1 MKKIK
6 QFLVM
11 LLVISL
17 NITSLGSTVFA
28 AGDFSSETQDEQ
40 ITDSSQN
47 LNVEGTD
54 SVGDML
60 ASVISEEN
68 NNSEERKQSANN
80 ITGLEIEDDT
90 AVVEFQTQ
98 TDAEVVVAVYDE
110 QRVQMLASGNEMVSQ
125 DENMATVTISGDMP
139 QYFAA
144 TAYLLDAD
152 SHEPLCEAY
161 NTELYTKDVQ
171 DLKNSTA
178 DDYDSDKVLQLDED
192 DKKTN
197 FAVFNEETTVA
208 DEGADKNQ
216 LNDNGDGT
224 YTITNADSSF
234 TDLKVGDTFSY
245 NYEDGTVLLVKV
257 ADISVKG
264 TTVTVRKD
272 TDTDLTDYFDYVKI
286 ETDEVQEDWNV
297 DNSDLEEG
305 VTAAD
310 SEAYTQASRIGGSGS
325 SKYSTSWNI
334 YKNLDKNV
342 KITGSFKYSFSF
354 TIDVYITA
362 GYQYLSVKNEYSA
375 GIEVDITG
383 KSKLID
389 IPLGRISTQPI
400 ICVKVE
406 LIPAFLVETS
416 GSVTWSGEIKG
427 SSGGAY
433 DSNSGFKNLSSSPSC
448 QSSLK
453 VEGKIFMGVKV
464 SPSVSIVD
472 SDLANASLGFSG
484 GAEIAASYSV
494 YDTSKDQIHEC
505 KKCLKGE
512 VKSKLSMEL
521 TVKLIKGKVYRK
533 RSYDLGTVKT
543 GDFYYSIDYD
553 EFGWTTCPH
562 VCYPVKISVTDK
574 DGKAIKGISTVRVA
588 DSKTGEVVEI
598 RDKTSSMESVELTD
612 SKETKVYLPNGSYI
626 VRAVKDK
633 LEGEAKLTV
642 HDRGTQVVVK
652 LKSES
657 GAGDDSS
664 AEEDSGKDG
673 NITWRL
679 TKDGTLYISGQGDM
693 PDYDYYDEDVPEAP
707 WRHKTVKK
715 VKIERGVTS
724 IGQQAFAGCDSL
736 KNIEIPEGMS
746 SIWAE
751 AFVGCS
757 SLKNIEIP
765 DEVTNIEGGAFSGCS
780 SLESIKMPAGVTSIG
795 CEAFSGCSSLK
806 SIEIPDGVTDI
817 EWETFAGCISLES
830 VKLSAEMTD
839 IGEDA
844 FSGCSNLKNI
854 KIPDGVTSIEGGVFK
869 NCSSLESIEIP
880 DGVTDIG
887 VEAFSGCSSLK
898 SIEIP
903 DGVTGIADEAF
914 SGCSSLKNIEIP
926 DGVTSIGFHAFKDC
940 SSLESIEIPD
950 GVTDIGAEAFSGCS
964 SLKSIEIPDGVTGIA
979 GGAFSGCSS
988 LKNIEIPDGVTSI
1001 EWGAFKDCSS
1011 LESIEIPDGVTSIKD
1026 GTFSECSSLKN
1037 IEIPDGVTSIES
1049 SAFQGCS
1056 SLKSIKIPDGVTSIE
1071 DGAFSWCSN
1080 LESIEIP
1087 DGVTSISDSLFYKCS
1102 RLKSIKIPEKVTS
1115 IGEEAFG
1122 YCSNLNIYFT
1132 GNRPKKLGYFSLLY
1146 STITIYYPQNNTTWD
1161 GIESESFSNGIIKWV
1176 PYDPASLAA
1185 ESVEAEPESLSSE
1198 PQTEA
1203 EEFTDDVNA
1212 PEPDDIGDELFIEK
1226 DEAVPSP
1233 EPSEIPAQ
1241 DEMVIEEGDTSIE
1254 ESTEE
1259 NSATGNEEITNEMPP
1274 MVSNTQEEQTSGSS
1288 MMFTDLIPY
1297 SNYLFVMVKDEDAAN
1312 LLDASNLLYISQKA
1326 ADETGSVSFRYMLRE
1341 SYESPV
1347 PKVFGEQLKDIAN
1360 TKVTLSKTSY
1370 AYDGKAKTPVVTVMD
1385 DDYLLQENEDYTIA
1399 YSNNIKVGTATVMI
1413 TGMGR
1418 YTGTVSVSFT
1428 ILQVKKNNVIKS
1440 SNITKTVSAKEQK
1453 VKIQATVNDKAKLT
1467 YSSNNKSVKVNSSG
1481 EITIAKNFTGTAV
1494 ITITAAETAR
1504 YKKTSCQITVTVR
1517 PTGTSLSGVTNT
1529 GSGKAN
1535 VAWTRNKSVTG
1546 YRIQYSTDS
1555 QFKKNVI
1562 TVNISKNQTTKTTLS
1577 KLKEGSTYYV
1587 RIATYKNAGS
1597 KIYSSWSK
1605 AKKVTIRPT
1614 GTSLSGV
1621 TNAGNGKAKVTWLR
1635 NKSATGYRI
1644 QYSTD
1649 SKFKKNVATVNIS
1662 KNQTTKVTL
1671 SKLKKGKTYYV
1682 RIATYKNVRNKVYSS
1697 WSKVK
1702 KITIKK

>member
-17 NITSLGSTVFA
+17 SITSLGSTVFA

-178 DDYDSDKVLQLDED
+178 DDYDLDKVLQLDED

-342 KITGSFKYSFSF
+342 TIIGSFKYSFSF

-362 GYQYLSVKNEYSA
+362 GYQYLSVKDEYSA

-574 DGKAIKGISTVRVA
+574 DGKAIKGTSTVRVA

-652 LKSES
+652 L
-657 GAGDDSS
+657 DDPS

-693 PDYDYYDEDVPEAP
+693 PDYDWNKIP
-707 WRHKTVKK
+707 WRDFSINK
-715 VKIERGVTS
+715 VVVQKGITSIGSFAFAYCRNLSSIKIPEGVTS
-724 IGQQAFAGCDSL
+724 IGSFAF
-736 KNIEIPEGMS
+736 
-746 SIWAE
+746 E
-751 AFVGCS
+751 ACS
-757 SLKNIEIP
+757 SLN
-765 DEVTNIEGGAFSGCS
+765 
-780 SLESIKMPAGVTSIG
+780 
-795 CEAFSGCSSLK
+795 
-806 SIEIPDGVTDI
+806 
-817 EWETFAGCISLES
+817 
-830 VKLSAEMTD
+830 
-839 IGEDA
+839 
-844 FSGCSNLKNI
+844 
-854 KIPDGVTSIEGGVFK
+854 
-869 NCSSLESIEIP
+869 
-880 DGVTDIG
+880 
-887 VEAFSGCSSLK
+887 
-898 SIEIP
+898 
-903 DGVTGIADEAF
+903 
-914 SGCSSLKNIEIP
+914 
-926 DGVTSIGFHAFKDC
+926 
-940 SSLESIEIPD
+940 
-950 GVTDIGAEAFSGCS
+950 
-964 SLKSIEIPDGVTGIA
+964 
-979 GGAFSGCSS
+979 
-988 LKNIEIPDGVTSI
+988 
-1001 EWGAFKDCSS
+1001 
-1011 LESIEIPDGVTSIKD
+1011 
-1026 GTFSECSSLKN
+1026 
-1037 IEIPDGVTSIES
+1037 
-1049 SAFQGCS
+1049 
-1056 SLKSIKIPDGVTSIE
+1056 SIKIPKNVS
-1071 DGAFSWCSN
+1071 
-1080 LESIEIP
+1080 EI
-1087 DGVTSISDSLFYKCS
+1087 GISVFDECYELVS
-1102 RLKSIKIPEKVTS
+1102 
-1115 IGEEAFG
+1115 
-1122 YCSNLNIYFT
+1122 IYFK
-1132 GNRPKKLGYFSLLY
+1132 GNKPKIIYEDSNDYDLFSGLY
-1146 STITIYYPQNNTTWD
+1146 DTTVYYPKNNKTWE
-1161 GIESESFSNGIIKWV
+1161 GIESESFGGTNIKWV
-1176 PYDPASLAA
+1176 AYDPASLKAA
-1185 ESVEAEPESLSSE
+1185 ATGEEVQSSE
-1198 PQTEA
+1198 SPDEGV
-1203 EEFTDDVNA
+1203 EFTDNPEENLSLETDNA
-1212 PEPDDIGDELFIEK
+1212 NEDLSPETDDPEEDPSIEPEE
-1226 DEAVPSP
+1226 DAEEVP
-1233 EPSEIPAQ
+1233 EPSSSPDQEKA
-1241 DEMVIEEGDTSIE
+1241 DTNEKIEDDFGADDV
-1254 ESTEE
+1254 
-1259 NSATGNEEITNEMPP
+1259 EITELDPTISNE
-1274 MVSNTQEEQTSGSS
+1274 QEETKAGDSVTFSR
-1288 MMFTDLIPY
+1288 LIPH
-1297 SNYLFVMVKDEDAAN
+1297 SRYLFVMVRDEDADD
-1312 LLDASNLLYISQKA
+1312 LLEASNLLYIGQKT
-1326 ADETGSVSFRYMLRE
+1326 ADESGTVSFRYMLKE
-1341 SYESPV
+1341 SFGSPV
-1347 PKVFGEQLKDIAN
+1347 SKIFGKQLKDIKNMTITLAK
-1360 TKVTLSKTSY
+1360 TKYV
-1370 AYDGKAKTPVVTVMD
+1370 YDGTSKKPSVTVKD
-1385 DDYLLQENEDYTIA
+1385 GTKLLRNGQDYTVT
-1399 YSNNIKVGTATVMI
+1399 YSKNVDVGTATVTV
-1413 TGMGR
+1413 TGKGD
-1418 YTGTVSVSFT
+1418 YTGTSAVKFVIVKANNT
-1428 ILQVKKNNVIKS
+1428 IKA
-1440 SNITKTVSAKEQK
+1440 SNIIKDTSKKTQT
-1453 VKIQATVNDKAKLT
+1453 VKIKASVKYKAKLT
-1467 YSSNNKSVKVNSSG
+1467 YSSNSKSVKVDSSG
-1481 EITIAKNFTGTAV
+1481 KVTIAKNFTGKAV
-1494 ITITAAETAR
+1494 ISITSAA
-1504 YKKTSCQITVTVR
+1504 TSKYNKAVVKITVTVR
-1517 PTGTSLSGVTNT
+1517 PSGTVLYKLTNNTKGRMKVTWKKN
-1529 GSGKAN
+1529 S
-1535 VAWTRNKSVTG
+1535 SVSG
-1546 YRIQYSTDS
+1546 YRIQYSIDKN
-1555 QFKKNVI
+1555 FKKGVG
-1562 TVNISKNQTTKTTLS
+1562 TVTIGKNKTT
-1577 KLKEGSTYYV
+1577 
-1587 RIATYKNAGS
+1587 
-1597 KIYSSWSK
+1597 
-1605 AKKVTIRPT
+1605 
-1614 GTSLSGV
+1614 SG
-1621 TNAGNGKAKVTWLR
+1621 
-1635 NKSATGYRI
+1635 
-1644 QYSTD
+1644 
-1649 SKFKKNVATVNIS
+1649 
-1662 KNQTTKVTL
+1662 TL

>member
-17 NITSLGSTVFA
+17 SITSLGSTVFA
-28 AGDFSSETQDEQ
+28 ASDFSSETQDEQ

-90 AVVEFQTQ
+90 AVVEFQTL

-178 DDYDSDKVLQLDED
+178 DDYDPDKVLQLDED

-216 LNDNGDGT
+216 LTDNGDGT

-310 SEAYTQASRIGGSGS
+310 SEEYTQASRIGGSGS

-334 YKNLDKNV
+334 YKNLDENV
-342 KITGSFKYSFSF
+342 TITGSFKYSFSF

-362 GYQYLSVKNEYSA
+362 GYQYLSVKDEYSA
-375 GIEVDITG
+375 GIEVNITG
-383 KSKLID
+383 TSKLID

-652 LKSES
+652 L
-657 GAGDDSS
+657 DDPSS
-664 AEEDSGKDG
+664 EEDSGKDG

-693 PDYDYYDEDVPEAP
+693 LDYYTKGAP
-707 WRHKTVKK
+707 WVNKTIKK
-715 VKIERGVTS
+715 VIIERGVTS
-724 IGQQAFAGCDSL
+724 IGECAFHYCRSL
-736 KNIEIPEGMS
+736 ES
-746 SIWAE
+746 
-751 AFVGCS
+751 
-757 SLKNIEIP
+757 IEIP
-765 DEVTNIEGGAFSGCS
+765 DGMTSIGESAFNECE
-780 SLESIKMPAGVTSIG
+780 SLENIKIPAGVTSIG
-795 CEAFSGCSSLK
+795 ANAFDWCQSLK
-806 SIEIPDGVTDI
+806 SIEIPDGVTSI
-817 EWETFAGCISLES
+817 EDSTFGRCINLES
-830 VKLSAEMTD
+830 
-839 IGEDA
+839 
-844 FSGCSNLKNI
+844 I
-854 KIPDGVTSIEGGVFK
+854 KIPAGVTSIGAYAFYGCESLKSIEIPAGVTSIGASAFY
-869 NCSSLESIEIP
+869 CCRSLESIEIP
-880 DGVTDIG
+880 VDVTRIG
-887 VEAFSGCSSLK
+887 PWAFGYCYSLE
-898 SIEIP
+898 SIKIP
-903 DGVTGIADEAF
+903 
-914 SGCSSLKNIEIP
+914 SK
-926 DGVTSIGFHAFKDC
+926 VTSIEEYAFYYC
-940 SSLESIEIPD
+940 RSLESIEIPAD
-950 GVTDIGAEAFSGCS
+950 
-964 SLKSIEIPDGVTGIA
+964 
-979 GGAFSGCSS
+979 
-988 LKNIEIPDGVTSI
+988 
-1001 EWGAFKDCSS
+1001 
-1011 LESIEIPDGVTSIKD
+1011 
-1026 GTFSECSSLKN
+1026 
-1037 IEIPDGVTSIES
+1037 
-1049 SAFQGCS
+1049 
-1056 SLKSIKIPDGVTSIE
+1056 
-1071 DGAFSWCSN
+1071 
-1080 LESIEIP
+1080 
-1087 DGVTSISDSLFYKCS
+1087 
-1102 RLKSIKIPEKVTS
+1102 VTS
-1115 IGEEAFG
+1115 IGEESFG
-1122 YCSNLNIYFT
+1122 YCSDLDIYFT
-1132 GNRPKKLGYFSLLY
+1132 GNHPEEMANDWLSE
-1146 STITIYYPQNNTTWD
+1146 SSNVTIYYPQNDSTWK
-1161 GIESESFSNGIIKWV
+1161 GIESESFGGTDIKWV

-1241 DEMVIEEGDTSIE
+1241 DEMVIEEGDTSTE
-1254 ESTEE
+1254 ESTDE
-1259 NSATGNEEITNEMPP
+1259 NSVTGNEEITNEMPP

-1288 MMFTDLIPY
+1288 MMFTNLIPY
-1297 SNYLFVMVKDEDAAN
+1297 SNYLFVMVKDEDAED
-1312 LLDASNLLYISQKA
+1312 LMDASNLLYISQKA
-1326 ADETGSVSFRYMLRE
+1326 ADETGCVSFRYMLRE

-1385 DDYLLQENEDYTIA
+1385 DDYLLQENEDYTIT
-1399 YSNNIKVGTATVMI
+1399 YSDNIKVGTATVMI
-1413 TGMGR
+1413 TGIGR
-1418 YTGTVSVSFT
+1418 YTGTVSASFT
-1428 ILQVKKNNVIKS
+1428 IQQVKKNNVIKV
-1440 SNITKTVSAKEQK
+1440 SNITKTVSAKVQK
-1453 VKIQATVNDKAKLT
+1453 AKIQATVNDKAKLT

-1562 TVNISKNQTTKTTLS
+1562 TVNISKNQTTKTILS

-1587 RIATYKNAGS
+1587 RIATYKNTGS

-1621 TNAGNGKAKVTWLR
+1621 TNAGNGKVKVTWLR

-1649 SKFKKNVATVNIS
+1649 SKFKKNVTTVNIS

>member
-17 NITSLGSTVFA
+17 SITSLGSTVFA
-28 AGDFSSETQDEQ
+28 ASDFSSETQDEQ

-144 TAYLLDAD
+144 TAYLLDTD

-178 DDYDSDKVLQLDED
+178 DDYDPDKVLQLDED

-216 LNDNGDGT
+216 LTDNGDGT

-334 YKNLDKNV
+334 YKNLDENV
-342 KITGSFKYSFSF
+342 TITGSFKYSFSF

-362 GYQYLSVKNEYSA
+362 GYQYLSVKDEYSA

-574 DGKAIKGISTVRVA
+574 DGKAIKGTSTVRVA

-652 LKSES
+652 L
-657 GAGDDSS
+657 DDPSS
-664 AEEDSGKDG
+664 EEDSGKDG

-693 PDYDYYDEDVPEAP
+693 LDHYTKEAP
-707 WRHKTVKK
+707 WVNKTIKK
-715 VKIERGVTS
+715 VIIERGVTS
-724 IGQQAFAGCDSL
+724 IGEYAFAMCG
-736 KNIEIPEGMS
+736 
-746 SIWAE
+746 
-751 AFVGCS
+751 
-757 SLKNIEIP
+757 
-765 DEVTNIEGGAFSGCS
+765 
-780 SLESIKMPAGVTSIG
+780 
-795 CEAFSGCSSLK
+795 
-806 SIEIPDGVTDI
+806 
-817 EWETFAGCISLES
+817 
-830 VKLSAEMTD
+830 
-839 IGEDA
+839 
-844 FSGCSNLKNI
+844 
-854 KIPDGVTSIEGGVFK
+854 
-869 NCSSLESIEIP
+869 SLESIEIP
-880 DGVTDIG
+880 DGMTSIG
-887 VEAFSGCSSLK
+887 KYAFNGCESLENIK
-898 SIEIP
+898 IP
-903 DGVTGIADEAF
+903 A
-914 SGCSSLKNIEIP
+914 
-926 DGVTSIGFHAFKDC
+926 GVTSIGA
-940 SSLESIEIPD
+940 
-950 GVTDIGAEAFSGCS
+950 
-964 SLKSIEIPDGVTGIA
+964 
-979 GGAFSGCSS
+979 
-988 LKNIEIPDGVTSI
+988 
-1001 EWGAFKDCSS
+1001 
-1011 LESIEIPDGVTSIKD
+1011 
-1026 GTFSECSSLKN
+1026 
-1037 IEIPDGVTSIES
+1037 
-1049 SAFQGCS
+1049 
-1056 SLKSIKIPDGVTSIE
+1056 
-1071 DGAFSWCSN
+1071 
-1080 LESIEIP
+1080 
-1087 DGVTSISDSLFYKCS
+1087 
-1102 RLKSIKIPEKVTS
+1102 
-1115 IGEEAFG
+1115 
-1122 YCSNLNIYFT
+1122 
-1132 GNRPKKLGYFSLLY
+1132 
-1146 STITIYYPQNNTTWD
+1146 
-1161 GIESESFSNGIIKWV
+1161 
-1176 PYDPASLAA
+1176 
-1185 ESVEAEPESLSSE
+1185 
-1198 PQTEA
+1198 
-1203 EEFTDDVNA
+1203 
-1212 PEPDDIGDELFIEK
+1212 
-1226 DEAVPSP
+1226 
-1233 EPSEIPAQ
+1233 
-1241 DEMVIEEGDTSIE
+1241 
-1254 ESTEE
+1254 
-1259 NSATGNEEITNEMPP
+1259 
-1274 MVSNTQEEQTSGSS
+1274 
-1288 MMFTDLIPY
+1288 
-1297 SNYLFVMVKDEDAAN
+1297 
-1312 LLDASNLLYISQKA
+1312 
-1326 ADETGSVSFRYMLRE
+1326 
-1341 SYESPV
+1341 
-1347 PKVFGEQLKDIAN
+1347 
-1360 TKVTLSKTSY
+1360 
-1370 AYDGKAKTPVVTVMD
+1370 
-1385 DDYLLQENEDYTIA
+1385 
-1399 YSNNIKVGTATVMI
+1399 
-1413 TGMGR
+1413 
-1418 YTGTVSVSFT
+1418 
-1428 ILQVKKNNVIKS
+1428 
-1440 SNITKTVSAKEQK
+1440 
-1453 VKIQATVNDKAKLT
+1453 
-1467 YSSNNKSVKVNSSG
+1467 
-1481 EITIAKNFTGTAV
+1481 
-1494 ITITAAETAR
+1494 
-1504 YKKTSCQITVTVR
+1504 
-1517 PTGTSLSGVTNT
+1517 
-1529 GSGKAN
+1529 
-1535 VAWTRNKSVTG
+1535 
-1546 YRIQYSTDS
+1546 
-1555 QFKKNVI
+1555 
-1562 TVNISKNQTTKTTLS
+1562 
-1577 KLKEGSTYYV
+1577 
-1587 RIATYKNAGS
+1587 
-1597 KIYSSWSK
+1597 
-1605 AKKVTIRPT
+1605 
-1614 GTSLSGV
+1614 
-1621 TNAGNGKAKVTWLR
+1621 
-1635 NKSATGYRI
+1635 
-1644 QYSTD
+1644 
-1649 SKFKKNVATVNIS
+1649 
-1662 KNQTTKVTL
+1662 
-1671 SKLKKGKTYYV
+1671 
-1682 RIATYKNVRNKVYSS
+1682 
-1697 WSKVK
+1697 
-1702 KITIKK
+1702 

>member
-17 NITSLGSTVFA
+17 SITSLGSTVFA
-28 AGDFSSETQDEQ
+28 ASDFSSETQDEQ

-90 AVVEFQTQ
+90 AVVEFQTL

-178 DDYDSDKVLQLDED
+178 DDYDPDKVLQLDED

-334 YKNLDKNV
+334 YKNLDENV
-342 KITGSFKYSFSF
+342 TITGSFKYSFSF

-362 GYQYLSVKNEYSA
+362 GYQYLSVKDEYSA

-574 DGKAIKGISTVRVA
+574 DGKAIKGTSTVRVA

-652 LKSES
+652 L
-657 GAGDDSS
+657 DDPS

-693 PDYDYYDEDVPEAP
+693 LDYYTKGAP
-707 WRHKTVKK
+707 WVNVNKTIKK
-715 VKIERGVTS
+715 VIIERGVTS
-724 IGQQAFAGCDSL
+724 IGECAFHYCRSL
-736 KNIEIPEGMS
+736 ES
-746 SIWAE
+746 
-751 AFVGCS
+751 
-757 SLKNIEIP
+757 IEIP
-765 DEVTNIEGGAFSGCS
+765 DGMTSIGESAFNGCE
-780 SLESIKMPAGVTSIG
+780 SLENIKIPAGVTSIG
-795 CEAFSGCSSLK
+795 ANAFGGCESLK
-806 SIEIPDGVTDI
+806 SIEIPDGVTSI
-817 EWETFAGCISLES
+817 EDSTFGRCINLES
-830 VKLSAEMTD
+830 
-839 IGEDA
+839 
-844 FSGCSNLKNI
+844 I
-854 KIPDGVTSIEGGVFK
+854 KIPAGVTSIGAY
-869 NCSSLESIEIP
+869 
-880 DGVTDIG
+880 
-887 VEAFSGCSSLK
+887 AFYGCESLK

-903 DGVTGIADEAF
+903 A
-914 SGCSSLKNIEIP
+914 
-926 DGVTSIGFHAFKDC
+926 GVTSIGASAFDECK
-940 SSLESIEIPD
+940 
-950 GVTDIGAEAFSGCS
+950 
-964 SLKSIEIPDGVTGIA
+964 SLKSIEIPAGVTSI
-979 GGAFSGCSS
+979 GASAFYYCRS
-988 LKNIEIPDGVTSI
+988 LENIEIPVDVTRIGPWAFGYCYSLESIKIPSKVTSI
-1001 EWGAFKDCSS
+1001 EEYAFYYCRSR
-1011 LESIEIPDGVTSIKD
+1011 ESIEIPAD
-1026 GTFSECSSLKN
+1026 
-1037 IEIPDGVTSIES
+1037 
-1049 SAFQGCS
+1049 
-1056 SLKSIKIPDGVTSIE
+1056 
-1071 DGAFSWCSN
+1071 
-1080 LESIEIP
+1080 
-1087 DGVTSISDSLFYKCS
+1087 
-1102 RLKSIKIPEKVTS
+1102 VTS
-1115 IGEEAFG
+1115 IGEESFG
-1122 YCSNLNIYFT
+1122 YCSDLDIYFT
-1132 GNRPKKLGYFSLLY
+1132 GNHPEEMANDWLSE
-1146 STITIYYPQNNTTWD
+1146 SSNVTIYYPQNDSTWK
-1161 GIESESFSNGIIKWV
+1161 GIESESFGGTDIKWV

-1185 ESVEAEPESLSSE
+1185 ESVEAESESLSSE
-1198 PQTEA
+1198 LQTEA

-1241 DEMVIEEGDTSIE
+1241 DEMVIEEGDTSTE
-1254 ESTEE
+1254 ESTDE
-1259 NSATGNEEITNEMPP
+1259 NSATGNEEITNEIPP
-1274 MVSNTQEEQTSGSS
+1274 LVSNTQEEQTSDSS

-1297 SNYLFVMVKDEDAAN
+1297 SNYLFVMVKDEDAEN

-1370 AYDGKAKTPVVTVMD
+1370 TYDGKAKTPVVTVMD
-1385 DDYLLQENEDYTIA
+1385 DDYLLQENEDYTIT
-1399 YSNNIKVGTATVMI
+1399 YSDNIKVGTATVMI
-1413 TGMGR
+1413 TGIGR

-1529 GSGKAN
+1529 GCGIAN

-1562 TVNISKNQTTKTTLS
+1562 TVNISKNQTTKTILS

-1587 RIATYKNAGS
+1587 RIATYKNTGS

-1621 TNAGNGKAKVTWLR
+1621 TNTGSGKVKVTWLR

-1649 SKFKKNVATVNIS
+1649 SKFKKNVTTVNIS

>member
-17 NITSLGSTVFA
+17 SITSLGSTVFA
-28 AGDFSSETQDEQ
+28 ASDFSSETQDEQ

-90 AVVEFQTQ
+90 AVVEFQTL

-178 DDYDSDKVLQLDED
+178 DDYDPDKVLQLDED
-192 DKKTN
+192 DTKTN

-216 LNDNGDGT
+216 LTDNGDGT

-257 ADISVKG
+257 ADISIKG

-310 SEAYTQASRIGGSGS
+310 SEEYTQASRIGGSGS

-334 YKNLDKNV
+334 YKNLDENV
-342 KITGSFKYSFSF
+342 TITGSFKYSFSF

-362 GYQYLSVKNEYSA
+362 GYQYLSVKDEYSA
-375 GIEVDITG
+375 GIEVNITG
-383 KSKLID
+383 TSKLID

-521 TVKLIKGKVYRK
+521 TVKLIKGKVYRR

-574 DGKAIKGISTVRVA
+574 DGKAIKGTSTVRVA

-652 LKSES
+652 L
-657 GAGDDSS
+657 DDPS

-693 PDYDYYDEDVPEAP
+693 PDYDHYDEDEPEAP
-707 WRHKTVKK
+707 WKYKNIKK
-715 VKIERGVTS
+715 VNIEHGVTS
-724 IGQQAFAGCDSL
+724 IGSYAFDNC
-736 KNIEIPEGMS
+736 
-746 SIWAE
+746 
-751 AFVGCS
+751 F
-757 SLKNIEIP
+757 
-765 DEVTNIEGGAFSGCS
+765 
-780 SLESIKMPAGVTSIG
+780 SLESIKIPAGVTSIG
-795 CEAFSGCSSLK
+795 RGAFSGCESLESIEIPDEITSIEEEIFAGCWSLENIKIPAGVTSIGEQAFENCENLK
-806 SIEIPDGVTDI
+806 SIEIPDGVTSI
-817 EWETFAGCISLES
+817 ECGTFAGCESLEN
-830 VKLSAEMTD
+830 V
-839 IGEDA
+839 
-844 FSGCSNLKNI
+844 
-854 KIPDGVTSIEGGVFK
+854 KIPT
-869 NCSSLESIEIP
+869 
-880 DGVTDIG
+880 
-887 VEAFSGCSSLK
+887 
-898 SIEIP
+898 
-903 DGVTGIADEAF
+903 
-914 SGCSSLKNIEIP
+914 
-926 DGVTSIGFHAFKDC
+926 GVTSIG
-940 SSLESIEIPD
+940 EY
-950 GVTDIGAEAFSGCS
+950 AFSGC
-964 SLKSIEIPDGVTGIA
+964 E
-979 GGAFSGCSS
+979 
-988 LKNIEIPDGVTSI
+988 
-1001 EWGAFKDCSS
+1001 
-1011 LESIEIPDGVTSIKD
+1011 
-1026 GTFSECSSLKN
+1026 
-1037 IEIPDGVTSIES
+1037 
-1049 SAFQGCS
+1049 
-1056 SLKSIKIPDGVTSIE
+1056 SLKSIKIPDGVTSIKFE
-1071 DGAFSWCSN
+1071 TFSSCFS

-1087 DGVTSISDSLFYKCS
+1087 TG
-1102 RLKSIKIPEKVTS
+1102 VTS
-1115 IGEEAFG
+1115 IGESAFALCRSLESIEIPADVTSIEDYAFDG
-1122 YCSNLNIYFT
+1122 CESLESIEIPAGVTSIGEHAFRDCRDLDIYFT
-1132 GNRPKKLGYFSLLY
+1132 GNHPEEMANDWLSE
-1146 STITIYYPQNNTTWD
+1146 SSNVTIYYPQNDSTWK
-1161 GIESESFSNGIIKWV
+1161 GIESESFGGTDIKWV

-1185 ESVEAEPESLSSE
+1185 ESVEAESESLSSE
-1198 PQTEA
+1198 LQTEA

-1241 DEMVIEEGDTSIE
+1241 DEMVIEEGDTSTE
-1254 ESTEE
+1254 ESTDE
-1259 NSATGNEEITNEMPP
+1259 NSATGNEEITNEIPP
-1274 MVSNTQEEQTSGSS
+1274 LVSNTQEEQTSDSS

-1297 SNYLFVMVKDEDAAN
+1297 SNYLFVMVKDEDAEN

-1385 DDYLLQENEDYTIA
+1385 DDYLLQENEDYTIT
-1399 YSNNIKVGTATVMI
+1399 YSDNIKVGTATVMI
-1413 TGMGR
+1413 TGIGR
-1418 YTGTVSVSFT
+1418 YTGTVSASFT
-1428 ILQVKKNNVIKS
+1428 IQQVKKNNVIKS

-1467 YSSNNKSVKVNSSG
+1467 YSSNSKSVKVNSRG

-1504 YKKTSCQITVTVR
+1504 YKKTSCRITVTVR

-1535 VAWTRNKSVTG
+1535 VAWVRNKSVTG

-1555 QFKKNVI
+1555 KFKKNAT

-1621 TNAGNGKAKVTWLR
+1621 TNAGNGKVKVTWLR

-1649 SKFKKNVATVNIS
+1649 SKFKKNVTTVNIS

>member
-17 NITSLGSTVFA
+17 SITSLGSTVFA
-28 AGDFSSETQDEQ
+28 ASDFSSETQDEQ

-90 AVVEFQTQ
+90 AVVEFQTL

-178 DDYDSDKVLQLDED
+178 DDYDLDKVLQLDED

-334 YKNLDKNV
+334 YKNLDNNV
-342 KITGSFKYSFSF
+342 TITGSFKYSFSF

-362 GYQYLSVKNEYSA
+362 GYQYLSVKDEYSA

-574 DGKAIKGISTVRVA
+574 DGKAIKGTSTVRVA

-652 LKSES
+652 L
-657 GAGDDSS
+657 DDPS

-693 PDYDYYDEDVPEAP
+693 PDYYTKGAP
-707 WRHKTVKK
+707 WVNKTIKK
-715 VKIERGVTS
+715 VIIERGVTS
-724 IGQQAFAGCDSL
+724 IGECAFGDCSSL
-736 KNIEIPEGMS
+736 SSIEIPEGVT
-746 SIWAE
+746 SIGSR
-751 AFVGCS
+751 AFEGCS
-757 SLKNIEIP
+757 SLSSIEIP
-765 DEVTNIEGGAFSGCS
+765 EGVTSIGSSAFEYCSSLSSIKIPEGVTSIGFLAFGDCSSLSSIKIPKGVTSIEGSAFEDCSSLSSIEIPKGVTSIGSGAFAYCSSLSSIKIPEGVTSIESRVFENCSSLSSIEIPKGVTSIEPRVFEKCSSLSSIKIPEGVTSIGSSAFEGCSSLSSIEMPEGVTSIEYSAFENCSSLSSIKIPKGVTSIEGNAFAGCSSLSSIEMPEGVTSIEYGAFEYCSSLSSIKIPKGVTSIEGSAFAYCSSLSSIKIPEGVTSIENGAFRGCSNLSSIKIPEGVTSIGSGAFENCSSLSSIKIPEGVTSIENGAFSGCS
-780 SLESIKMPAGVTSIG
+780 SLSSIKMPEGVTSIG
-795 CEAFSGCSSLK
+795 SGAFENCSSL
-806 SIEIPDGVTDI
+806 S
-817 EWETFAGCISLES
+817 S
-830 VKLSAEMTD
+830 
-839 IGEDA
+839 
-844 FSGCSNLKNI
+844 I
-854 KIPDGVTSIEGGVFK
+854 KIPEGVTSIECNAFEA
-869 NCSSLESIEIP
+869 CSSL
-880 DGVTDIG
+880 
-887 VEAFSGCSSLK
+887 
-898 SIEIP
+898 
-903 DGVTGIADEAF
+903 
-914 SGCSSLKNIEIP
+914 N
-926 DGVTSIGFHAFKDC
+926 
-940 SSLESIEIPD
+940 
-950 GVTDIGAEAFSGCS
+950 
-964 SLKSIEIPDGVTGIA
+964 
-979 GGAFSGCSS
+979 
-988 LKNIEIPDGVTSI
+988 
-1001 EWGAFKDCSS
+1001 
-1011 LESIEIPDGVTSIKD
+1011 
-1026 GTFSECSSLKN
+1026 
-1037 IEIPDGVTSIES
+1037 
-1049 SAFQGCS
+1049 
-1056 SLKSIKIPDGVTSIE
+1056 SIKIPKNVS
-1071 DGAFSWCSN
+1071 
-1080 LESIEIP
+1080 EIGILVF
-1087 DGVTSISDSLFYKCS
+1087 DECYELVS
-1102 RLKSIKIPEKVTS
+1102 
-1115 IGEEAFG
+1115 
-1122 YCSNLNIYFT
+1122 IYFK
-1132 GNRPKKLGYFSLLY
+1132 GNKPKIIYEDYNDYDLFSGLY
-1146 STITIYYPQNNTTWD
+1146 DTTVYYPKNNKTWE
-1161 GIESESFSNGIIKWV
+1161 GIESESFGGTNIKWV
-1176 PYDPASLAA
+1176 AYDPASLKAA
-1185 ESVEAEPESLSSE
+1185 ATGEEVQSSE
-1198 PQTEA
+1198 SPDEGV
-1203 EEFTDDVNA
+1203 EFTDNPEENLSLETDNA
-1212 PEPDDIGDELFIEK
+1212 NEDLSPETDDPEEDPSIEPEE
-1226 DEAVPSP
+1226 DAEEVP
-1233 EPSEIPAQ
+1233 EPSSSPDQEKA
-1241 DEMVIEEGDTSIE
+1241 DTNEKIEDDFGADDV
-1254 ESTEE
+1254 
-1259 NSATGNEEITNEMPP
+1259 EITELDPTISNE
-1274 MVSNTQEEQTSGSS
+1274 QEETKAGDSVTFSR
-1288 MMFTDLIPY
+1288 LIPH
-1297 SNYLFVMVKDEDAAN
+1297 SRYLFVMVRDEDADD
-1312 LLDASNLLYISQKA
+1312 LLEASNLLYIGQKT
-1326 ADETGSVSFRYMLRE
+1326 ADESGTVSFRYMLKE
-1341 SYESPV
+1341 SFDSPV
-1347 PKVFGEQLKDIAN
+1347 SKIFGKQLKDIKNMTITLAK
-1360 TKVTLSKTSY
+1360 TKYV
-1370 AYDGKAKTPVVTVMD
+1370 YDGTSKKPSVTVKD
-1385 DDYLLQENEDYTIA
+1385 GTKLLRNGQDYTVT
-1399 YSNNIKVGTATVMI
+1399 YSKNVDVGTATVTV
-1413 TGMGR
+1413 TGKGD
-1418 YTGTVSVSFT
+1418 YTGTSAVKFVIVKANNT
-1428 ILQVKKNNVIKS
+1428 IKA
-1440 SNITKTVSAKEQK
+1440 SNIIKDTSKKTQT
-1453 VKIQATVNDKAKLT
+1453 VKIKASVKYKAKLT
-1467 YSSNNKSVKVNSSG
+1467 YSSNSKSVKVDSSG
-1481 EITIAKNFTGTAV
+1481 KVTIAKNFTGKAV
-1494 ITITAAETAR
+1494 ITITSAA
-1504 YKKTSCQITVTVR
+1504 TSKYNKSVVKITVTVR
-1517 PTGTSLSGVTNT
+1517 PSGTVLYKLTNNEKGRVKVTWKKN
-1529 GSGKAN
+1529 S
-1535 VAWTRNKSVTG
+1535 SVSG
-1546 YRIQYSTDS
+1546 YRIQYSIDKN
-1555 QFKKNVI
+1555 FKKGVG
-1562 TVNISKNQTTKTTLS
+1562 TVTIGKNKTT
-1577 KLKEGSTYYV
+1577 
-1587 RIATYKNAGS
+1587 
-1597 KIYSSWSK
+1597 
-1605 AKKVTIRPT
+1605 
-1614 GTSLSGV
+1614 SG
-1621 TNAGNGKAKVTWLR
+1621 
-1635 NKSATGYRI
+1635 
-1644 QYSTD
+1644 
-1649 SKFKKNVATVNIS
+1649 
-1662 KNQTTKVTL
+1662 TL

>member
-17 NITSLGSTVFA
+17 SITSLGSTVFA
-28 AGDFSSETQDEQ
+28 ASDFSSETQDEQ

-90 AVVEFQTQ
+90 AVVEFQTL

-178 DDYDSDKVLQLDED
+178 DDYDLDKVLQLDED

-334 YKNLDKNV
+334 YKNLDENV
-342 KITGSFKYSFSF
+342 TITGSFKYSFSF
-354 TIDVYITA
+354 TMDVYITA

-375 GIEVDITG
+375 GIEVNITG
-383 KSKLID
+383 TSKLID

-533 RSYDLGTVKT
+533 RSYDLGTIKT

-652 LKSES
+652 L
-657 GAGDDSS
+657 DDPS

-693 PDYDYYDEDVPEAP
+693 PDYDYYHDEDEPEAP
-707 WRHKTVKK
+707 WKYKNIKK
-715 VKIERGVTS
+715 VNIEHGVTS
-724 IGQQAFAGCDSL
+724 IGSYAFDNC
-736 KNIEIPEGMS
+736 
-746 SIWAE
+746 
-751 AFVGCS
+751 F
-757 SLKNIEIP
+757 
-765 DEVTNIEGGAFSGCS
+765 
-780 SLESIKMPAGVTSIG
+780 SLESIKIPAGVTSIG
-795 CEAFSGCSSLK
+795 RGAFSGCESLESIEIPDEITSIEEEIFAGCWSLENIKIPAGVTSIGEQAFENCENLK
-806 SIEIPDGVTDI
+806 SIEIPDGVTSI
-817 EWETFAGCISLES
+817 ECGTFAGCESLEN
-830 VKLSAEMTD
+830 V
-839 IGEDA
+839 
-844 FSGCSNLKNI
+844 
-854 KIPDGVTSIEGGVFK
+854 KIPT
-869 NCSSLESIEIP
+869 
-880 DGVTDIG
+880 
-887 VEAFSGCSSLK
+887 
-898 SIEIP
+898 
-903 DGVTGIADEAF
+903 
-914 SGCSSLKNIEIP
+914 
-926 DGVTSIGFHAFKDC
+926 GVTSIG
-940 SSLESIEIPD
+940 EY
-950 GVTDIGAEAFSGCS
+950 AFSGC
-964 SLKSIEIPDGVTGIA
+964 E
-979 GGAFSGCSS
+979 
-988 LKNIEIPDGVTSI
+988 
-1001 EWGAFKDCSS
+1001 
-1011 LESIEIPDGVTSIKD
+1011 
-1026 GTFSECSSLKN
+1026 
-1037 IEIPDGVTSIES
+1037 
-1049 SAFQGCS
+1049 
-1056 SLKSIKIPDGVTSIE
+1056 SLKSIKIPDGVTSIKFE
-1071 DGAFSWCSN
+1071 TFSSCFS

-1087 DGVTSISDSLFYKCS
+1087 TG
-1102 RLKSIKIPEKVTS
+1102 VTS
-1115 IGEEAFG
+1115 IGESAFALCRSLESIEIPADVTSIEDYAFDDCESLESIEIPAG
-1122 YCSNLNIYFT
+1122 VTSIGEHAFRDCRDLDIYFT
-1132 GNRPKKLGYFSLLY
+1132 GNHPEEMANDWLSE
-1146 STITIYYPQNNTTWD
+1146 SSNVTIYYPQNDSTWK
-1161 GIESESFSNGIIKWV
+1161 GIESESFGGTDIKWV

-1185 ESVEAEPESLSSE
+1185 ESVEAESESLSSE
-1198 PQTEA
+1198 LQTEA

-1241 DEMVIEEGDTSIE
+1241 DEMVIEEGDTSTE
-1254 ESTEE
+1254 ESTDE

-1274 MVSNTQEEQTSGSS
+1274 MVSNTQEEQTSDSS

-1297 SNYLFVMVKDEDAAN
+1297 SNYLFVMVKDEDDEN

-1385 DDYLLQENEDYTIA
+1385 DDYLLQENEDYTIT
-1399 YSNNIKVGTATVMI
+1399 YSDNIKVGTATVMI
-1413 TGMGR
+1413 TGIGR
-1418 YTGTVSVSFT
+1418 YTGTVSASFT
-1428 ILQVKKNNVIKS
+1428 ILQVKKNNVIKV
-1440 SNITKTVSAKEQK
+1440 SNITKTVSAKVQK
-1453 VKIQATVNDKAKLT
+1453 AKIQATVNDKAKLT

-1562 TVNISKNQTTKTTLS
+1562 TVNISKNQTTKTILS

-1587 RIATYKNAGS
+1587 RIATYKNTGS

-1621 TNAGNGKAKVTWLR
+1621 TNTGSGKVKVTWLR

-1649 SKFKKNVATVNIS
+1649 SKFKKNVTTVNIS

>member
-17 NITSLGSTVFA
+17 SITSLGSTVFA

-90 AVVEFQTQ
+90 AVVEFQTL

-178 DDYDSDKVLQLDED
+178 DDYDLDKVLQLDED

-334 YKNLDKNV
+334 YKNLDENV
-342 KITGSFKYSFSF
+342 TITGSFKYSFSF

-362 GYQYLSVKNEYSA
+362 GYQYLSVKDEYSA

-484 GAEIAASYSV
+484 GEEIAASYSV

-664 AEEDSGKDG
+664 AEEDSGKDE

-693 PDYDYYDEDVPEAP
+693 PDYDWYNEHEPEAP
-707 WRHKTVKK
+707 WKNKTIKK
-715 VKIERGVTS
+715 VIIERGVTS
-724 IGQQAFAGCDSL
+724 IGEYAFAD
-736 KNIEIPEGMS
+736 
-746 SIWAE
+746 
-751 AFVGCS
+751 
-757 SLKNIEIP
+757 
-765 DEVTNIEGGAFSGCS
+765 
-780 SLESIKMPAGVTSIG
+780 
-795 CEAFSGCSSLK
+795 CSSLK
-806 SIEIPDGVTDI
+806 SIEIPDGMTSI
-817 EWETFAGCISLES
+817 GERAFNGCESLE
-830 VKLSAEMTD
+830 
-839 IGEDA
+839 
-844 FSGCSNLKNI
+844 NI
-854 KIPDGVTSIEGGVFK
+854 KIPAGVTSIGA
-869 NCSSLESIEIP
+869 N
-880 DGVTDIG
+880 
-887 VEAFSGCSSLK
+887 AFDWCQSLK

-903 DGVTGIADEAF
+903 DGVTSIEDSTF
-914 SGCSSLKNIEIP
+914 SGCINLESIKIP
-926 DGVTSIGFHAFKDC
+926 AGVTSIGANAFNWC
-940 SSLESIEIPD
+940 ESLKSIEIPA
-950 GVTDIGAEAFSGCS
+950 GVTSIGASAFYWCQ
-964 SLKSIEIPDGVTGIA
+964 SLKSIEIPDG
-979 GGAFSGCSS
+979 
-988 LKNIEIPDGVTSI
+988 LTSI
-1001 EWGAFKDCSS
+1001 EEETFYYCRS
-1011 LESIEIPDGVTSIKD
+1011 LESIEIPVDVTRIGPWAFGYCKSLESIK
-1026 GTFSECSSLKN
+1026 
-1037 IEIPDGVTSIES
+1037 IPSKVTSIEEY
-1049 SAFQGCS
+1049 AFYYCRS
-1056 SLKSIKIPDGVTSIE
+1056 
-1071 DGAFSWCSN
+1071 

-1087 DGVTSISDSLFYKCS
+1087 AD
-1102 RLKSIKIPEKVTS
+1102 VTS
-1115 IGEEAFG
+1115 IGEESFG
-1122 YCSNLNIYFT
+1122 YCSDLDIYFT
-1132 GNRPKKLGYFSLLY
+1132 GNHPEEMANDWLSE
-1146 STITIYYPQNNTTWD
+1146 SSNVTIYYPQNDSTWK
-1161 GIESESFSNGIIKWV
+1161 GIESESFGGTDIEWV

-1212 PEPDDIGDELFIEK
+1212 PEMDDIEDEKIS
-1226 DEAVPSP
+1226 SP

-1241 DEMVIEEGDTSIE
+1241 DEMVIEEGDTSTE
-1254 ESTEE
+1254 ESTDE

-1297 SNYLFVMVKDEDAAN
+1297 SNYLFVMVKDEDAED
-1312 LLDASNLLYISQKA
+1312 LMDASNLLYINQKA

-1360 TKVTLSKTSY
+1360 TKITLSKTSY

-1385 DDYLLQENEDYTIA
+1385 DDYLLQENEDYTIT
-1399 YSNNIKVGTATVMI
+1399 YSDNIKVGTATVMI
-1413 TGMGR
+1413 TGIGR
-1418 YTGTVSVSFT
+1418 YTGTVSASFT
-1428 ILQVKKNNVIKS
+1428 IQQVKKNNVIKS

-1555 QFKKNVI
+1555 KFKKNAT

-1577 KLKEGSTYYV
+1577 KLKEGNTYYV

-1621 TNAGNGKAKVTWLR
+1621 TNAGNGKVKVTWLR

-1649 SKFKKNVATVNIS
+1649 SKFKKNVTTVNIS

>member
-17 NITSLGSTVFA
+17 SITSLGSTVFA

-144 TAYLLDAD
+144 TAYLLDTD

-334 YKNLDKNV
+334 YKNLDENV
-342 KITGSFKYSFSF
+342 TITGSFKYSFSF

-362 GYQYLSVKNEYSA
+362 GYQYLSVKDEYSA

-574 DGKAIKGISTVRVA
+574 DGKAIKGTSTVRVA

-657 GAGDDSS
+657 GAGDDKDNEGDKNDKPS
-664 AEEDSGKDG
+664 AVIDSGEDG

-679 TKDGTLYISGQGDM
+679 TEDGTLYISGQGDM
-693 PDYDYYDEDVPEAP
+693 LDYGDSDENEPEAP
-707 WRHKTVKK
+707 WKYKTIKK
-715 VKIERGVTS
+715 VNIERGVTS
-724 IGQQAFAGCDSL
+724 IGNRAF
-736 KNIEIPEGMS
+736 E
-746 SIWAE
+746 
-751 AFVGCS
+751 
-757 SLKNIEIP
+757 
-765 DEVTNIEGGAFSGCS
+765 
-780 SLESIKMPAGVTSIG
+780 
-795 CEAFSGCSSLK
+795 GCSSLK
-806 SIEIPDGVTDI
+806 SIEIPDGVTSI
-817 EWETFAGCISLES
+817 GSCTFVE
-830 VKLSAEMTD
+830 
-839 IGEDA
+839 
-844 FSGCSNLKNI
+844 CSNLESI
-854 KIPDGVTSIEGGVFK
+854 KIPAGVRGIGSSTFIRCSSLQTIEIPNTVTSIGQCTFEE
-869 NCSSLESIEIP
+869 CSSLESIKIP
-880 DGVTDIG
+880 AEVSWIG
-887 VEAFSGCSSLK
+887 EWAFYKCSSLQT
-898 SIEIP
+898 IEIP
-903 DGVTGIADEAF
+903 D
-914 SGCSSLKNIEIP
+914 N
-926 DGVTSIGFHAFKDC
+926 VTSISQSTF
-940 SSLESIEIPD
+940 E
-950 GVTDIGAEAFSGCS
+950 
-964 SLKSIEIPDGVTGIA
+964 
-979 GGAFSGCSS
+979 
-988 LKNIEIPDGVTSI
+988 
-1001 EWGAFKDCSS
+1001 DCSS
-1011 LESIEIPDGVTSIKD
+1011 LESIEIPDGVTSIEEHAFA
-1026 GTFSECSSLKN
+1026 GCSSLKN
-1037 IEIPDGVTSIES
+1037 
-1049 SAFQGCS
+1049 
-1056 SLKSIKIPDGVTSIE
+1056 IKIPDGVTSIE
-1071 DGAFSWCSN
+1071 EHAFEDCSS

-1087 DGVTSISDSLFYKCS
+1087 DGVTSIEDNVFGGCSSLESIKIPDGVTNIGWFAFSGCS
-1102 RLKSIKIPEKVTS
+1102 SLESIKIPEGVASIAWGMFNVCSNLKSIKIPDGVTNIGHQAFRGCSSLKRIEVPDKVIW
-1115 IGEEAFG
+1115 IGAEVFSECMAD
-1122 YCSNLNIYFT
+1122 IYFK
-1132 GNRPKKLGYFSLLY
+1132 GNRPEMDKDCLLEC
-1146 STITIYYPQNNTTWD
+1146 SNVTIYYPQNNTTWK
-1161 GIESESFSNGIIKWV
+1161 GIESESFGGTDIKWV
-1176 PYDPASLAA
+1176 PYDPTSLTA

-1198 PQTEA
+1198 LQTEA

-1241 DEMVIEEGDTSIE
+1241 DEMVIEEGDTSTE

-1297 SNYLFVMVKDEDAAN
+1297 SNYLFVMVKDEDDEN

-1360 TKVTLSKTSY
+1360 TKITLSKTSY

-1385 DDYLLQENEDYTIA
+1385 DDYLLQENEDYTIT
-1399 YSNNIKVGTATVMI
+1399 YSDNIKVGTATVMI
-1413 TGMGR
+1413 TGIGR
-1418 YTGTVSVSFT
+1418 YTGTVSASFT
-1428 ILQVKKNNVIKS
+1428 IQQVKKNNVIKV
-1440 SNITKTVSAKEQK
+1440 SNITKTVSAKVQK
-1453 VKIQATVNDKAKLT
+1453 AKIQATVNDKAKLT

-1535 VAWTRNKSVTG
+1535 VAWVRNKSVTG

-1555 QFKKNVI
+1555 KFKKNAT

-1577 KLKEGSTYYV
+1577 KLKEGNTYYV

-1621 TNAGNGKAKVTWLR
+1621 TNAGNGKVKVTWLR

-1649 SKFKKNVATVNIS
+1649 SKFKKNVTTVNIS

>member
-17 NITSLGSTVFA
+17 SITSLGSTVFT

-90 AVVEFQTQ
+90 AVVEFQTL

-178 DDYDSDKVLQLDED
+178 DDYDPDKVLQLDED

-216 LNDNGDGT
+216 LTDNGDGT

-334 YKNLDKNV
+334 YKNLDENV
-342 KITGSFKYSFSF
+342 TITGSFKYSFSF

-362 GYQYLSVKNEYSA
+362 GYQYLSVKDEYSA

-574 DGKAIKGISTVRVA
+574 DGKAIKGTSTVRVA

-652 LKSES
+652 L
-657 GAGDDSS
+657 DDPS

-693 PDYDYYDEDVPEAP
+693 PDYGWDKIP
-707 WRHKTVKK
+707 WRDFSINK
-715 VKIERGVTS
+715 VVVQKGITSIASCAFAYCSSLSSIEIPEGVTS
-724 IGQQAFAGCDSL
+724 IGNS
-736 KNIEIPEGMS
+736 
-746 SIWAE
+746 
-751 AFVGCS
+751 
-757 SLKNIEIP
+757 
-765 DEVTNIEGGAFSGCS
+765 AFSGCS
-780 SLESIKMPAGVTSIG
+780 SLSSIKIPEGVTSIG
-795 CEAFSGCSSLK
+795 SHAFEGCSSLSSIKIPKGVTSIEGNAFEGCSSLSSIEIPKGVTSIGSGAFAYCSSLSSIKIPEGVTSIESRVFENCSSLSSIEIPKGVTSIEPRVFEKCSSLSSIKMPEGVTSIEVYAFAYCSSLSSIKIPEGVTSIEGNAFEGCSSLSSIEMPEGVTSIESGAFRGCSSLSSIKIPEGVTSIGSGAFEDCSSLSSIKIPEGVTSIGNSAFSGCSSL
-806 SIEIPDGVTDI
+806 S
-817 EWETFAGCISLES
+817 S
-830 VKLSAEMTD
+830 
-839 IGEDA
+839 
-844 FSGCSNLKNI
+844 I
-854 KIPDGVTSIEGGVFK
+854 KIPEGVTSIEGNAFGA
-869 NCSSLESIEIP
+869 CSSL
-880 DGVTDIG
+880 
-887 VEAFSGCSSLK
+887 
-898 SIEIP
+898 
-903 DGVTGIADEAF
+903 
-914 SGCSSLKNIEIP
+914 N
-926 DGVTSIGFHAFKDC
+926 
-940 SSLESIEIPD
+940 
-950 GVTDIGAEAFSGCS
+950 
-964 SLKSIEIPDGVTGIA
+964 
-979 GGAFSGCSS
+979 
-988 LKNIEIPDGVTSI
+988 
-1001 EWGAFKDCSS
+1001 
-1011 LESIEIPDGVTSIKD
+1011 
-1026 GTFSECSSLKN
+1026 
-1037 IEIPDGVTSIES
+1037 
-1049 SAFQGCS
+1049 
-1056 SLKSIKIPDGVTSIE
+1056 SIKIPKNVS
-1071 DGAFSWCSN
+1071 
-1080 LESIEIP
+1080 EIGILVF
-1087 DGVTSISDSLFYKCS
+1087 DECYELVS
-1102 RLKSIKIPEKVTS
+1102 
-1115 IGEEAFG
+1115 
-1122 YCSNLNIYFT
+1122 IYFK
-1132 GNRPKKLGYFSLLY
+1132 GNKPKIIYEDYNDYDLFSGLY
-1146 STITIYYPQNNTTWD
+1146 DTTVYYPKNNKTWE
-1161 GIESESFSNGIIKWV
+1161 GIESESFGGTNIKWV
-1176 PYDPASLAA
+1176 AYDPASLKAA
-1185 ESVEAEPESLSSE
+1185 ATGEEVQSSE
-1198 PQTEA
+1198 SPDEGV
-1203 EEFTDDVNA
+1203 EFTDNPEENLSLETDNA
-1212 PEPDDIGDELFIEK
+1212 NEDLSPETDDPEEDPSIEPEE
-1226 DEAVPSP
+1226 DAEEVP
-1233 EPSEIPAQ
+1233 EPSSSPEQEKA
-1241 DEMVIEEGDTSIE
+1241 DTNEKIEDDFGADDV
-1254 ESTEE
+1254 
-1259 NSATGNEEITNEMPP
+1259 EITELDPTISNE
-1274 MVSNTQEEQTSGSS
+1274 QEETKAGDSVTFSR
-1288 MMFTDLIPY
+1288 LIPH
-1297 SNYLFVMVKDEDAAN
+1297 SRYLFVMVRDEDADD
-1312 LLDASNLLYISQKA
+1312 LLEASNLLYIGQKT
-1326 ADETGSVSFRYMLRE
+1326 ADESGTVSFRYMLKE
-1341 SYESPV
+1341 SFDSPV
-1347 PKVFGEQLKDIAN
+1347 SKIFGKQLKDIKNMTITLAK
-1360 TKVTLSKTSY
+1360 TKYV
-1370 AYDGKAKTPVVTVMD
+1370 YDGTSKKPSVTVKD
-1385 DDYLLQENEDYTIA
+1385 GTKLLRNGQDYTVT
-1399 YSNNIKVGTATVMI
+1399 YSKNVDVGTATVTV
-1413 TGMGR
+1413 TGKGD
-1418 YTGTVSVSFT
+1418 YTGTSAVKFVIVKANNT
-1428 ILQVKKNNVIKS
+1428 IKA
-1440 SNITKTVSAKEQK
+1440 SNIIKDTSKKTQT
-1453 VKIQATVNDKAKLT
+1453 VKIKASVKYKAKLT
-1467 YSSNNKSVKVNSSG
+1467 YSSNSKSVKVDSSG
-1481 EITIAKNFTGTAV
+1481 KVTIAKNFTGKAV
-1494 ITITAAETAR
+1494 ITITSAA
-1504 YKKTSCQITVTVR
+1504 TSKYNKSVVKITVTVR
-1517 PTGTSLSGVTNT
+1517 PSGTVLYKLTNNEKGRVKVTWKKN
-1529 GSGKAN
+1529 S
-1535 VAWTRNKSVTG
+1535 SVSG
-1546 YRIQYSTDS
+1546 YRIQYSIDKN
-1555 QFKKNVI
+1555 FKKGVG
-1562 TVNISKNQTTKTTLS
+1562 TVTIGKNKTT
-1577 KLKEGSTYYV
+1577 
-1587 RIATYKNAGS
+1587 
-1597 KIYSSWSK
+1597 
-1605 AKKVTIRPT
+1605 
-1614 GTSLSGV
+1614 SG
-1621 TNAGNGKAKVTWLR
+1621 
-1635 NKSATGYRI
+1635 
-1644 QYSTD
+1644 
-1649 SKFKKNVATVNIS
+1649 
-1662 KNQTTKVTL
+1662 TL

>member
-17 NITSLGSTVFA
+17 SITSLGSTVFA

-90 AVVEFQTQ
+90 AVVEFQTL

-178 DDYDSDKVLQLDED
+178 DDYDPDKVLQLDED

-216 LNDNGDGT
+216 LTDNGDGT

-334 YKNLDKNV
+334 YKNLDENV
-342 KITGSFKYSFSF
+342 TITGSFKYSFSF

-362 GYQYLSVKNEYSA
+362 GYQYLSVKDEYSA

-574 DGKAIKGISTVRVA
+574 DGKAIKGTSTVRVA

-652 LKSES
+652 L
-657 GAGDDSS
+657 DDPS

-693 PDYDYYDEDVPEAP
+693 PDYGWDKIP
-707 WRHKTVKK
+707 WRDFSINK
-715 VKIERGVTS
+715 VVVQKGITSIASCAFAYCSSLSSIEIPEGVTS
-724 IGQQAFAGCDSL
+724 IGNS
-736 KNIEIPEGMS
+736 
-746 SIWAE
+746 
-751 AFVGCS
+751 
-757 SLKNIEIP
+757 
-765 DEVTNIEGGAFSGCS
+765 AFSGCS
-780 SLESIKMPAGVTSIG
+780 SLSSIKIPEGVTSIG
-795 CEAFSGCSSLK
+795 SHAFEGCSSL
-806 SIEIPDGVTDI
+806 S
-817 EWETFAGCISLES
+817 S
-830 VKLSAEMTD
+830 
-839 IGEDA
+839 
-844 FSGCSNLKNI
+844 I
-854 KIPDGVTSIEGGVFK
+854 KIPKGVTSIEGNAFEG
-869 NCSSLESIEIP
+869 CSSLSSIEIP
-880 DGVTDIG
+880 
-887 VEAFSGCSSLK
+887 K
-898 SIEIP
+898 
-903 DGVTGIADEAF
+903 
-914 SGCSSLKNIEIP
+914 
-926 DGVTSIGFHAFKDC
+926 GVTSIGSGAFAYC
-940 SSLESIEIPD
+940 SSLS
-950 GVTDIGAEAFSGCS
+950 
-964 SLKSIEIPDGVTGIA
+964 
-979 GGAFSGCSS
+979 
-988 LKNIEIPDGVTSI
+988 
-1001 EWGAFKDCSS
+1001 
-1011 LESIEIPDGVTSIKD
+1011 SIK
-1026 GTFSECSSLKN
+1026 
-1037 IEIPDGVTSIES
+1037 IPEGVTSIES
-1049 SAFQGCS
+1049 RVFENCS
-1056 SLKSIKIPDGVTSIE
+1056 SLSSIEIPKGVTSIE
-1071 DGAFSWCSN
+1071 PRVFEKCSS
-1080 LESIEIP
+1080 LSSIKMPE
-1087 DGVTSISDSLFYKCS
+1087 GVTSIEVYAFAYCSSLS
-1102 RLKSIKIPEKVTS
+1102 SIKIPEGVTS
-1115 IGEEAFG
+1115 IEGNAFEGCSSLSSIEMPEGVTSIESGAFRGCSSLSSIKIPEGVTSIEGNAFG
-1122 YCSNLNIYFT
+1122 ACSSLNSIKIPKNVSEIGILVFDECYELVSIYFK
-1132 GNRPKKLGYFSLLY
+1132 GNKPKIIYEDYNDYDLFSGLY
-1146 STITIYYPQNNTTWD
+1146 DTTVYYPKNNKTWE
-1161 GIESESFSNGIIKWV
+1161 GIESESFGGTNIKWV
-1176 PYDPASLAA
+1176 AYDPASLKAA
-1185 ESVEAEPESLSSE
+1185 ATGEEVQSSE
-1198 PQTEA
+1198 SPDEGV
-1203 EEFTDDVNA
+1203 EFTDNPEENLSLETDNA
-1212 PEPDDIGDELFIEK
+1212 NEDLSPETDDPEEDPSIEPEE
-1226 DEAVPSP
+1226 DAEEVP
-1233 EPSEIPAQ
+1233 EPSSSPEQEKA
-1241 DEMVIEEGDTSIE
+1241 DTNEKIEDDFGADDV
-1254 ESTEE
+1254 
-1259 NSATGNEEITNEMPP
+1259 EITELDPTISNE
-1274 MVSNTQEEQTSGSS
+1274 QEETKAGDSVTFSR
-1288 MMFTDLIPY
+1288 LIPH
-1297 SNYLFVMVKDEDAAN
+1297 SRYLFVMVRDEDADD
-1312 LLDASNLLYISQKA
+1312 LLEASNLLYIGQKT
-1326 ADETGSVSFRYMLRE
+1326 ADESGTVSFRYMLKE
-1341 SYESPV
+1341 SFDSPV
-1347 PKVFGEQLKDIAN
+1347 SKIFGKQLKDIKNMTITLAK
-1360 TKVTLSKTSY
+1360 TKYV
-1370 AYDGKAKTPVVTVMD
+1370 YDGTSKKPSVTVKD
-1385 DDYLLQENEDYTIA
+1385 GTKLLRNGQDYTVT
-1399 YSNNIKVGTATVMI
+1399 YSKNVDVGTATVTV
-1413 TGMGR
+1413 TGKGD
-1418 YTGTVSVSFT
+1418 YTGTSAVKFVIVKANNT
-1428 ILQVKKNNVIKS
+1428 IKA
-1440 SNITKTVSAKEQK
+1440 SNIIKDTSKKTQT
-1453 VKIQATVNDKAKLT
+1453 VKIKASVKYKAKLT
-1467 YSSNNKSVKVNSSG
+1467 YSSNSKSVKVDSSG
-1481 EITIAKNFTGTAV
+1481 KVTIAKNFTGKAV
-1494 ITITAAETAR
+1494 ITITSAA
-1504 YKKTSCQITVTVR
+1504 TSKYNKSVVKITVTVR
-1517 PTGTSLSGVTNT
+1517 PSGTVLYKLTNNEKGRVKVTWKKN
-1529 GSGKAN
+1529 S
-1535 VAWTRNKSVTG
+1535 SVSG
-1546 YRIQYSTDS
+1546 YRIQYSIDKN
-1555 QFKKNVI
+1555 FKKGVG
-1562 TVNISKNQTTKTTLS
+1562 TVTIGKNKTT
-1577 KLKEGSTYYV
+1577 
-1587 RIATYKNAGS
+1587 
-1597 KIYSSWSK
+1597 
-1605 AKKVTIRPT
+1605 
-1614 GTSLSGV
+1614 SG
-1621 TNAGNGKAKVTWLR
+1621 
-1635 NKSATGYRI
+1635 
-1644 QYSTD
+1644 
-1649 SKFKKNVATVNIS
+1649 
-1662 KNQTTKVTL
+1662 TL

>member
-17 NITSLGSTVFA
+17 SITSLGSTVFA

-178 DDYDSDKVLQLDED
+178 DDYDLDKVLQLDED

-334 YKNLDKNV
+334 YKNLDENV
-342 KITGSFKYSFSF
+342 TITGSFKYSFSF

-362 GYQYLSVKNEYSA
+362 GYQYLSVKDEYSA

-574 DGKAIKGISTVRVA
+574 DGKAIKGTSTVRVA

-652 LKSES
+652 L
-657 GAGDDSS
+657 DDPS

-693 PDYDYYDEDVPEAP
+693 LDYYTKGAP
-707 WRHKTVKK
+707 WVNINKTIKK
-715 VKIERGVTS
+715 VIIERGVTS
-724 IGQQAFAGCDSL
+724 IGECAFNYCRSL
-736 KNIEIPEGMS
+736 ES
-746 SIWAE
+746 
-751 AFVGCS
+751 
-757 SLKNIEIP
+757 IEIP
-765 DEVTNIEGGAFSGCS
+765 DGMTSIGESAFNGCE
-780 SLESIKMPAGVTSIG
+780 SLENIKIPAGVTSIG
-795 CEAFSGCSSLK
+795 AFAFGGCESLK
-806 SIEIPDGVTDI
+806 SIEIPDGVTSI
-817 EWETFAGCISLES
+817 EDSTFGGCINLES
-830 VKLSAEMTD
+830 
-839 IGEDA
+839 
-844 FSGCSNLKNI
+844 I
-854 KIPDGVTSIEGGVFK
+854 KIPAGVTSIGAYAFDGCESLKSIEIPAGVTSIGASAFDECK
-869 NCSSLESIEIP
+869 SLKSIEIPAGVTSIGASAFYYCRSLENIEIPVDVTRIGPWAFGYCYSLESIKIPSKVTSIEEYAFYHCRSLESIEIP
-880 DGVTDIG
+880 
-887 VEAFSGCSSLK
+887 
-898 SIEIP
+898 
-903 DGVTGIADEAF
+903 AD
-914 SGCSSLKNIEIP
+914 
-926 DGVTSIGFHAFKDC
+926 
-940 SSLESIEIPD
+940 
-950 GVTDIGAEAFSGCS
+950 
-964 SLKSIEIPDGVTGIA
+964 
-979 GGAFSGCSS
+979 
-988 LKNIEIPDGVTSI
+988 
-1001 EWGAFKDCSS
+1001 
-1011 LESIEIPDGVTSIKD
+1011 
-1026 GTFSECSSLKN
+1026 
-1037 IEIPDGVTSIES
+1037 
-1049 SAFQGCS
+1049 
-1056 SLKSIKIPDGVTSIE
+1056 
-1071 DGAFSWCSN
+1071 
-1080 LESIEIP
+1080 
-1087 DGVTSISDSLFYKCS
+1087 
-1102 RLKSIKIPEKVTS
+1102 VTS
-1115 IGEEAFG
+1115 IGEESFG
-1122 YCSNLNIYFT
+1122 YCSDLDIYFT
-1132 GNRPKKLGYFSLLY
+1132 GNHPEEMANDWLSE
-1146 STITIYYPQNNTTWD
+1146 SSNVTIYYPQNNPTWK
-1161 GIESESFSNGIIKWV
+1161 GIESESFGGIDIKWV

-1185 ESVEAEPESLSSE
+1185 ESVEAESESLSSE
-1198 PQTEA
+1198 LQTEA

-1241 DEMVIEEGDTSIE
+1241 DEMVIEEGDTSTE
-1254 ESTEE
+1254 ESTDE
-1259 NSATGNEEITNEMPP
+1259 NSATGNEEITNEIPP
-1274 MVSNTQEEQTSGSS
+1274 LVSNTQEEQTSDSS

-1297 SNYLFVMVKDEDAAN
+1297 SNYLFVMVKDEDAED
-1312 LLDASNLLYISQKA
+1312 LMDASNLLYINQKT

-1370 AYDGKAKTPVVTVMD
+1370 AYDGKAKTPVVTVID
-1385 DDYLLQENEDYTIA
+1385 DDYLLQENEDYTIT
-1399 YSNNIKVGTATVMI
+1399 YSDNIKVGTATVMI
-1413 TGMGR
+1413 TGIGR
-1418 YTGTVSVSFT
+1418 YTGTVSASFT
-1428 ILQVKKNNVIKS
+1428 IQQVKKNNVIKS

-1467 YSSNNKSVKVNSSG
+1467 YSSNSKSVKVNSRG

-1504 YKKTSCQITVTVR
+1504 YKKTSCRITVTVR

-1535 VAWTRNKSVTG
+1535 VAWVRNKSVTG

-1555 QFKKNVI
+1555 KFKKNAT

-1621 TNAGNGKAKVTWLR
+1621 TNAGNGKVKVTWLR

-1644 QYSTD
+1644 QYATD
-1649 SKFKKNVATVNIS
+1649 SKFKKNVTTVNIS

>member
-1 MKKIK
+1 
-6 QFLVM
+6 
-11 LLVISL
+11 
-17 NITSLGSTVFA
+17 
-28 AGDFSSETQDEQ
+28 
-40 ITDSSQN
+40 
-47 LNVEGTD
+47 
-54 SVGDML
+54 ML

-144 TAYLLDAD
+144 TAYLLDAG

-178 DDYDSDKVLQLDED
+178 DDYDLDKVLQLDED

-334 YKNLDKNV
+334 YKNLDENV
-342 KITGSFKYSFSF
+342 TITGSFKYSFSF

-362 GYQYLSVKNEYSA
+362 GYQYLSVKDEYSA

-574 DGKAIKGISTVRVA
+574 DGKAIKGTSTVRVA

-652 LKSES
+652 L
-657 GAGDDSS
+657 DDPSS
-664 AEEDSGKDG
+664 EEDSGKDG

-693 PDYDYYDEDVPEAP
+693 LDYYTKGAP
-707 WRHKTVKK
+707 WVNKTIKK
-715 VKIERGVTS
+715 VIIERGVTS
-724 IGQQAFAGCDSL
+724 IGECAFHYCRSL
-736 KNIEIPEGMS
+736 ES
-746 SIWAE
+746 
-751 AFVGCS
+751 
-757 SLKNIEIP
+757 IEIP
-765 DEVTNIEGGAFSGCS
+765 DGMTSIGEDAFYYCRSLKSIE
-780 SLESIKMPAGVTSIG
+780 IPAGVTSIG
-795 CEAFSGCSSLK
+795 AKAFDWCQSLK
-806 SIEIPDGVTDI
+806 SIEIPDGVTSI
-817 EWETFAGCISLES
+817 EDNTFGECINLES
-830 VKLSAEMTD
+830 IKIPAGVTSIGAYAFGGCESLKSIEIPAGVTS

-844 FSGCSNLKNI
+844 FYYCRSLKSI
-854 KIPDGVTSIEGGVFK
+854 EIPAGVTSIGANAFYY
-869 NCSSLESIEIP
+869 CRSLESIEIP
-880 DGVTDIG
+880 VD
-887 VEAFSGCSSLK
+887 
-898 SIEIP
+898 
-903 DGVTGIADEAF
+903 
-914 SGCSSLKNIEIP
+914 
-926 DGVTSIGFHAFKDC
+926 
-940 SSLESIEIPD
+940 
-950 GVTDIGAEAFSGCS
+950 
-964 SLKSIEIPDGVTGIA
+964 
-979 GGAFSGCSS
+979 
-988 LKNIEIPDGVTSI
+988 
-1001 EWGAFKDCSS
+1001 
-1011 LESIEIPDGVTSIKD
+1011 
-1026 GTFSECSSLKN
+1026 
-1037 IEIPDGVTSIES
+1037 
-1049 SAFQGCS
+1049 
-1056 SLKSIKIPDGVTSIE
+1056 
-1071 DGAFSWCSN
+1071 
-1080 LESIEIP
+1080 
-1087 DGVTSISDSLFYKCS
+1087 
-1102 RLKSIKIPEKVTS
+1102 VTS
-1115 IGEEAFG
+1115 IGEESFG
-1122 YCSNLNIYFT
+1122 YCSDLDIYFT
-1132 GNRPKKLGYFSLLY
+1132 GNHPEEMANDWLSE
-1146 STITIYYPQNNTTWD
+1146 SSNVTIYYPQNDSTWK
-1161 GIESESFSNGIIKWV
+1161 GIESESFGGTDIKWV

-1241 DEMVIEEGDTSIE
+1241 DEMVIEEGDTSTE

-1297 SNYLFVMVKDEDAAN
+1297 SNYLFVMVKDEDDEN

-1347 PKVFGEQLKDIAN
+1347 TKVFGEQLKDIAN

-1385 DDYLLQENEDYTIA
+1385 DDYLLQENEDYTIT
-1399 YSNNIKVGTATVMI
+1399 YSDNIKVGTATVMI
-1413 TGMGR
+1413 TGIGR
-1418 YTGTVSVSFT
+1418 YTGTVSASFT
-1428 ILQVKKNNVIKS
+1428 IQQVKKNNVIKV
-1440 SNITKTVSAKEQK
+1440 SNITKTVSAKVQK
-1453 VKIQATVNDKAKLT
+1453 AKIQATVNDKAKLT

-1562 TVNISKNQTTKTTLS
+1562 TVNISKNQTTKTILS

-1587 RIATYKNAGS
+1587 RIATYKNTGS

-1621 TNAGNGKAKVTWLR
+1621 TNTGSGKVKVTWLR

-1649 SKFKKNVATVNIS
+1649 SKFKKNVTTVNIS

>member
-17 NITSLGSTVFA
+17 SITSLGSTVFA

-178 DDYDSDKVLQLDED
+178 DDYDLDKVLQLDED

-342 KITGSFKYSFSF
+342 TITGSFKYSFSF

-362 GYQYLSVKNEYSA
+362 GYQYLSVKDEYSA

-574 DGKAIKGISTVRVA
+574 DGKAIKGTSTVRVA

-652 LKSES
+652 L
-657 GAGDDSS
+657 DDPS

-693 PDYDYYDEDVPEAP
+693 PDYDWNKIP
-707 WRHKTVKK
+707 WRDFSINK
-715 VKIERGVTS
+715 VVVQKGITSIGSFAFAYCRNLSSIKIPEGVTS
-724 IGQQAFAGCDSL
+724 IGSGAFEDCSSL
-736 KNIEIPEGMS
+736 SSIEIPEGVTSIGSIAFAYCRSLS
-746 SIWAE
+746 SI
-751 AFVGCS
+751 
-757 SLKNIEIP
+757 KIP
-765 DEVTNIEGGAFSGCS
+765 E
-780 SLESIKMPAGVTSIG
+780 GVTSIG
-795 CEAFSGCSSLK
+795 SQAFEGCSSL
-806 SIEIPDGVTDI
+806 S
-817 EWETFAGCISLES
+817 S
-830 VKLSAEMTD
+830 
-839 IGEDA
+839 
-844 FSGCSNLKNI
+844 I
-854 KIPDGVTSIEGGVFK
+854 KIPKGVTSIEGSAFED
-869 NCSSLESIEIP
+869 CSSLSSIEIP
-880 DGVTDIG
+880 
-887 VEAFSGCSSLK
+887 K
-898 SIEIP
+898 
-903 DGVTGIADEAF
+903 
-914 SGCSSLKNIEIP
+914 
-926 DGVTSIGFHAFKDC
+926 GVTSIGSCAFAYC
-940 SSLESIEIPD
+940 SSLS
-950 GVTDIGAEAFSGCS
+950 
-964 SLKSIEIPDGVTGIA
+964 
-979 GGAFSGCSS
+979 
-988 LKNIEIPDGVTSI
+988 
-1001 EWGAFKDCSS
+1001 
-1011 LESIEIPDGVTSIKD
+1011 SIK
-1026 GTFSECSSLKN
+1026 
-1037 IEIPDGVTSIES
+1037 IPEGVTSIES
-1049 SAFQGCS
+1049 RVFENCS
-1056 SLKSIKIPDGVTSIE
+1056 SLSSIEIPKGVTSIE
-1071 DGAFSWCSN
+1071 PSVFEKCSS
-1080 LESIEIP
+1080 LSSIKIP
-1087 DGVTSISDSLFYKCS
+1087 KGVTSIEFYAFEGCSSLSSIEMPEGVTSIEYSAFENCS
-1102 RLKSIKIPEKVTS
+1102 SLSSIKIPEGVTRIGFGAFAGCSSLSSIEMPEGVTSIEYGAFEYCSSLSSIKIPKGVTSIEGNAFGDCSSLSSIEIPEGVTS
-1115 IGEEAFG
+1115 IGSFAFEA
-1122 YCSNLNIYFT
+1122 CSSLNSIKIPKNVSEIGISVFDECYELVSIYFK
-1132 GNRPKKLGYFSLLY
+1132 GNKPKIIYEDSNDYDLFSGLY
-1146 STITIYYPQNNTTWD
+1146 DTTVYYPKNNKTWE
-1161 GIESESFSNGIIKWV
+1161 GIESESFGGTNIKWV
-1176 PYDPASLAA
+1176 AYDPASLKAA
-1185 ESVEAEPESLSSE
+1185 ATGEEVQSSE
-1198 PQTEA
+1198 SPDEGV
-1203 EEFTDDVNA
+1203 EFTDNPEENLSLETDNA
-1212 PEPDDIGDELFIEK
+1212 NEDLSPETDDPEEDPSIEPEE
-1226 DEAVPSP
+1226 DAEEVP
-1233 EPSEIPAQ
+1233 EPSSSPDQEKA
-1241 DEMVIEEGDTSIE
+1241 DTNEKIEDDFGADDV
-1254 ESTEE
+1254 
-1259 NSATGNEEITNEMPP
+1259 EITELDPTISNE
-1274 MVSNTQEEQTSGSS
+1274 QEETKAGDSVTFSR
-1288 MMFTDLIPY
+1288 LIPH
-1297 SNYLFVMVKDEDAAN
+1297 SRYLFVMVRDEDADD
-1312 LLDASNLLYISQKA
+1312 LLEASNLLYIGQKT
-1326 ADETGSVSFRYMLRE
+1326 ADESGTVSFRYMLKE
-1341 SYESPV
+1341 SFGSPV
-1347 PKVFGEQLKDIAN
+1347 SKIFGKQLKDIKNMTITLAK
-1360 TKVTLSKTSY
+1360 TKYV
-1370 AYDGKAKTPVVTVMD
+1370 YDGTSKKPSVTVKD
-1385 DDYLLQENEDYTIA
+1385 
-1399 YSNNIKVGTATVMI
+1399 GT
-1413 TGMGR
+1413 
-1418 YTGTVSVSFT
+1418 
-1428 ILQVKKNNVIKS
+1428 
-1440 SNITKTVSAKEQK
+1440 
-1453 VKIQATVNDKAKLT
+1453 KL
-1467 YSSNNKSVKVNSSG
+1467 
-1481 EITIAKNFTGTAV
+1481 
-1494 ITITAAETAR
+1494 
-1504 YKKTSCQITVTVR
+1504 
-1517 PTGTSLSGVTNT
+1517 
-1529 GSGKAN
+1529 
-1535 VAWTRNKSVTG
+1535 
-1546 YRIQYSTDS
+1546 
-1555 QFKKNVI
+1555 
-1562 TVNISKNQTTKTTLS
+1562 
-1577 KLKEGSTYYV
+1577 
-1587 RIATYKNAGS
+1587 
-1597 KIYSSWSK
+1597 
-1605 AKKVTIRPT
+1605 
-1614 GTSLSGV
+1614 
-1621 TNAGNGKAKVTWLR
+1621 LR
-1635 NKSATGYRI
+1635 NG
-1644 QYSTD
+1644 QD
-1649 SKFKKNVATVNIS
+1649 
-1662 KNQTTKVTL
+1662 
-1671 SKLKKGKTYYV
+1671 
-1682 RIATYKNVRNKVYSS
+1682 
-1697 WSKVK
+1697 
-1702 KITIKK
+1702 

>member
-17 NITSLGSTVFA
+17 SITSLGSTVFA

-90 AVVEFQTQ
+90 AVVEFQTL

-178 DDYDSDKVLQLDED
+178 DDYDPDKVLQLDED

-216 LNDNGDGT
+216 LTDNGDGT

-334 YKNLDKNV
+334 YKNLDENV
-342 KITGSFKYSFSF
+342 TITGSFKYSFSF

-362 GYQYLSVKNEYSA
+362 GYQYLSVKDEYSA

-574 DGKAIKGISTVRVA
+574 DGKAIKGTSTVRVA

-652 LKSES
+652 L
-657 GAGDDSS
+657 DDPS

-693 PDYDYYDEDVPEAP
+693 PDYGWDKIP
-707 WRHKTVKK
+707 WRDFSINK
-715 VKIERGVTS
+715 VVVQKGITSIASCAFAYCSSLSSIEIPEGVTS
-724 IGQQAFAGCDSL
+724 IGNS
-736 KNIEIPEGMS
+736 
-746 SIWAE
+746 
-751 AFVGCS
+751 
-757 SLKNIEIP
+757 
-765 DEVTNIEGGAFSGCS
+765 AFSGCS
-780 SLESIKMPAGVTSIG
+780 SLSSIKIPEGVTSIG
-795 CEAFSGCSSLK
+795 SHAFEGCSSLSSIKIPKGVTSIEGNAFEGCSSLSSIEIPKGVTSIGSGAFAYCSSLSSIKIPEGVTSIEGNAFEGCSSLSSIKIPKGVTSIEPRVFEKCSSLSSIKIPEGVTSIEGNAFEGCSSLSSIKIPKGVTSIEPRVFEKCSSLSSIKMPEGVTSIEVYAFAYCSSLSSIKIPEGVTSIEGNAFEGCSSLSSIEMPEGVTSIESGAFRGCSSLSSIKIPEGVTSIGSGAFEDCSSLSSIKIPEGVTSIGNSAFSGCSSL
-806 SIEIPDGVTDI
+806 S
-817 EWETFAGCISLES
+817 S
-830 VKLSAEMTD
+830 
-839 IGEDA
+839 
-844 FSGCSNLKNI
+844 I
-854 KIPDGVTSIEGGVFK
+854 KIPEGVTSIG
-869 NCSSLESIEIP
+869 NS
-880 DGVTDIG
+880 
-887 VEAFSGCSSLK
+887 AFSGCSSLS
-898 SIEIP
+898 SIKIP
-903 DGVTGIADEAF
+903 E
-914 SGCSSLKNIEIP
+914 
-926 DGVTSIGFHAFKDC
+926 
-940 SSLESIEIPD
+940 
-950 GVTDIGAEAFSGCS
+950 
-964 SLKSIEIPDGVTGIA
+964 
-979 GGAFSGCSS
+979 
-988 LKNIEIPDGVTSI
+988 GVTSI
-1001 EWGAFKDCSS
+1001 EGNAFGACSS
-1011 LESIEIPDGVTSIKD
+1011 L
-1026 GTFSECSSLKN
+1026 N
-1037 IEIPDGVTSIES
+1037 
-1049 SAFQGCS
+1049 
-1056 SLKSIKIPDGVTSIE
+1056 SIKIPKNVS
-1071 DGAFSWCSN
+1071 
-1080 LESIEIP
+1080 EIGILVF
-1087 DGVTSISDSLFYKCS
+1087 DECYELVS
-1102 RLKSIKIPEKVTS
+1102 
-1115 IGEEAFG
+1115 
-1122 YCSNLNIYFT
+1122 IYFK
-1132 GNRPKKLGYFSLLY
+1132 GNKPKIIYEDYNDYDLFSGLY
-1146 STITIYYPQNNTTWD
+1146 DTTVYYPKNNKTWE
-1161 GIESESFSNGIIKWV
+1161 GIESESFGGTNIKWV
-1176 PYDPASLAA
+1176 AYDPASLKAA
-1185 ESVEAEPESLSSE
+1185 ATGEEVQSSE
-1198 PQTEA
+1198 SPDEGV
-1203 EEFTDDVNA
+1203 EFTDNPEENLSLETDNA
-1212 PEPDDIGDELFIEK
+1212 NEDLSPETDDPEEDPSIEPEE
-1226 DEAVPSP
+1226 DAEEVP
-1233 EPSEIPAQ
+1233 EPSSSPEQEKA
-1241 DEMVIEEGDTSIE
+1241 DTNEKIEDDFGADDV
-1254 ESTEE
+1254 
-1259 NSATGNEEITNEMPP
+1259 EITELDPTISNE
-1274 MVSNTQEEQTSGSS
+1274 QEETKAGDSVTFSR
-1288 MMFTDLIPY
+1288 LIPH
-1297 SNYLFVMVKDEDAAN
+1297 SRYLFVMVRDEDADD
-1312 LLDASNLLYISQKA
+1312 LLEASNLLYIGQKT
-1326 ADETGSVSFRYMLRE
+1326 ADESGTVSFRYMLKE
-1341 SYESPV
+1341 SFDSPV
-1347 PKVFGEQLKDIAN
+1347 SKIFGKQLKDIKNMTITLAK
-1360 TKVTLSKTSY
+1360 TKYV
-1370 AYDGKAKTPVVTVMD
+1370 YDGTSKKPSVTVKD
-1385 DDYLLQENEDYTIA
+1385 GTKLLRNGQDYTVT
-1399 YSNNIKVGTATVMI
+1399 YSKNVDVGTATVTV
-1413 TGMGR
+1413 TGKGD
-1418 YTGTVSVSFT
+1418 YTGTSAVKFVIVKANNT
-1428 ILQVKKNNVIKS
+1428 IKA
-1440 SNITKTVSAKEQK
+1440 SNIIKDTSKKTQT
-1453 VKIQATVNDKAKLT
+1453 VKIKASVKYKAKLT
-1467 YSSNNKSVKVNSSG
+1467 YSSNSKSVKVDSSG
-1481 EITIAKNFTGTAV
+1481 KVTIAKNFTGKAV
-1494 ITITAAETAR
+1494 ITITSAA
-1504 YKKTSCQITVTVR
+1504 TSKYNKSVVKITVTVR
-1517 PTGTSLSGVTNT
+1517 PSGTVLYKLTNNEKGRVKVTWKKN
-1529 GSGKAN
+1529 S
-1535 VAWTRNKSVTG
+1535 SVSG
-1546 YRIQYSTDS
+1546 YRIQYSIDKN
-1555 QFKKNVI
+1555 FKKGVG
-1562 TVNISKNQTTKTTLS
+1562 TVTIGKNKTT
-1577 KLKEGSTYYV
+1577 
-1587 RIATYKNAGS
+1587 
-1597 KIYSSWSK
+1597 
-1605 AKKVTIRPT
+1605 
-1614 GTSLSGV
+1614 SG
-1621 TNAGNGKAKVTWLR
+1621 
-1635 NKSATGYRI
+1635 
-1644 QYSTD
+1644 
-1649 SKFKKNVATVNIS
+1649 
-1662 KNQTTKVTL
+1662 TL

>member
-17 NITSLGSTVFA
+17 SITSLGSTVFA

-178 DDYDSDKVLQLDED
+178 DDYDLDKVLQLDED

-574 DGKAIKGISTVRVA
+574 DGKAIKGTSTVRVA

-652 LKSES
+652 L
-657 GAGDDSS
+657 DDPSS
-664 AEEDSGKDG
+664 EEDSGKDG

-693 PDYDYYDEDVPEAP
+693 PDYDYYDEDEPEAP

-724 IGQQAFAGCDSL
+724 IGEYAFAGC
-736 KNIEIPEGMS
+736 
-746 SIWAE
+746 A
-751 AFVGCS
+751 
-757 SLKNIEIP
+757 
-765 DEVTNIEGGAFSGCS
+765 
-780 SLESIKMPAGVTSIG
+780 
-795 CEAFSGCSSLK
+795 
-806 SIEIPDGVTDI
+806 
-817 EWETFAGCISLES
+817 
-830 VKLSAEMTD
+830 
-839 IGEDA
+839 
-844 FSGCSNLKNI
+844 
-854 KIPDGVTSIEGGVFK
+854 
-869 NCSSLESIEIP
+869 
-880 DGVTDIG
+880 
-887 VEAFSGCSSLK
+887 
-898 SIEIP
+898 
-903 DGVTGIADEAF
+903 
-914 SGCSSLKNIEIP
+914 
-926 DGVTSIGFHAFKDC
+926 
-940 SSLESIEIPD
+940 
-950 GVTDIGAEAFSGCS
+950 
-964 SLKSIEIPDGVTGIA
+964 
-979 GGAFSGCSS
+979 
-988 LKNIEIPDGVTSI
+988 
-1001 EWGAFKDCSS
+1001 S
-1011 LESIEIPDGVTSIKD
+1011 LESIEIPDGVTSIGEYAFSVCSSLQSIEIPDEITSIED
-1026 GTFSECSSLKN
+1026 GTFNYCSSLENIKIPAGVTSIGALAFDECESLKS
-1037 IEIPDGVTSIES
+1037 IEIPDGVTSIEFQTFAGCRS
-1049 SAFQGCS
+1049 LESIEIPAGVTSIEENAFSGCW
-1056 SLKSIKIPDGVTSIE
+1056 SLESIKIPDGVTSIE
-1071 DGAFSWCSN
+1071 DGTFNECWS

-1087 DGVTSISDSLFYKCS
+1087 VDVTRIGPWAFALCDSLE
-1102 RLKSIKIPEKVTS
+1102 SIKIPSKVMSIEEYAFSRCRSLESIEIPADVTSIEECAFEDCESLESIEIPAGVTS
-1115 IGEEAFG
+1115 IGEKAFG
-1122 YCSNLNIYFT
+1122 DCSDLDIYFT
-1132 GNRPKKLGYFSLLY
+1132 GNHPEEMANDWLSDC
-1146 STITIYYPQNNTTWD
+1146 SNVTIYYQQNNTTWK
-1161 GIESESFSNGIIKWV
+1161 GIESESFGGTDIKWV

-1241 DEMVIEEGDTSIE
+1241 DEMVIEEGDTSTE

-1274 MVSNTQEEQTSGSS
+1274 LVSNTQEEQTSGSS

-1297 SNYLFVMVKDEDAAN
+1297 SNYLFVMVKDEDDEN

-1385 DDYLLQENEDYTIA
+1385 DDYLLQENEDYTIT
-1399 YSNNIKVGTATVMI
+1399 YSDNIKVGTATVMI
-1413 TGMGR
+1413 TGIGR
-1418 YTGTVSVSFT
+1418 YTGTVSASFT
-1428 ILQVKKNNVIKS
+1428 IQQVKKNNVIKV

-1467 YSSNNKSVKVNSSG
+1467 YSLNNKSVKVNSSG

-1562 TVNISKNQTTKTTLS
+1562 TVNISKNQTTKTTLL

-1587 RIATYKNAGS
+1587 RIATYKNTGS

-1621 TNAGNGKAKVTWLR
+1621 TNAGNGKVKVTWLR

-1649 SKFKKNVATVNIS
+1649 SKFKKNVTTVNIS

>member
-1 MKKIK
+1 MKQYNKNSKIERNHIATEGGEARMKKIK

-17 NITSLGSTVFA
+17 SITSLGSTVFA

-90 AVVEFQTQ
+90 AVVEFQTL

-178 DDYDSDKVLQLDED
+178 DDYDPDKVLQLDED

-216 LNDNGDGT
+216 LTDNGDGT

-334 YKNLDKNV
+334 YKNLDENV
-342 KITGSFKYSFSF
+342 TITGSFKYSFSF

-362 GYQYLSVKNEYSA
+362 GYQYLSVKDEYSA

-574 DGKAIKGISTVRVA
+574 DGKAIKGTSTVRVA

-652 LKSES
+652 L
-657 GAGDDSS
+657 DDPS

-693 PDYDYYDEDVPEAP
+693 PDYGWDKIP
-707 WRHKTVKK
+707 WRDFSINK
-715 VKIERGVTS
+715 VVVQKGITSIASCAFAYCSSLSSIEIPEGVTS
-724 IGQQAFAGCDSL
+724 IGNS
-736 KNIEIPEGMS
+736 
-746 SIWAE
+746 
-751 AFVGCS
+751 
-757 SLKNIEIP
+757 
-765 DEVTNIEGGAFSGCS
+765 AFSGCS
-780 SLESIKMPAGVTSIG
+780 SLSSIKIPEGVTSIG
-795 CEAFSGCSSLK
+795 SHAFEGCSSL
-806 SIEIPDGVTDI
+806 S
-817 EWETFAGCISLES
+817 S
-830 VKLSAEMTD
+830 
-839 IGEDA
+839 
-844 FSGCSNLKNI
+844 I
-854 KIPDGVTSIEGGVFK
+854 KIPKGVTSIEGNAFGA
-869 NCSSLESIEIP
+869 CSSL
-880 DGVTDIG
+880 
-887 VEAFSGCSSLK
+887 
-898 SIEIP
+898 
-903 DGVTGIADEAF
+903 
-914 SGCSSLKNIEIP
+914 N
-926 DGVTSIGFHAFKDC
+926 
-940 SSLESIEIPD
+940 
-950 GVTDIGAEAFSGCS
+950 
-964 SLKSIEIPDGVTGIA
+964 
-979 GGAFSGCSS
+979 
-988 LKNIEIPDGVTSI
+988 
-1001 EWGAFKDCSS
+1001 
-1011 LESIEIPDGVTSIKD
+1011 
-1026 GTFSECSSLKN
+1026 
-1037 IEIPDGVTSIES
+1037 
-1049 SAFQGCS
+1049 
-1056 SLKSIKIPDGVTSIE
+1056 SIKIPKNVS
-1071 DGAFSWCSN
+1071 
-1080 LESIEIP
+1080 EIGILVF
-1087 DGVTSISDSLFYKCS
+1087 DECYELVS
-1102 RLKSIKIPEKVTS
+1102 
-1115 IGEEAFG
+1115 
-1122 YCSNLNIYFT
+1122 IYFK
-1132 GNRPKKLGYFSLLY
+1132 GNKPKIIYEDYNDYDLFSGLY
-1146 STITIYYPQNNTTWD
+1146 DTTVYYPKNNKTWE
-1161 GIESESFSNGIIKWV
+1161 GIESESFGGTNIKWV
-1176 PYDPASLAA
+1176 AYDPASLKAA
-1185 ESVEAEPESLSSE
+1185 ATGEEVQSSE
-1198 PQTEA
+1198 SPDEGV
-1203 EEFTDDVNA
+1203 EFTDNPEENLSLETDNA
-1212 PEPDDIGDELFIEK
+1212 NEDLSPETDDPEEDPSIEPEE
-1226 DEAVPSP
+1226 DAEEVP
-1233 EPSEIPAQ
+1233 EPSSSPEQEKA
-1241 DEMVIEEGDTSIE
+1241 DTNEKIEDDFGADDV
-1254 ESTEE
+1254 
-1259 NSATGNEEITNEMPP
+1259 EITELDPTISNE
-1274 MVSNTQEEQTSGSS
+1274 QEETKAGDSVTFSR
-1288 MMFTDLIPY
+1288 LIPH
-1297 SNYLFVMVKDEDAAN
+1297 SRYLFVMVRDEDADD
-1312 LLDASNLLYISQKA
+1312 LLEASNLLYIGQKT
-1326 ADETGSVSFRYMLRE
+1326 ADESGTVSFRYMLKE
-1341 SYESPV
+1341 SFDSPV
-1347 PKVFGEQLKDIAN
+1347 SKIFGKQLKDIKNMTITLAK
-1360 TKVTLSKTSY
+1360 TKYV
-1370 AYDGKAKTPVVTVMD
+1370 YDGTSKKPSVTVKD
-1385 DDYLLQENEDYTIA
+1385 GTKLLRNGQDYTVT
-1399 YSNNIKVGTATVMI
+1399 YSKNVDVGTATVTV
-1413 TGMGR
+1413 TGKGD
-1418 YTGTVSVSFT
+1418 YTGTSAVKFVIVKANNT
-1428 ILQVKKNNVIKS
+1428 IKA
-1440 SNITKTVSAKEQK
+1440 SNIIKDTSKKTQT
-1453 VKIQATVNDKAKLT
+1453 VKIKASVKYKAKLT
-1467 YSSNNKSVKVNSSG
+1467 YSSNSKSVKVDSSG
-1481 EITIAKNFTGTAV
+1481 KVTIAKNFTGKAV
-1494 ITITAAETAR
+1494 ITITSAA
-1504 YKKTSCQITVTVR
+1504 TSKYNKSVVKITVTVR
-1517 PTGTSLSGVTNT
+1517 PSGTVLYKLTNNEKGRVKVTWKKN
-1529 GSGKAN
+1529 S
-1535 VAWTRNKSVTG
+1535 SVSG
-1546 YRIQYSTDS
+1546 YRIQYSIDKN
-1555 QFKKNVI
+1555 FKKGVG
-1562 TVNISKNQTTKTTLS
+1562 TVTIGKNKTT
-1577 KLKEGSTYYV
+1577 
-1587 RIATYKNAGS
+1587 
-1597 KIYSSWSK
+1597 
-1605 AKKVTIRPT
+1605 
-1614 GTSLSGV
+1614 SG
-1621 TNAGNGKAKVTWLR
+1621 
-1635 NKSATGYRI
+1635 
-1644 QYSTD
+1644 
-1649 SKFKKNVATVNIS
+1649 
-1662 KNQTTKVTL
+1662 TL

>member
-17 NITSLGSTVFA
+17 SITSLGSTVFA

-178 DDYDSDKVLQLDED
+178 DDYDLDKVLQLDED

-305 VTAAD
+305 VTTAD

-342 KITGSFKYSFSF
+342 TITGSFKYSFSF

-362 GYQYLSVKNEYSA
+362 GYQYLSVKDEYSA

-574 DGKAIKGISTVRVA
+574 DGKAIKGTSTVRVA

-652 LKSES
+652 L
-657 GAGDDSS
+657 DDPS

-693 PDYDYYDEDVPEAP
+693 PDYDWNKIP
-707 WRHKTVKK
+707 WRDFSINK
-715 VKIERGVTS
+715 VVVQKGITSIGSFAFAYCRNLSSIKIPEGVTS
-724 IGQQAFAGCDSL
+724 IGSGAFEDCSSL
-736 KNIEIPEGMS
+736 SSIEIPEGVTSIGSIAFAYCRSLS
-746 SIWAE
+746 SI
-751 AFVGCS
+751 
-757 SLKNIEIP
+757 KIP
-765 DEVTNIEGGAFSGCS
+765 E
-780 SLESIKMPAGVTSIG
+780 GVTSIG
-795 CEAFSGCSSLK
+795 SQAFEGCSSL
-806 SIEIPDGVTDI
+806 S
-817 EWETFAGCISLES
+817 S
-830 VKLSAEMTD
+830 
-839 IGEDA
+839 
-844 FSGCSNLKNI
+844 I
-854 KIPDGVTSIEGGVFK
+854 KIPKGVTSIEGNAFGD
-869 NCSSLESIEIP
+869 CSSLSSIEIP
-880 DGVTDIG
+880 
-887 VEAFSGCSSLK
+887 E
-898 SIEIP
+898 
-903 DGVTGIADEAF
+903 
-914 SGCSSLKNIEIP
+914 
-926 DGVTSIGFHAFKDC
+926 GVTSIGSFAFEAC
-940 SSLESIEIPD
+940 SSL
-950 GVTDIGAEAFSGCS
+950 
-964 SLKSIEIPDGVTGIA
+964 
-979 GGAFSGCSS
+979 
-988 LKNIEIPDGVTSI
+988 N
-1001 EWGAFKDCSS
+1001 
-1011 LESIEIPDGVTSIKD
+1011 
-1026 GTFSECSSLKN
+1026 
-1037 IEIPDGVTSIES
+1037 
-1049 SAFQGCS
+1049 
-1056 SLKSIKIPDGVTSIE
+1056 SIKIPKNVS
-1071 DGAFSWCSN
+1071 
-1080 LESIEIP
+1080 EI
-1087 DGVTSISDSLFYKCS
+1087 GISVFDECYELVS
-1102 RLKSIKIPEKVTS
+1102 
-1115 IGEEAFG
+1115 
-1122 YCSNLNIYFT
+1122 IYFK
-1132 GNRPKKLGYFSLLY
+1132 GNKPKIIYEDSNDYDLFSGLY
-1146 STITIYYPQNNTTWD
+1146 DTTVYYPKNNKTWE
-1161 GIESESFSNGIIKWV
+1161 GIESESFGGTNIKWV
-1176 PYDPASLAA
+1176 AYDPASLKAA
-1185 ESVEAEPESLSSE
+1185 ATGEEVQSSE
-1198 PQTEA
+1198 SPDEGV
-1203 EEFTDDVNA
+1203 EFTDNPEENLSLETDNA
-1212 PEPDDIGDELFIEK
+1212 NEDLSPETDDPEEDPSIEPEE
-1226 DEAVPSP
+1226 DAEEVP
-1233 EPSEIPAQ
+1233 EPSSSPDQEKA
-1241 DEMVIEEGDTSIE
+1241 DTNEKIEDDFGADDV
-1254 ESTEE
+1254 
-1259 NSATGNEEITNEMPP
+1259 EITELDPTISNE
-1274 MVSNTQEEQTSGSS
+1274 QEETKAGDSVTFSR
-1288 MMFTDLIPY
+1288 LIPH
-1297 SNYLFVMVKDEDAAN
+1297 SRYLFVMVRDEDADD
-1312 LLDASNLLYISQKA
+1312 LLEASNLLYIGQKT
-1326 ADETGSVSFRYMLRE
+1326 ADESGTVSFRYMLKE
-1341 SYESPV
+1341 SFGSPV
-1347 PKVFGEQLKDIAN
+1347 SKIFGKQLKDIKNMTITLAK
-1360 TKVTLSKTSY
+1360 TKYV
-1370 AYDGKAKTPVVTVMD
+1370 YDGTSKKPSVTVKD
-1385 DDYLLQENEDYTIA
+1385 
-1399 YSNNIKVGTATVMI
+1399 GT
-1413 TGMGR
+1413 
-1418 YTGTVSVSFT
+1418 
-1428 ILQVKKNNVIKS
+1428 
-1440 SNITKTVSAKEQK
+1440 
-1453 VKIQATVNDKAKLT
+1453 KL
-1467 YSSNNKSVKVNSSG
+1467 
-1481 EITIAKNFTGTAV
+1481 
-1494 ITITAAETAR
+1494 
-1504 YKKTSCQITVTVR
+1504 
-1517 PTGTSLSGVTNT
+1517 
-1529 GSGKAN
+1529 
-1535 VAWTRNKSVTG
+1535 
-1546 YRIQYSTDS
+1546 
-1555 QFKKNVI
+1555 
-1562 TVNISKNQTTKTTLS
+1562 
-1577 KLKEGSTYYV
+1577 
-1587 RIATYKNAGS
+1587 
-1597 KIYSSWSK
+1597 
-1605 AKKVTIRPT
+1605 
-1614 GTSLSGV
+1614 
-1621 TNAGNGKAKVTWLR
+1621 LR
-1635 NKSATGYRI
+1635 NG
-1644 QYSTD
+1644 QD
-1649 SKFKKNVATVNIS
+1649 
-1662 KNQTTKVTL
+1662 
-1671 SKLKKGKTYYV
+1671 
-1682 RIATYKNVRNKVYSS
+1682 
-1697 WSKVK
+1697 
-1702 KITIKK
+1702 

>member
-17 NITSLGSTVFA
+17 SITSLGSTVFA

-178 DDYDSDKVLQLDED
+178 DDYDLDKVLQLDED

-342 KITGSFKYSFSF
+342 TITGSFKYSFSF

-362 GYQYLSVKNEYSA
+362 GYQYLSVKDEYSA

-574 DGKAIKGISTVRVA
+574 DGKAIKGTSTVRVA

-652 LKSES
+652 L
-657 GAGDDSS
+657 DDPS

-693 PDYDYYDEDVPEAP
+693 PDYDWNKIP
-707 WRHKTVKK
+707 WRDFSINK
-715 VKIERGVTS
+715 VVVQKGITSIGSFAFGDCSSLSSIEIPEGVTS
-724 IGQQAFAGCDSL
+724 IGSIAFAYCRSL
-736 KNIEIPEGMS
+736 SSIKIPE
-746 SIWAE
+746 
-751 AFVGCS
+751 
-757 SLKNIEIP
+757 
-765 DEVTNIEGGAFSGCS
+765 
-780 SLESIKMPAGVTSIG
+780 GVTSIG
-795 CEAFSGCSSLK
+795 SQAFEGCSSL
-806 SIEIPDGVTDI
+806 S
-817 EWETFAGCISLES
+817 S
-830 VKLSAEMTD
+830 
-839 IGEDA
+839 
-844 FSGCSNLKNI
+844 I
-854 KIPDGVTSIEGGVFK
+854 KIPKGVTSIEGSAFED
-869 NCSSLESIEIP
+869 CSSLSSIEIP
-880 DGVTDIG
+880 
-887 VEAFSGCSSLK
+887 K
-898 SIEIP
+898 
-903 DGVTGIADEAF
+903 
-914 SGCSSLKNIEIP
+914 
-926 DGVTSIGFHAFKDC
+926 
-940 SSLESIEIPD
+940 
-950 GVTDIGAEAFSGCS
+950 
-964 SLKSIEIPDGVTGIA
+964 
-979 GGAFSGCSS
+979 
-988 LKNIEIPDGVTSI
+988 GVTSI
-1001 EWGAFKDCSS
+1001 EFYAFENCSS
-1011 LESIEIPDGVTSIKD
+1011 LSSIK
-1026 GTFSECSSLKN
+1026 
-1037 IEIPDGVTSIES
+1037 IPEGVTSIECY
-1049 SAFQGCS
+1049 AFEACS
-1056 SLKSIKIPDGVTSIE
+1056 SLNSIKIPKNVS
-1071 DGAFSWCSN
+1071 
-1080 LESIEIP
+1080 EI
-1087 DGVTSISDSLFYKCS
+1087 GISVFDECYELVS
-1102 RLKSIKIPEKVTS
+1102 
-1115 IGEEAFG
+1115 
-1122 YCSNLNIYFT
+1122 IYFK
-1132 GNRPKKLGYFSLLY
+1132 GNKPKIIYEDYNDYDLFSGLY
-1146 STITIYYPQNNTTWD
+1146 DTTVYYSKNNKTWE
-1161 GIESESFSNGIIKWV
+1161 GIESESFGGTNIKWV
-1176 PYDPASLAA
+1176 AYDPASLKAA
-1185 ESVEAEPESLSSE
+1185 ATGEEVQSSE
-1198 PQTEA
+1198 SPDEGV
-1203 EEFTDDVNA
+1203 EFTDNPEENLSLETDNA
-1212 PEPDDIGDELFIEK
+1212 NEDLSPETDDPEEDPSIEPEE
-1226 DEAVPSP
+1226 DAEEVP
-1233 EPSEIPAQ
+1233 EPSSSPDQEKA
-1241 DEMVIEEGDTSIE
+1241 DTNEKIEDDFGADDV
-1254 ESTEE
+1254 
-1259 NSATGNEEITNEMPP
+1259 EITELDPTISNE
-1274 MVSNTQEEQTSGSS
+1274 QEETKAGDSVTFSR
-1288 MMFTDLIPY
+1288 LIPH
-1297 SNYLFVMVKDEDAAN
+1297 SRYLFVMVRDEDADD
-1312 LLDASNLLYISQKA
+1312 LLEASNLLYIGQKT
-1326 ADETGSVSFRYMLRE
+1326 ADESGTVSFRYMLKE
-1341 SYESPV
+1341 SFDSPV
-1347 PKVFGEQLKDIAN
+1347 SKIFGKQLKDIKNMTITLAK
-1360 TKVTLSKTSY
+1360 TKYV
-1370 AYDGKAKTPVVTVMD
+1370 YDGTSKKPSVTVKD
-1385 DDYLLQENEDYTIA
+1385 GTKLLRNGQDYTVT
-1399 YSNNIKVGTATVMI
+1399 YSKNVDVGTATVTV
-1413 TGMGR
+1413 TGKGD
-1418 YTGTVSVSFT
+1418 YTGTSAVKFVIVKANNT
-1428 ILQVKKNNVIKS
+1428 IKA
-1440 SNITKTVSAKEQK
+1440 SNIIKDTSKKTQT
-1453 VKIQATVNDKAKLT
+1453 VKIKASVKYKAKLT
-1467 YSSNNKSVKVNSSG
+1467 YSSNSKSVKVDSSG
-1481 EITIAKNFTGTAV
+1481 KVTIAKNFTGKAV
-1494 ITITAAETAR
+1494 ITITSAA
-1504 YKKTSCQITVTVR
+1504 TSKYNKSVVKITVTVR
-1517 PTGTSLSGVTNT
+1517 PSGTVLYKLTNNEKGRVKVTWKKN
-1529 GSGKAN
+1529 S
-1535 VAWTRNKSVTG
+1535 SVSG
-1546 YRIQYSTDS
+1546 YRIQYSIDKN
-1555 QFKKNVI
+1555 FKKGVG
-1562 TVNISKNQTTKTTLS
+1562 TVTIGKNKTT
-1577 KLKEGSTYYV
+1577 
-1587 RIATYKNAGS
+1587 
-1597 KIYSSWSK
+1597 
-1605 AKKVTIRPT
+1605 
-1614 GTSLSGV
+1614 SG
-1621 TNAGNGKAKVTWLR
+1621 
-1635 NKSATGYRI
+1635 
-1644 QYSTD
+1644 
-1649 SKFKKNVATVNIS
+1649 
-1662 KNQTTKVTL
+1662 TL

>member
-17 NITSLGSTVFA
+17 SITSLGSTVFA

-178 DDYDSDKVLQLDED
+178 DDYDLDKVLQLDED

-342 KITGSFKYSFSF
+342 TITGSFKYSFSF

-362 GYQYLSVKNEYSA
+362 GYQYLSVKDEYSA

-574 DGKAIKGISTVRVA
+574 DGKAIKGTSTVRVA

-652 LKSES
+652 L
-657 GAGDDSS
+657 DDPS

-693 PDYDYYDEDVPEAP
+693 PDYDWNKIP
-707 WRHKTVKK
+707 WRDFSINK
-715 VKIERGVTS
+715 VVVQKGITSIGSFAFGDCSSLSSIEIPEGVTS
-724 IGQQAFAGCDSL
+724 IGSGAFEDCSSL
-736 KNIEIPEGMS
+736 SSIEIPEGVTSIGSIAFAYCRSLS
-746 SIWAE
+746 SIKIPE
-751 AFVGCS
+751 GVTSIGSQAFEGCS
-757 SLKNIEIP
+757 SLSSIKIPKGVTSIEGSAFEDCSSLSSIEIP
-765 DEVTNIEGGAFSGCS
+765 KGVTSIGSGAFAGCSSLSSIEMPEGVTSIEYGAFEYCSSLSSIKIPKGVTSIEGNAFEGCSSLSSIEMPEGVTSIGNDAFSGCS
-780 SLESIKMPAGVTSIG
+780 SLSSIEIPKGVTSIG
-795 CEAFSGCSSLK
+795 SGAFAGCSSLSSIEMPEGVTSIEYGAFEYCSSLSSIKIPKGVTSIEGNAFEGCSSLSSIEMPEGVTSIGNDAFSGCSSLS
-806 SIEIPDGVTDI
+806 SIKMPEGVTSI
-817 EWETFAGCISLES
+817 GSGAFENCSSLS
-830 VKLSAEMTD
+830 S
-839 IGEDA
+839 
-844 FSGCSNLKNI
+844 I
-854 KIPDGVTSIEGGVFK
+854 KIPEGVTSIENG
-869 NCSSLESIEIP
+869 
-880 DGVTDIG
+880 
-887 VEAFSGCSSLK
+887 AFRGCSSLS
-898 SIEIP
+898 SIKMPE
-903 DGVTGIADEAF
+903 
-914 SGCSSLKNIEIP
+914 
-926 DGVTSIGFHAFKDC
+926 GVTSIGSGAFENC
-940 SSLESIEIPD
+940 SSLSSIKIP
-950 GVTDIGAEAFSGCS
+950 E
-964 SLKSIEIPDGVTGIA
+964 
-979 GGAFSGCSS
+979 
-988 LKNIEIPDGVTSI
+988 GVTSI
-1001 EWGAFKDCSS
+1001 ECYAFEACSS
-1011 LESIEIPDGVTSIKD
+1011 L
-1026 GTFSECSSLKN
+1026 N
-1037 IEIPDGVTSIES
+1037 
-1049 SAFQGCS
+1049 
-1056 SLKSIKIPDGVTSIE
+1056 SIKIPKNVS
-1071 DGAFSWCSN
+1071 
-1080 LESIEIP
+1080 EI
-1087 DGVTSISDSLFYKCS
+1087 GISVFDECYELVS
-1102 RLKSIKIPEKVTS
+1102 
-1115 IGEEAFG
+1115 
-1122 YCSNLNIYFT
+1122 IYFK
-1132 GNRPKKLGYFSLLY
+1132 GNKPKIIYEDYNDYDLFSGLY
-1146 STITIYYPQNNTTWD
+1146 DTTVYYSKNNKTWE
-1161 GIESESFSNGIIKWV
+1161 GIESESFGGTNIKWV
-1176 PYDPASLAA
+1176 AYDPASLKAA
-1185 ESVEAEPESLSSE
+1185 ATGEEVQSSE
-1198 PQTEA
+1198 SPDEGV
-1203 EEFTDDVNA
+1203 EFTDNPEENLSLETDNA
-1212 PEPDDIGDELFIEK
+1212 NEDLSPETDDPEEDPSIEPEE
-1226 DEAVPSP
+1226 DAEEVP
-1233 EPSEIPAQ
+1233 EPSSSPDQEKA
-1241 DEMVIEEGDTSIE
+1241 DTNEKIEDDFGADDV
-1254 ESTEE
+1254 
-1259 NSATGNEEITNEMPP
+1259 EITELDPTISNE
-1274 MVSNTQEEQTSGSS
+1274 QEETKAGDSVTFSR
-1288 MMFTDLIPY
+1288 LIPH
-1297 SNYLFVMVKDEDAAN
+1297 SRYLFVMVRDEDADD
-1312 LLDASNLLYISQKA
+1312 LLEASNLLYIGQKT
-1326 ADETGSVSFRYMLRE
+1326 ADESGTVSFRYMLKE
-1341 SYESPV
+1341 SFDSPV
-1347 PKVFGEQLKDIAN
+1347 SKIFGKQLKDIKNMTITLAK
-1360 TKVTLSKTSY
+1360 TKYV
-1370 AYDGKAKTPVVTVMD
+1370 YDGTSKKPSVTVKD
-1385 DDYLLQENEDYTIA
+1385 GTKLLRNGQDYTVT
-1399 YSNNIKVGTATVMI
+1399 YSKNVDVGTATVTV
-1413 TGMGR
+1413 TGKGD
-1418 YTGTVSVSFT
+1418 YTGTSAVKFVIVKANNT
-1428 ILQVKKNNVIKS
+1428 IKA
-1440 SNITKTVSAKEQK
+1440 SNIIKDTSKKTQT
-1453 VKIQATVNDKAKLT
+1453 VKIKASVKYKAKLT
-1467 YSSNNKSVKVNSSG
+1467 YSSNSKSVKVDSSG
-1481 EITIAKNFTGTAV
+1481 KVTIAKNFTGKAV
-1494 ITITAAETAR
+1494 ITITSAA
-1504 YKKTSCQITVTVR
+1504 TSKYNKSVVKITVTVR
-1517 PTGTSLSGVTNT
+1517 PSGTVLYKLTNNEKGRVKVTWKKN
-1529 GSGKAN
+1529 S
-1535 VAWTRNKSVTG
+1535 SVSG
-1546 YRIQYSTDS
+1546 YRIQYSIDKN
-1555 QFKKNVI
+1555 FKKGVG
-1562 TVNISKNQTTKTTLS
+1562 TVTIGKNKTT
-1577 KLKEGSTYYV
+1577 
-1587 RIATYKNAGS
+1587 
-1597 KIYSSWSK
+1597 
-1605 AKKVTIRPT
+1605 
-1614 GTSLSGV
+1614 SG
-1621 TNAGNGKAKVTWLR
+1621 
-1635 NKSATGYRI
+1635 
-1644 QYSTD
+1644 
-1649 SKFKKNVATVNIS
+1649 
-1662 KNQTTKVTL
+1662 TL

>member
-17 NITSLGSTVFA
+17 SITSLGSTVFA
-28 AGDFSSETQDEQ
+28 ASDFSSETQDEQ

-178 DDYDSDKVLQLDED
+178 DDYDLDKVLQLDED

-334 YKNLDKNV
+334 YKNLDENV
-342 KITGSFKYSFSF
+342 TITGSFKYSFSF
-354 TIDVYITA
+354 TMDVYITA

-375 GIEVDITG
+375 GIEVNITG
-383 KSKLID
+383 TSKLID

-574 DGKAIKGISTVRVA
+574 DGKAIKGASTVRVA

-652 LKSES
+652 L
-657 GAGDDSS
+657 DNPS

-673 NITWRL
+673 NIIWRL

-693 PDYDYYDEDVPEAP
+693 PDYDYYDEDEPEAP

-724 IGQQAFAGCDSL
+724 IGEYAFAGC
-736 KNIEIPEGMS
+736 
-746 SIWAE
+746 A
-751 AFVGCS
+751 
-757 SLKNIEIP
+757 
-765 DEVTNIEGGAFSGCS
+765 
-780 SLESIKMPAGVTSIG
+780 
-795 CEAFSGCSSLK
+795 
-806 SIEIPDGVTDI
+806 
-817 EWETFAGCISLES
+817 
-830 VKLSAEMTD
+830 
-839 IGEDA
+839 
-844 FSGCSNLKNI
+844 
-854 KIPDGVTSIEGGVFK
+854 
-869 NCSSLESIEIP
+869 
-880 DGVTDIG
+880 
-887 VEAFSGCSSLK
+887 
-898 SIEIP
+898 
-903 DGVTGIADEAF
+903 
-914 SGCSSLKNIEIP
+914 
-926 DGVTSIGFHAFKDC
+926 
-940 SSLESIEIPD
+940 
-950 GVTDIGAEAFSGCS
+950 
-964 SLKSIEIPDGVTGIA
+964 
-979 GGAFSGCSS
+979 
-988 LKNIEIPDGVTSI
+988 
-1001 EWGAFKDCSS
+1001 S
-1011 LESIEIPDGVTSIKD
+1011 LESIEIPDGVTSIGEYAFSVCSSLQSIEIPDEITSIED
-1026 GTFSECSSLKN
+1026 GTFDECSSLENIKIPAGVTSIGALAFDECESLKS

-1049 SAFQGCS
+1049 QTFGGCRSLESIEIPAGVTSIGEHAFYDCW
-1056 SLKSIKIPDGVTSIE
+1056 SLESIKIPDGVTSIE
-1071 DGAFSWCSN
+1071 YGTFYSCSS

-1087 DGVTSISDSLFYKCS
+1087 VDVTRIGPWAFALCESLE
-1102 RLKSIKIPEKVTS
+1102 SIKIPSKVMSIEAYAFSRCRSLESIEIPADVTSIEECAFEDYESLESIEIPAGVTS
-1115 IGEEAFG
+1115 IGEKAFG
-1122 YCSNLNIYFT
+1122 DCSDLDIYFT
-1132 GNRPKKLGYFSLLY
+1132 GNHPEEMANDWLSDC
-1146 STITIYYPQNNTTWD
+1146 SNVTIYYQQNNTTWK
-1161 GIESESFSNGIIKWV
+1161 GIESESFGGTDIKWV

-1198 PQTEA
+1198 LQTEA

-1212 PEPDDIGDELFIEK
+1212 PEPDDIGDELFIEE

-1241 DEMVIEEGDTSIE
+1241 DEMVIEEGDTSTE
-1254 ESTEE
+1254 ESTDE
-1259 NSATGNEEITNEMPP
+1259 NSATGNEEITNEIPP
-1274 MVSNTQEEQTSGSS
+1274 LVSNTQEEQTSGSS

-1297 SNYLFVMVKDEDAAN
+1297 SNYLFVMVKDEDAEN

-1504 YKKTSCQITVTVR
+1504 YKKTSCRITVTVR

-1535 VAWTRNKSVTG
+1535 VAWVRNKSVTG

-1555 QFKKNVI
+1555 KFKKNAT

-1577 KLKEGSTYYV
+1577 KLKEGNTYYV

-1621 TNAGNGKAKVTWLR
+1621 TNAGNGKVKVTWLR

-1649 SKFKKNVATVNIS
+1649 SKFKKNVTTVNIS

>member
-17 NITSLGSTVFA
+17 SITSLGSTVFA
-28 AGDFSSETQDEQ
+28 ASDFSSETQDEQ

-144 TAYLLDAD
+144 TAYLLDTD

-178 DDYDSDKVLQLDED
+178 DDYDPDKVLQLDED

-216 LNDNGDGT
+216 LTDNGDGT

-334 YKNLDKNV
+334 YKNLDENV
-342 KITGSFKYSFSF
+342 TITGSFKYSFSF

-362 GYQYLSVKNEYSA
+362 GYQYLSVKDEYSA

-574 DGKAIKGISTVRVA
+574 DGKAIKGTSTVRVA

-652 LKSES
+652 L
-657 GAGDDSS
+657 DDPSS
-664 AEEDSGKDG
+664 EEDSGKDG

-693 PDYDYYDEDVPEAP
+693 LDHYTKEAP
-707 WRHKTVKK
+707 WVNKTIKK
-715 VKIERGVTS
+715 VIIERGVTS
-724 IGQQAFAGCDSL
+724 IGEYAFAMCG
-736 KNIEIPEGMS
+736 
-746 SIWAE
+746 
-751 AFVGCS
+751 
-757 SLKNIEIP
+757 
-765 DEVTNIEGGAFSGCS
+765 
-780 SLESIKMPAGVTSIG
+780 
-795 CEAFSGCSSLK
+795 
-806 SIEIPDGVTDI
+806 
-817 EWETFAGCISLES
+817 
-830 VKLSAEMTD
+830 
-839 IGEDA
+839 
-844 FSGCSNLKNI
+844 
-854 KIPDGVTSIEGGVFK
+854 
-869 NCSSLESIEIP
+869 SLESIEIP
-880 DGVTDIG
+880 DGMTSIG
-887 VEAFSGCSSLK
+887 KYAFNGCESLENIK
-898 SIEIP
+898 IP
-903 DGVTGIADEAF
+903 A
-914 SGCSSLKNIEIP
+914 
-926 DGVTSIGFHAFKDC
+926 GVTSIGASAFYCCK
-940 SSLESIEIPD
+940 SLESIKIPA
-950 GVTDIGAEAFSGCS
+950 GVISIGKESFG
-964 SLKSIEIPDGVTGIA
+964 
-979 GGAFSGCSS
+979 
-988 LKNIEIPDGVTSI
+988 
-1001 EWGAFKDCSS
+1001 DCSD
-1011 LESIEIPDGVTSIKD
+1011 LD
-1026 GTFSECSSLKN
+1026 
-1037 IEIPDGVTSIES
+1037 
-1049 SAFQGCS
+1049 
-1056 SLKSIKIPDGVTSIE
+1056 
-1071 DGAFSWCSN
+1071 
-1080 LESIEIP
+1080 
-1087 DGVTSISDSLFYKCS
+1087 
-1102 RLKSIKIPEKVTS
+1102 
-1115 IGEEAFG
+1115 
-1122 YCSNLNIYFT
+1122 IYFT
-1132 GNRPKKLGYFSLLY
+1132 GNHPEEMANDWLSE
-1146 STITIYYPQNNTTWD
+1146 SSNVTIYYPQNDSTWK
-1161 GIESESFSNGIIKWV
+1161 GIESESFGGTDIKWV

-1198 PQTEA
+1198 LQTEA
-1203 EEFTDDVNA
+1203 EKFTDDVNA

-1241 DEMVIEEGDTSIE
+1241 DEMVIEEGDTSTE
-1254 ESTEE
+1254 ESTDE

-1297 SNYLFVMVKDEDAAN
+1297 SNYLFVMVKDEDAED
-1312 LLDASNLLYISQKA
+1312 LMDASNLLYINQKT

-1360 TKVTLSKTSY
+1360 AKVTLSKTRY

-1385 DDYLLQENEDYTIA
+1385 DDYLLQEDEDYTIT
-1399 YSNNIKVGTATVMI
+1399 YSDNIKVGTATVMI

-1428 ILQVKKNNVIKS
+1428 ILQVKKNNVIKV

-1504 YKKTSCQITVTVR
+1504 YKKTSCRITVTVR

-1535 VAWTRNKSVTG
+1535 VAWVRNKSV
-1546 YRIQYSTDS
+1546 
-1555 QFKKNVI
+1555 
-1562 TVNISKNQTTKTTLS
+1562 
-1577 KLKEGSTYYV
+1577 
-1587 RIATYKNAGS
+1587 
-1597 KIYSSWSK
+1597 
-1605 AKKVTIRPT
+1605 
-1614 GTSLSGV
+1614 
-1621 TNAGNGKAKVTWLR
+1621 
-1635 NKSATGYRI
+1635 TGYRI

-1649 SKFKKNVATVNIS
+1649 SKFKKNVTTVNIS

>member
-17 NITSLGSTVFA
+17 SITSLGSTVFA

-178 DDYDSDKVLQLDED
+178 DDYDLDKVLQLDED

-342 KITGSFKYSFSF
+342 TITGSFKYSFSF

-362 GYQYLSVKNEYSA
+362 GYQYLSVKDEYSA

-574 DGKAIKGISTVRVA
+574 DGKAIKGTSTVRVA

-652 LKSES
+652 L
-657 GAGDDSS
+657 DDPS

-693 PDYDYYDEDVPEAP
+693 PDYDWNKIP
-707 WRHKTVKK
+707 WRDFSINK
-715 VKIERGVTS
+715 VVVQKGITSIGSFAFAYCRNLSSIKIPEGVTS
-724 IGQQAFAGCDSL
+724 IGSGAFEDCSSL
-736 KNIEIPEGMS
+736 SSIEIPEGVTSIGSIAFAYCRSLS
-746 SIWAE
+746 SI
-751 AFVGCS
+751 
-757 SLKNIEIP
+757 KIP
-765 DEVTNIEGGAFSGCS
+765 E
-780 SLESIKMPAGVTSIG
+780 GVTSIG
-795 CEAFSGCSSLK
+795 SQAFEGCSSL
-806 SIEIPDGVTDI
+806 S
-817 EWETFAGCISLES
+817 S
-830 VKLSAEMTD
+830 
-839 IGEDA
+839 
-844 FSGCSNLKNI
+844 I
-854 KIPDGVTSIEGGVFK
+854 KIPKGVTSIEGSAFED
-869 NCSSLESIEIP
+869 CSSLSSIEIP
-880 DGVTDIG
+880 
-887 VEAFSGCSSLK
+887 K
-898 SIEIP
+898 
-903 DGVTGIADEAF
+903 
-914 SGCSSLKNIEIP
+914 
-926 DGVTSIGFHAFKDC
+926 GVTSIGSGAFAYC
-940 SSLESIEIPD
+940 SSLS
-950 GVTDIGAEAFSGCS
+950 
-964 SLKSIEIPDGVTGIA
+964 
-979 GGAFSGCSS
+979 
-988 LKNIEIPDGVTSI
+988 
-1001 EWGAFKDCSS
+1001 
-1011 LESIEIPDGVTSIKD
+1011 SIK
-1026 GTFSECSSLKN
+1026 
-1037 IEIPDGVTSIES
+1037 IPEGVTSIES
-1049 SAFQGCS
+1049 RVFENCS
-1056 SLKSIKIPDGVTSIE
+1056 SLSSIEIPKGVTSIE
-1071 DGAFSWCSN
+1071 PSVFEKCSS
-1080 LESIEIP
+1080 LSSIKIP
-1087 DGVTSISDSLFYKCS
+1087 KGVTSIEFYAFEGCSSLSSIEMPEGVTSIEYSAFENCS
-1102 RLKSIKIPEKVTS
+1102 SLSSIKIPEGVTRIGFGAFAGCSSLSSIEMPEGVTSIEYGAFEYCSSLSSIKIPKGVTSIEGNAFGDCSSLSSIEMPEGVTS
-1115 IGEEAFG
+1115 IGNDAFRGCSSLSSIKMPEGVTSIGSGAFENCSSLSSIKMPEGVTSIGSFAFG
-1122 YCSNLNIYFT
+1122 DCSSLSSIEIPEGVTSIGSFAFEACSSLNSIKIPKNVSEIGISVFDECYELVSIYFK
-1132 GNRPKKLGYFSLLY
+1132 GNKPKIIYEDSNDYDLFSGLY
-1146 STITIYYPQNNTTWD
+1146 DTTVYYPKNNKTWE
-1161 GIESESFSNGIIKWV
+1161 GIESESFGGTNIKWV
-1176 PYDPASLAA
+1176 AYDPASLKAA
-1185 ESVEAEPESLSSE
+1185 ATGEEVQSSE
-1198 PQTEA
+1198 SPDEGV
-1203 EEFTDDVNA
+1203 EFTDNPEENLSLETDNA
-1212 PEPDDIGDELFIEK
+1212 NEDLSPETDDPEEDPSIEPEE
-1226 DEAVPSP
+1226 DAEEVP
-1233 EPSEIPAQ
+1233 EPSSSPDQEKA
-1241 DEMVIEEGDTSIE
+1241 DTNEKIEDDFGADDV
-1254 ESTEE
+1254 
-1259 NSATGNEEITNEMPP
+1259 EITELDPTISNE
-1274 MVSNTQEEQTSGSS
+1274 QEETKAGDSVTFSR
-1288 MMFTDLIPY
+1288 LIPH
-1297 SNYLFVMVKDEDAAN
+1297 SRYLFVMVRDEDADD
-1312 LLDASNLLYISQKA
+1312 LLEASNLLYIGQKT
-1326 ADETGSVSFRYMLRE
+1326 ADESGTVSFRYMLKE
-1341 SYESPV
+1341 SFGSPV
-1347 PKVFGEQLKDIAN
+1347 SKIFGKQLKDIKNMTITLAK
-1360 TKVTLSKTSY
+1360 TKYV
-1370 AYDGKAKTPVVTVMD
+1370 YDGTSKKPSVTVKD
-1385 DDYLLQENEDYTIA
+1385 GTKLLRNGQDYTVT
-1399 YSNNIKVGTATVMI
+1399 YSKNVDVGTATVTV
-1413 TGMGR
+1413 TGKGD
-1418 YTGTVSVSFT
+1418 YTGTSAVKFVIVKANNT
-1428 ILQVKKNNVIKS
+1428 IKA
-1440 SNITKTVSAKEQK
+1440 SNIIKDTSKKTQT
-1453 VKIQATVNDKAKLT
+1453 VKIKASVKYKAKLT
-1467 YSSNNKSVKVNSSG
+1467 YSSNSKSVKVDSSG
-1481 EITIAKNFTGTAV
+1481 KVTIAKNFTGKAV
-1494 ITITAAETAR
+1494 ISITSAA
-1504 YKKTSCQITVTVR
+1504 TSKYNKAVVKITVTVR
-1517 PTGTSLSGVTNT
+1517 PSGTVLYKLTNNTKGRMKVTWKKN
-1529 GSGKAN
+1529 S
-1535 VAWTRNKSVTG
+1535 SVSG
-1546 YRIQYSTDS
+1546 YRIQYSIDKN
-1555 QFKKNVI
+1555 FKKGVG
-1562 TVNISKNQTTKTTLS
+1562 TVTIGKNKTT
-1577 KLKEGSTYYV
+1577 
-1587 RIATYKNAGS
+1587 
-1597 KIYSSWSK
+1597 
-1605 AKKVTIRPT
+1605 
-1614 GTSLSGV
+1614 SG
-1621 TNAGNGKAKVTWLR
+1621 
-1635 NKSATGYRI
+1635 
-1644 QYSTD
+1644 
-1649 SKFKKNVATVNIS
+1649 
-1662 KNQTTKVTL
+1662 TL

>member
-17 NITSLGSTVFA
+17 SITSLGSTVFA

-90 AVVEFQTQ
+90 AVVEFQTL

-178 DDYDSDKVLQLDED
+178 DDYDPDKVLQLDED

-216 LNDNGDGT
+216 LTDNGDGT

-334 YKNLDKNV
+334 YKNLDENV
-342 KITGSFKYSFSF
+342 TITGSFKYSFSF

-362 GYQYLSVKNEYSA
+362 GYQYLSVKDEYSA

-574 DGKAIKGISTVRVA
+574 DGKAIKGTSTVRVA

-652 LKSES
+652 L
-657 GAGDDSS
+657 DDPS

-693 PDYDYYDEDVPEAP
+693 LDYYTKGAP
-707 WRHKTVKK
+707 WVNKTIKK
-715 VKIERGVTS
+715 VIIERGVTS
-724 IGQQAFAGCDSL
+724 IGEYAFAMCGSL
-736 KNIEIPEGMS
+736 ES
-746 SIWAE
+746 
-751 AFVGCS
+751 
-757 SLKNIEIP
+757 IEIP
-765 DEVTNIEGGAFSGCS
+765 DGMTSIGKYAFNGCE
-780 SLESIKMPAGVTSIG
+780 SLENIKIPAGVTSIG
-795 CEAFSGCSSLK
+795 ASAFDGCKSLKSIEIPDGLTSIEARIFCDCSSLENVKIPAGVTSIGEYAFAACSSLKSIEIPDEITSIEEGIFFGCSSLENVKIPAGVTSIGASAFYCCKSLK
-806 SIEIPDGVTDI
+806 SIEIPDGVTSI
-817 EWETFAGCISLES
+817 EDNTFGECINLES
-830 VKLSAEMTD
+830 
-839 IGEDA
+839 
-844 FSGCSNLKNI
+844 I
-854 KIPDGVTSIEGGVFK
+854 KIPAGVTSIGEYAFAA
-869 NCSSLESIEIP
+869 CSSLKSIEIP
-880 DGVTDIG
+880 DEITSIEEGIFFGCSSLENVKIPAGVTSIG
-887 VEAFSGCSSLK
+887 AKAFDYCESLK

-903 DGVTGIADEAF
+903 DGVT
-914 SGCSSLKNIEIP
+914 
-926 DGVTSIGFHAFKDC
+926 SIGASAFYWC
-940 SSLESIEIPD
+940 E
-950 GVTDIGAEAFSGCS
+950 
-964 SLKSIEIPDGVTGIA
+964 SLKSIEIPA
-979 GGAFSGCSS
+979 
-988 LKNIEIPDGVTSI
+988 GVTSI
-1001 EWGAFKDCSS
+1001 GASAFYCCKS
-1011 LESIEIPDGVTSIKD
+1011 LESI
-1026 GTFSECSSLKN
+1026 
-1037 IEIPDGVTSIES
+1037 
-1049 SAFQGCS
+1049 
-1056 SLKSIKIPDGVTSIE
+1056 KIPAGVI
-1071 DGAFSWCSN
+1071 
-1080 LESIEIP
+1080 
-1087 DGVTSISDSLFYKCS
+1087 
-1102 RLKSIKIPEKVTS
+1102 S
-1115 IGEEAFG
+1115 IGKESFG
-1122 YCSNLNIYFT
+1122 DCSDLDIYFT
-1132 GNRPKKLGYFSLLY
+1132 GNHPEEMANDWLSE
-1146 STITIYYPQNNTTWD
+1146 SSNVTIYYPQNDSTWK
-1161 GIESESFSNGIIKWV
+1161 GIESESFGGTDIKWV

-1241 DEMVIEEGDTSIE
+1241 DEMVIEEGDTSTE

-1297 SNYLFVMVKDEDAAN
+1297 SNYLFVMVKDEDDEN

-1360 TKVTLSKTSY
+1360 TKITLSKTSY

-1385 DDYLLQENEDYTIA
+1385 DDYLLQENEDYTIT
-1399 YSNNIKVGTATVMI
+1399 YSDNIKVGTATVMI
-1413 TGMGR
+1413 TGIGR
-1418 YTGTVSVSFT
+1418 YTGTVSASFT
-1428 ILQVKKNNVIKS
+1428 IQQVKKNNVIKV
-1440 SNITKTVSAKEQK
+1440 SNITKTVSAKVQK
-1453 VKIQATVNDKAKLT
+1453 AKIQATVNDKAKLT

-1562 TVNISKNQTTKTTLS
+1562 TVNISKNQTTKTILS

-1587 RIATYKNAGS
+1587 RIATYKNTGS

-1621 TNAGNGKAKVTWLR
+1621 TNAGNGKVKVTWLR

-1649 SKFKKNVATVNIS
+1649 SKFKKNVTTVNIN

>member
-17 NITSLGSTVFA
+17 SITSLGSTVFA
-28 AGDFSSETQDEQ
+28 ASDFSSETQDEQ

-178 DDYDSDKVLQLDED
+178 DDYDLDKVLQLDED

-334 YKNLDKNV
+334 YKNLDENV
-342 KITGSFKYSFSF
+342 TITGSFKYSFSF
-354 TIDVYITA
+354 TMDVYITA

-375 GIEVDITG
+375 GIEVNITG
-383 KSKLID
+383 TSKLID

-416 GSVTWSGEIKG
+416 GSVTWSGEIKE

-533 RSYDLGTVKT
+533 RSYDLGTIKT

-574 DGKAIKGISTVRVA
+574 DGKAIKGTSTVRVA

-652 LKSES
+652 L
-657 GAGDDSS
+657 DDPS

-693 PDYDYYDEDVPEAP
+693 PDYDYYDEDEPEAP
-707 WRHKTVKK
+707 WKYKNIKK
-715 VKIERGVTS
+715 VNIEHGVTS
-724 IGQQAFAGCDSL
+724 IGSYAFDNC
-736 KNIEIPEGMS
+736 
-746 SIWAE
+746 
-751 AFVGCS
+751 F
-757 SLKNIEIP
+757 
-765 DEVTNIEGGAFSGCS
+765 
-780 SLESIKMPAGVTSIG
+780 SLESIKIPAGVTSIG
-795 CEAFSGCSSLK
+795 RGAFSGCESLESIEIPDEITSIEEEIFAGCWSLENIKIPAGVTSIGEQAFENCENLK
-806 SIEIPDGVTDI
+806 SIEIPDGVTSI
-817 EWETFAGCISLES
+817 ECGTFAGCESLEN
-830 VKLSAEMTD
+830 V
-839 IGEDA
+839 
-844 FSGCSNLKNI
+844 
-854 KIPDGVTSIEGGVFK
+854 KIPT
-869 NCSSLESIEIP
+869 
-880 DGVTDIG
+880 
-887 VEAFSGCSSLK
+887 
-898 SIEIP
+898 
-903 DGVTGIADEAF
+903 
-914 SGCSSLKNIEIP
+914 
-926 DGVTSIGFHAFKDC
+926 GVTSIG
-940 SSLESIEIPD
+940 EY
-950 GVTDIGAEAFSGCS
+950 AFSGC
-964 SLKSIEIPDGVTGIA
+964 E
-979 GGAFSGCSS
+979 
-988 LKNIEIPDGVTSI
+988 
-1001 EWGAFKDCSS
+1001 
-1011 LESIEIPDGVTSIKD
+1011 
-1026 GTFSECSSLKN
+1026 
-1037 IEIPDGVTSIES
+1037 
-1049 SAFQGCS
+1049 
-1056 SLKSIKIPDGVTSIE
+1056 SLKSIKIPDGVTSIKFE
-1071 DGAFSWCSN
+1071 TFSSCFS

-1087 DGVTSISDSLFYKCS
+1087 TG
-1102 RLKSIKIPEKVTS
+1102 VTS
-1115 IGEEAFG
+1115 IGESAFALCRSLESIEIPADVTSIEDYAFDDCESLESIEIPAG
-1122 YCSNLNIYFT
+1122 VTSIGEHAFRDCRDLDIYFT
-1132 GNRPKKLGYFSLLY
+1132 GNHPEEMANDWLSE
-1146 STITIYYPQNNTTWD
+1146 SSNVTIYYPQNDSTWK
-1161 GIESESFSNGIIKWV
+1161 GIESESFGGTDIEWV

-1212 PEPDDIGDELFIEK
+1212 PEMDDIEDEKIS
-1226 DEAVPSP
+1226 SP

-1241 DEMVIEEGDTSIE
+1241 DEMVIEEGDTSTE
-1254 ESTEE
+1254 ESTDE
-1259 NSATGNEEITNEMPP
+1259 NSVTGNEEITNEMPP

-1297 SNYLFVMVKDEDAAN
+1297 SNYLFVMVKDEDAED
-1312 LLDASNLLYISQKA
+1312 LMDASNLLYINQKA

-1360 TKVTLSKTSY
+1360 TKITLSKTSY

-1385 DDYLLQENEDYTIA
+1385 DDYLLQEDEDYTIT
-1399 YSNNIKVGTATVMI
+1399 YSDNIKVGTATVMI

-1428 ILQVKKNNVIKS
+1428 ILQVKKNNVIKV
-1440 SNITKTVSAKEQK
+1440 SNITKTVSAKVQK
-1453 VKIQATVNDKAKLT
+1453 AKIQATVNDKAKLT

-1494 ITITAAETAR
+1494 ITITVAETAR

-1577 KLKEGSTYYV
+1577 KLKEGSTYYI
-1587 RIATYKNAGS
+1587 RIATYKNTGS

-1649 SKFKKNVATVNIS
+1649 SKFKKNVTTVNIS

>member
-17 NITSLGSTVFA
+17 SITSLGSTVFA

-178 DDYDSDKVLQLDED
+178 DDYDLDKVLQLDED

-334 YKNLDKNV
+334 YKNLDENV
-342 KITGSFKYSFSF
+342 TITGSFKYSFSF

-574 DGKAIKGISTVRVA
+574 DGKAIKGTSTVRVA

-693 PDYDYYDEDVPEAP
+693 PGYYYDEDVPEAP

-765 DEVTNIEGGAFSGCS
+765 DEVTNIEWGAFSGCS

-806 SIEIPDGVTDI
+806 SIEIPDGVT
-817 EWETFAGCISLES
+817 
-830 VKLSAEMTD
+830 
-839 IGEDA
+839 
-844 FSGCSNLKNI
+844 
-854 KIPDGVTSIEGGVFK
+854 
-869 NCSSLESIEIP
+869 
-880 DGVTDIG
+880 
-887 VEAFSGCSSLK
+887 
-898 SIEIP
+898 
-903 DGVTGIADEAF
+903 
-914 SGCSSLKNIEIP
+914 
-926 DGVTSIGFHAFKDC
+926 
-940 SSLESIEIPD
+940 
-950 GVTDIGAEAFSGCS
+950 
-964 SLKSIEIPDGVTGIA
+964 
-979 GGAFSGCSS
+979 
-988 LKNIEIPDGVTSI
+988 
-1001 EWGAFKDCSS
+1001 
-1011 LESIEIPDGVTSIKD
+1011 SIKD

-1037 IEIPDGVTSIES
+1037 IEIPDGVTSIGFD
-1049 SAFQGCS
+1049 A
-1056 SLKSIKIPDGVTSIE
+1056 
-1071 DGAFSWCSN
+1071 
-1080 LESIEIP
+1080 
-1087 DGVTSISDSLFYKCS
+1087 FYKCS
-1102 RLKSIKIPEKVTS
+1102 RLKSIKMPAGLTS
-1115 IGEEAFG
+1115 IGG
-1122 YCSNLNIYFT
+1122 YVFAKCIADIYFK
-1132 GNRPKKLGYFSLLY
+1132 GNRPKEMNIVCLSGCSN
-1146 STITIYYPQNNTTWD
+1146 ITVYYPQNNTTWK
-1161 GIESESFSNGIIKWV
+1161 GIESESFGGTDIKWV

-1185 ESVEAEPESLSSE
+1185 ESVEAESESLSSE
-1198 PQTEA
+1198 LQTEA

-1241 DEMVIEEGDTSIE
+1241 DEMVIEEGDTSTE
-1254 ESTEE
+1254 ESTDE
-1259 NSATGNEEITNEMPP
+1259 NSVTGNEEITNEMPP

-1288 MMFTDLIPY
+1288 MMFTNLIPY
-1297 SNYLFVMVKDEDAAN
+1297 SNYLFVMVKDEDAED
-1312 LLDASNLLYISQKA
+1312 LMDASNLLYISQKA
-1326 ADETGSVSFRYMLRE
+1326 ADETGCVSFRYMLRE

-1385 DDYLLQENEDYTIA
+1385 DDYLLQENEDYTIT
-1399 YSNNIKVGTATVMI
+1399 YSDNIKVGTATVMI
-1413 TGMGR
+1413 TGIGR
-1418 YTGTVSVSFT
+1418 YTGTVSASFT
-1428 ILQVKKNNVIKS
+1428 IQQVKKNNVIKV
-1440 SNITKTVSAKEQK
+1440 SNITKTVSAKVQK
-1453 VKIQATVNDKAKLT
+1453 AKIQATVNDKAKLT

-1494 ITITAAETAR
+1494 ITITVAETAR

-1562 TVNISKNQTTKTTLS
+1562 TVNISKNQTTKTILS

-1587 RIATYKNAGS
+1587 RIATYKNTGS

-1621 TNAGNGKAKVTWLR
+1621 TNAGSGKVKVTWLR

-1649 SKFKKNVATVNIS
+1649 SKFKKNVTTVNIS

>member
-17 NITSLGSTVFA
+17 SITSLGSTVFA

-90 AVVEFQTQ
+90 AVVEFQTL

-178 DDYDSDKVLQLDED
+178 DDYDPDKVLQLDED

-216 LNDNGDGT
+216 LTDNGDGT

-310 SEAYTQASRIGGSGS
+310 SEEYTQASRIGGSGS

-334 YKNLDKNV
+334 YKNLDENV
-342 KITGSFKYSFSF
+342 TITGSFKYSFSF

-362 GYQYLSVKNEYSA
+362 GYQYLSVKDEYSA

-574 DGKAIKGISTVRVA
+574 DGKAIKGTSTVRVA

-652 LKSES
+652 L
-657 GAGDDSS
+657 DDPS

-693 PDYDYYDEDVPEAP
+693 PDYGWDKIPP
-707 WRHKTVKK
+707 WRDFSINK
-715 VKIERGVTS
+715 VVVQKGITGIGSFAFGDCSSLSSIEIPEGVTS
-724 IGQQAFAGCDSL
+724 IGYSAF
-736 KNIEIPEGMS
+736 EY
-746 SIWAE
+746 
-751 AFVGCS
+751 CS
-757 SLKNIEIP
+757 SL
-765 DEVTNIEGGAFSGCS
+765 S
-780 SLESIKMPAGVTSIG
+780 S
-795 CEAFSGCSSLK
+795 
-806 SIEIPDGVTDI
+806 
-817 EWETFAGCISLES
+817 
-830 VKLSAEMTD
+830 
-839 IGEDA
+839 
-844 FSGCSNLKNI
+844 I
-854 KIPDGVTSIEGGVFK
+854 KIPE
-869 NCSSLESIEIP
+869 
-880 DGVTDIG
+880 
-887 VEAFSGCSSLK
+887 
-898 SIEIP
+898 
-903 DGVTGIADEAF
+903 
-914 SGCSSLKNIEIP
+914 
-926 DGVTSIGFHAFKDC
+926 GVTSIGFHAFGDC
-940 SSLESIEIPD
+940 SSLSSIKIPKGVTSIEGSAFEGCSSLSSIEIPK
-950 GVTDIGAEAFSGCS
+950 GVTSIESGVFENCSSLSSIEIPKGVTSIEYDAFRDCSSLSSIKMPEGVTSIGSGAFAGCS
-964 SLKSIEIPDGVTGIA
+964 SLSSIEMPEGVTSIEYGAFEYCSSLSSIKIPKGVTSIEGSA
-979 GGAFSGCSS
+979 FAYCSSLSSIKIPEGVTSIENGAFRGCSNLSSIKIPEGVTSIGSGAFENCSSLSSIKIPEGVTSIENGAFSGCSS
-988 LKNIEIPDGVTSI
+988 LSSIKMPEGVTSIGSGAFENCSSLSSIKIPEGVTSI
-1001 EWGAFKDCSS
+1001 ECNAFEACSS
-1011 LESIEIPDGVTSIKD
+1011 L
-1026 GTFSECSSLKN
+1026 N
-1037 IEIPDGVTSIES
+1037 
-1049 SAFQGCS
+1049 
-1056 SLKSIKIPDGVTSIE
+1056 SIKIPKNVS
-1071 DGAFSWCSN
+1071 
-1080 LESIEIP
+1080 EIGILVF
-1087 DGVTSISDSLFYKCS
+1087 DECYELVS
-1102 RLKSIKIPEKVTS
+1102 
-1115 IGEEAFG
+1115 
-1122 YCSNLNIYFT
+1122 IYFK
-1132 GNRPKKLGYFSLLY
+1132 GNKPKIIYEDYNDYDLFSGLY
-1146 STITIYYPQNNTTWD
+1146 DTTVYYPKNNKTWEE
-1161 GIESESFSNGIIKWV
+1161 IESESFGGTNIKWV
-1176 PYDPASLAA
+1176 AYDPASLKAA
-1185 ESVEAEPESLSSE
+1185 ATGEEVQSSE
-1198 PQTEA
+1198 SPDEGV
-1203 EEFTDDVNA
+1203 EFTDNPEENLSLETDNA
-1212 PEPDDIGDELFIEK
+1212 NEDLSPETDDPEEDPSIEPEE
-1226 DEAVPSP
+1226 DAEEVP
-1233 EPSEIPAQ
+1233 EPSSSPDQEKA
-1241 DEMVIEEGDTSIE
+1241 D
-1254 ESTEE
+1254 
-1259 NSATGNEEITNEMPP
+1259 TNEKIEDDFGADDVEIIELDPTI
-1274 MVSNTQEEQTSGSS
+1274 SNEQEETKAGDSVTFSR
-1288 MMFTDLIPY
+1288 LIPH
-1297 SNYLFVMVKDEDAAN
+1297 SRYLFVMVRDEDADD
-1312 LLDASNLLYISQKA
+1312 LLEASNLLYIGQKT
-1326 ADETGSVSFRYMLRE
+1326 ADESGTVSFRYMLKE
-1341 SYESPV
+1341 SFDSPV
-1347 PKVFGEQLKDIAN
+1347 SKIFGKQLKDIKNMTITLAK
-1360 TKVTLSKTSY
+1360 TKYV
-1370 AYDGKAKTPVVTVMD
+1370 YDGTSKKPSVTVKD
-1385 DDYLLQENEDYTIA
+1385 GTKLLRNGQDYTVT
-1399 YSNNIKVGTATVMI
+1399 YSKNVDVGTATVTV
-1413 TGMGR
+1413 TGKGD
-1418 YTGTVSVSFT
+1418 YTGTSAVKFVIVKANNT
-1428 ILQVKKNNVIKS
+1428 IKA
-1440 SNITKTVSAKEQK
+1440 SNIIKDTSKKTQT
-1453 VKIQATVNDKAKLT
+1453 VKIKASVKYKAKLT
-1467 YSSNNKSVKVNSSG
+1467 YSSNSKSVKVDSSG
-1481 EITIAKNFTGTAV
+1481 KVTIAKNFTGKAV
-1494 ITITAAETAR
+1494 ITITSAA
-1504 YKKTSCQITVTVR
+1504 TSKYNKAVVKITVTVR
-1517 PTGTSLSGVTNT
+1517 PSGTVLYKLTNNTKGRMKVTWKKN
-1529 GSGKAN
+1529 S
-1535 VAWTRNKSVTG
+1535 SVSG
-1546 YRIQYSTDS
+1546 YRIQYSIDKN
-1555 QFKKNVI
+1555 FKKGVG
-1562 TVNISKNQTTKTTLS
+1562 TVTIGKNKTT
-1577 KLKEGSTYYV
+1577 
-1587 RIATYKNAGS
+1587 
-1597 KIYSSWSK
+1597 
-1605 AKKVTIRPT
+1605 
-1614 GTSLSGV
+1614 SG
-1621 TNAGNGKAKVTWLR
+1621 
-1635 NKSATGYRI
+1635 
-1644 QYSTD
+1644 
-1649 SKFKKNVATVNIS
+1649 
-1662 KNQTTKVTL
+1662 TL

>member
-17 NITSLGSTVFA
+17 SITSLGSTVFA

-144 TAYLLDAD
+144 IAYLLDAD

-178 DDYDSDKVLQLDED
+178 DDYDLDKVLQLDED

-342 KITGSFKYSFSF
+342 TITGSFKYSFSF

-362 GYQYLSVKNEYSA
+362 GYQYLSVKDEYSA

-574 DGKAIKGISTVRVA
+574 DGKAIKGTSTVRVA

-652 LKSES
+652 L
-657 GAGDDSS
+657 DDPS

-693 PDYDYYDEDVPEAP
+693 PDYDWNKIP
-707 WRHKTVKK
+707 WRDFSINK
-715 VKIERGVTS
+715 VVVQKGITSIGSFAFAYCRNLSSIKIPEGVTS
-724 IGQQAFAGCDSL
+724 IGSGAFEDCSSL
-736 KNIEIPEGMS
+736 SSIEIPEGVTSIGSIAFAYCRSLS
-746 SIWAE
+746 SI
-751 AFVGCS
+751 
-757 SLKNIEIP
+757 KIP
-765 DEVTNIEGGAFSGCS
+765 E
-780 SLESIKMPAGVTSIG
+780 GVTSIG
-795 CEAFSGCSSLK
+795 SQAFEGCSSL
-806 SIEIPDGVTDI
+806 S
-817 EWETFAGCISLES
+817 S
-830 VKLSAEMTD
+830 
-839 IGEDA
+839 
-844 FSGCSNLKNI
+844 I
-854 KIPDGVTSIEGGVFK
+854 KIPKGVTSIEGSAFED
-869 NCSSLESIEIP
+869 CSSLSSIEIP
-880 DGVTDIG
+880 
-887 VEAFSGCSSLK
+887 K
-898 SIEIP
+898 
-903 DGVTGIADEAF
+903 
-914 SGCSSLKNIEIP
+914 
-926 DGVTSIGFHAFKDC
+926 GVTSIGSGAFAYC
-940 SSLESIEIPD
+940 SSLS
-950 GVTDIGAEAFSGCS
+950 
-964 SLKSIEIPDGVTGIA
+964 
-979 GGAFSGCSS
+979 
-988 LKNIEIPDGVTSI
+988 
-1001 EWGAFKDCSS
+1001 
-1011 LESIEIPDGVTSIKD
+1011 SIK
-1026 GTFSECSSLKN
+1026 
-1037 IEIPDGVTSIES
+1037 IPEGVTSIES
-1049 SAFQGCS
+1049 RVFENCS
-1056 SLKSIKIPDGVTSIE
+1056 SLSSIEIPKGVTSIE
-1071 DGAFSWCSN
+1071 PSVFEKCSS
-1080 LESIEIP
+1080 LSSIKIP
-1087 DGVTSISDSLFYKCS
+1087 KGVTSIEFYAFEGCSSLSSIEMPEGVTSIEYSAFENCS
-1102 RLKSIKIPEKVTS
+1102 SLSSIKIPEGVTRIGFGAFAGCSSLSSIEMPEGVTSIEYGAFEYCSSLSSIKIPKGVTSIEGNAFGDCSSLSSIEMPEGVTS
-1115 IGEEAFG
+1115 IGNDAFRGCSSLSSIKMPEGVTSIGSGAFENCSSLSSIKMPEGVTSIGSFAFG
-1122 YCSNLNIYFT
+1122 DCSSLSSIEIPEGVTSIGSFAFEACSSLNSIKIPKNVSEIGISVFDECYELVSIYFK
-1132 GNRPKKLGYFSLLY
+1132 GNKPKIIYEDSNDYDLFSGLY
-1146 STITIYYPQNNTTWD
+1146 DTTVYYPKNNKTWE
-1161 GIESESFSNGIIKWV
+1161 GIESESFGGTNIKWV
-1176 PYDPASLAA
+1176 AYDPASLKAA
-1185 ESVEAEPESLSSE
+1185 ATGEEVQSSE
-1198 PQTEA
+1198 SPDEGV
-1203 EEFTDDVNA
+1203 EFTDNPEENLSLETDNANEDLSPETDDPEEDPSIEPEEDV
-1212 PEPDDIGDELFIEK
+1212 EE
-1226 DEAVPSP
+1226 VP
-1233 EPSEIPAQ
+1233 EPSSSPDQEKA
-1241 DEMVIEEGDTSIE
+1241 DTNEKIEDDFGADDV
-1254 ESTEE
+1254 
-1259 NSATGNEEITNEMPP
+1259 EITELDPTISNE
-1274 MVSNTQEEQTSGSS
+1274 QEETKAGDSVTFSR
-1288 MMFTDLIPY
+1288 LIPH
-1297 SNYLFVMVKDEDAAN
+1297 SRYLFVMVRDEDADD
-1312 LLDASNLLYISQKA
+1312 LLEASNLLYIGQKT
-1326 ADETGSVSFRYMLRE
+1326 ADESGTVSFRYMLKE
-1341 SYESPV
+1341 SFGSPV
-1347 PKVFGEQLKDIAN
+1347 SKIFGKQLKDIKNMTITLAK
-1360 TKVTLSKTSY
+1360 TKYV
-1370 AYDGKAKTPVVTVMD
+1370 YDGTSKKPSVTVKD
-1385 DDYLLQENEDYTIA
+1385 GTKLLRNGQDYTVT
-1399 YSNNIKVGTATVMI
+1399 YSKNVDVGTATVTV
-1413 TGMGR
+1413 TGKGD
-1418 YTGTVSVSFT
+1418 YTGTSAVKFVIVKANNT
-1428 ILQVKKNNVIKS
+1428 IKA
-1440 SNITKTVSAKEQK
+1440 SNIIKDTSKKTQT
-1453 VKIQATVNDKAKLT
+1453 VKIKASVKYKAKLT
-1467 YSSNNKSVKVNSSG
+1467 YSSNSKSVKVDSSG
-1481 EITIAKNFTGTAV
+1481 KVTIAKNFTGKAV
-1494 ITITAAETAR
+1494 ISITSAA
-1504 YKKTSCQITVTVR
+1504 TSKYNKAVVKITVTVR
-1517 PTGTSLSGVTNT
+1517 PSGTVLYKLTNNTKGRMKVTWKKN
-1529 GSGKAN
+1529 S
-1535 VAWTRNKSVTG
+1535 SVSG
-1546 YRIQYSTDS
+1546 YRIQYSIDKN
-1555 QFKKNVI
+1555 FKKGVG
-1562 TVNISKNQTTKTTLS
+1562 TVTIGKNKTT
-1577 KLKEGSTYYV
+1577 
-1587 RIATYKNAGS
+1587 
-1597 KIYSSWSK
+1597 
-1605 AKKVTIRPT
+1605 
-1614 GTSLSGV
+1614 SG
-1621 TNAGNGKAKVTWLR
+1621 
-1635 NKSATGYRI
+1635 
-1644 QYSTD
+1644 
-1649 SKFKKNVATVNIS
+1649 
-1662 KNQTTKVTL
+1662 TL

>member
-17 NITSLGSTVFA
+17 SITSLGSTVFA

-178 DDYDSDKVLQLDED
+178 DDYDLDKVLQLDED

-342 KITGSFKYSFSF
+342 TITGSFKYSFSF

-362 GYQYLSVKNEYSA
+362 GYQYLSVKDEYSA

-574 DGKAIKGISTVRVA
+574 DGKAIKGTSTVRVA

-652 LKSES
+652 L
-657 GAGDDSS
+657 DDPS

-693 PDYDYYDEDVPEAP
+693 PDYDWNKIP
-707 WRHKTVKK
+707 WRDFSINK
-715 VKIERGVTS
+715 VVVQKGITSIGSFAFAYCRNLSSIKIPEGVTS
-724 IGQQAFAGCDSL
+724 IGSGAFEDCSSL
-736 KNIEIPEGMS
+736 SSIEIPEGVTSIGSIAFAYCRSLS
-746 SIWAE
+746 SI
-751 AFVGCS
+751 
-757 SLKNIEIP
+757 KIP
-765 DEVTNIEGGAFSGCS
+765 E
-780 SLESIKMPAGVTSIG
+780 GVTSIG
-795 CEAFSGCSSLK
+795 SQAFEGCSSL
-806 SIEIPDGVTDI
+806 S
-817 EWETFAGCISLES
+817 S
-830 VKLSAEMTD
+830 
-839 IGEDA
+839 
-844 FSGCSNLKNI
+844 I
-854 KIPDGVTSIEGGVFK
+854 KIPKGVTSIEGSAFED
-869 NCSSLESIEIP
+869 CSSLSSIEIP
-880 DGVTDIG
+880 
-887 VEAFSGCSSLK
+887 K
-898 SIEIP
+898 
-903 DGVTGIADEAF
+903 
-914 SGCSSLKNIEIP
+914 
-926 DGVTSIGFHAFKDC
+926 GVTSIGSGAFAYC
-940 SSLESIEIPD
+940 SSLS
-950 GVTDIGAEAFSGCS
+950 
-964 SLKSIEIPDGVTGIA
+964 
-979 GGAFSGCSS
+979 
-988 LKNIEIPDGVTSI
+988 
-1001 EWGAFKDCSS
+1001 
-1011 LESIEIPDGVTSIKD
+1011 SIK
-1026 GTFSECSSLKN
+1026 
-1037 IEIPDGVTSIES
+1037 IPEGVTSIES
-1049 SAFQGCS
+1049 RVFENCS
-1056 SLKSIKIPDGVTSIE
+1056 SLSSIEIPKGVTSIE
-1071 DGAFSWCSN
+1071 PSVFEKCSS
-1080 LESIEIP
+1080 LSSIKIP
-1087 DGVTSISDSLFYKCS
+1087 KGVTSIEFYAFEGCSSLSSIEMPEGVTSIEYSAFENCS
-1102 RLKSIKIPEKVTS
+1102 SLSSIKIPEGVTRIGFGAFAGCSSLSSIEMPEGVTSIEYGAFEYCSSLSSIKIPKGVTSIEGNAFGDCSSLSSIEMPEGVTS
-1115 IGEEAFG
+1115 IGNDAFRGCSSLSSIKMPEGVTSIGSGAFENCSSLSSIKMPEGVTSIGSFAFG
-1122 YCSNLNIYFT
+1122 DCSSLSSIEIPEGVTSIGSFAFEACSSLNSIKIPKNVSEIGISVFDECYELVSIYFK
-1132 GNRPKKLGYFSLLY
+1132 GNKPKIIYEDSNDYDLFSGLY
-1146 STITIYYPQNNTTWD
+1146 DTTVYYPKNNKTWE
-1161 GIESESFSNGIIKWV
+1161 GIESESFGGTNIKWV
-1176 PYDPASLAA
+1176 AYDPASLKAA
-1185 ESVEAEPESLSSE
+1185 ATGEEVQSSE
-1198 PQTEA
+1198 SPDEGV
-1203 EEFTDDVNA
+1203 EFTDNPEENLSLETDNA
-1212 PEPDDIGDELFIEK
+1212 NEDLSPETDDPEEDPSIEPEE
-1226 DEAVPSP
+1226 DAEEVP
-1233 EPSEIPAQ
+1233 EPSSSPDQEKA
-1241 DEMVIEEGDTSIE
+1241 DTNEKIEDDFGADDV
-1254 ESTEE
+1254 
-1259 NSATGNEEITNEMPP
+1259 EITELDPTISNE
-1274 MVSNTQEEQTSGSS
+1274 QEETKAGDSVTFSR
-1288 MMFTDLIPY
+1288 LIPH
-1297 SNYLFVMVKDEDAAN
+1297 SRYLFVMVRDEDADD
-1312 LLDASNLLYISQKA
+1312 LLEASNLLYIGQKT
-1326 ADETGSVSFRYMLRE
+1326 ADESGTVSFRYMLKE
-1341 SYESPV
+1341 SFGSPV
-1347 PKVFGEQLKDIAN
+1347 SKIFGKQLKDIKNMTITLAK
-1360 TKVTLSKTSY
+1360 TKYV
-1370 AYDGKAKTPVVTVMD
+1370 YDGTSKKPSVTVKD
-1385 DDYLLQENEDYTIA
+1385 
-1399 YSNNIKVGTATVMI
+1399 GT
-1413 TGMGR
+1413 
-1418 YTGTVSVSFT
+1418 
-1428 ILQVKKNNVIKS
+1428 
-1440 SNITKTVSAKEQK
+1440 
-1453 VKIQATVNDKAKLT
+1453 KL
-1467 YSSNNKSVKVNSSG
+1467 
-1481 EITIAKNFTGTAV
+1481 
-1494 ITITAAETAR
+1494 
-1504 YKKTSCQITVTVR
+1504 
-1517 PTGTSLSGVTNT
+1517 
-1529 GSGKAN
+1529 
-1535 VAWTRNKSVTG
+1535 
-1546 YRIQYSTDS
+1546 
-1555 QFKKNVI
+1555 
-1562 TVNISKNQTTKTTLS
+1562 
-1577 KLKEGSTYYV
+1577 
-1587 RIATYKNAGS
+1587 
-1597 KIYSSWSK
+1597 
-1605 AKKVTIRPT
+1605 
-1614 GTSLSGV
+1614 
-1621 TNAGNGKAKVTWLR
+1621 LR
-1635 NKSATGYRI
+1635 NG
-1644 QYSTD
+1644 QD
-1649 SKFKKNVATVNIS
+1649 
-1662 KNQTTKVTL
+1662 
-1671 SKLKKGKTYYV
+1671 
-1682 RIATYKNVRNKVYSS
+1682 
-1697 WSKVK
+1697 
-1702 KITIKK
+1702 

>member
-17 NITSLGSTVFA
+17 SITSLGSTVFA
-28 AGDFSSETQDEQ
+28 ASDFSSETQDEQ

-125 DENMATVTISGDMP
+125 DENMATVTVSGDMP

-178 DDYDSDKVLQLDED
+178 DDYDPDKVLQLDED

-216 LNDNGDGT
+216 LTDNGDGT

-334 YKNLDKNV
+334 YKNLDENV
-342 KITGSFKYSFSF
+342 TITGSFKYSFSF

-362 GYQYLSVKNEYSA
+362 GYQYLSVKDEYSA

-574 DGKAIKGISTVRVA
+574 DGKAIKGTSTVRVA

-652 LKSES
+652 L
-657 GAGDDSS
+657 DDPS

-693 PDYDYYDEDVPEAP
+693 PDYDWYNEDEPEAP
-707 WRHKTVKK
+707 WKNKTIKK
-715 VKIERGVTS
+715 VIIERGVTS
-724 IGQQAFAGCDSL
+724 IGEYAFYYCR
-736 KNIEIPEGMS
+736 
-746 SIWAE
+746 
-751 AFVGCS
+751 
-757 SLKNIEIP
+757 
-765 DEVTNIEGGAFSGCS
+765 
-780 SLESIKMPAGVTSIG
+780 
-795 CEAFSGCSSLK
+795 
-806 SIEIPDGVTDI
+806 
-817 EWETFAGCISLES
+817 
-830 VKLSAEMTD
+830 
-839 IGEDA
+839 
-844 FSGCSNLKNI
+844 
-854 KIPDGVTSIEGGVFK
+854 
-869 NCSSLESIEIP
+869 
-880 DGVTDIG
+880 
-887 VEAFSGCSSLK
+887 
-898 SIEIP
+898 
-903 DGVTGIADEAF
+903 
-914 SGCSSLKNIEIP
+914 
-926 DGVTSIGFHAFKDC
+926 
-940 SSLESIEIPD
+940 
-950 GVTDIGAEAFSGCS
+950 
-964 SLKSIEIPDGVTGIA
+964 
-979 GGAFSGCSS
+979 
-988 LKNIEIPDGVTSI
+988 
-1001 EWGAFKDCSS
+1001 S
-1011 LESIEIPDGVTSIKD
+1011 LESIEIPDGVTSIGEHAFYCCK
-1026 GTFSECSSLKN
+1026 SLKS
-1037 IEIPDGVTSIES
+1037 IEIPDGLTSIEESIFCECSSLENVKIPAGVTSIGEY
-1049 SAFQGCS
+1049 AFAACS
-1056 SLKSIKIPDGVTSIE
+1056 SLKSIEIPDEITSIEEGIFFGCSSLENVKIPAGVTSI
-1071 DGAFSWCSN
+1071 GAKAFDYCES
-1080 LESIEIP
+1080 LKSIEIP
-1087 DGVTSISDSLFYKCS
+1087 DGVTSIGASAFYWCESLKSIEIPAGVTSIGATAFYCCKS
-1102 RLKSIKIPEKVTS
+1102 LESIKIPAGVTS
-1115 IGEEAFG
+1115 IGEESFG
-1122 YCSNLNIYFT
+1122 DCSDLDIYFT
-1132 GNRPKKLGYFSLLY
+1132 GNHPEEMANDWLSE
-1146 STITIYYPQNNTTWD
+1146 SSNVTIYYPQNDSTWK
-1161 GIESESFSNGIIKWV
+1161 GIESESFGGTDIKWV

-1185 ESVEAEPESLSSE
+1185 ESVEAESESLSSE
-1198 PQTEA
+1198 LQTEA

-1241 DEMVIEEGDTSIE
+1241 DEMVIEEGDTSTE
-1254 ESTEE
+1254 ESTDE
-1259 NSATGNEEITNEMPP
+1259 NSVTGNEEITNEMPP

-1288 MMFTDLIPY
+1288 MMFTNLIPY
-1297 SNYLFVMVKDEDAAN
+1297 SNYLFVMVKDEDAED
-1312 LLDASNLLYISQKA
+1312 LMDASNLLYISQKA
-1326 ADETGSVSFRYMLRE
+1326 ADETGCVSFRYMLRE

-1385 DDYLLQENEDYTIA
+1385 DDYLLQENEDYTIT
-1399 YSNNIKVGTATVMI
+1399 YSDNIKVGTATVMI
-1413 TGMGR
+1413 TGIGR
-1418 YTGTVSVSFT
+1418 YTGTVSASFT
-1428 ILQVKKNNVIKS
+1428 IQQVKKNNVIKV
-1440 SNITKTVSAKEQK
+1440 SNITKTVSAKVQK
-1453 VKIQATVNDKAKLT
+1453 AKIQATVNDKAKLT

-1562 TVNISKNQTTKTTLS
+1562 TVNISKNQTTKTILS

-1587 RIATYKNAGS
+1587 RIATYKNTGS

-1621 TNAGNGKAKVTWLR
+1621 TNTGSGKVKVTWLR

-1649 SKFKKNVATVNIS
+1649 SKFKKNVTTVNIS

>member
-17 NITSLGSTVFA
+17 SITSLGSTVFA
-28 AGDFSSETQDEQ
+28 ASDFSSETQDEQ

-144 TAYLLDAD
+144 TAYLLDTD

-334 YKNLDKNV
+334 YKNLDENV
-342 KITGSFKYSFSF
+342 TITGSFKYSFSF

-453 VEGKIFMGVKV
+453 VEGKIFMGVKI

-574 DGKAIKGISTVRVA
+574 DGKAIKGTSTVRVA

-652 LKSES
+652 L
-657 GAGDDSS
+657 DDPSS
-664 AEEDSGKDG
+664 EEDSGKDG

-693 PDYDYYDEDVPEAP
+693 PDYDYYDEDEPEAP

-724 IGQQAFAGCDSL
+724 IGEYAFAGC
-736 KNIEIPEGMS
+736 
-746 SIWAE
+746 A
-751 AFVGCS
+751 
-757 SLKNIEIP
+757 
-765 DEVTNIEGGAFSGCS
+765 
-780 SLESIKMPAGVTSIG
+780 
-795 CEAFSGCSSLK
+795 
-806 SIEIPDGVTDI
+806 
-817 EWETFAGCISLES
+817 
-830 VKLSAEMTD
+830 
-839 IGEDA
+839 
-844 FSGCSNLKNI
+844 
-854 KIPDGVTSIEGGVFK
+854 
-869 NCSSLESIEIP
+869 
-880 DGVTDIG
+880 
-887 VEAFSGCSSLK
+887 
-898 SIEIP
+898 
-903 DGVTGIADEAF
+903 
-914 SGCSSLKNIEIP
+914 
-926 DGVTSIGFHAFKDC
+926 
-940 SSLESIEIPD
+940 
-950 GVTDIGAEAFSGCS
+950 
-964 SLKSIEIPDGVTGIA
+964 
-979 GGAFSGCSS
+979 
-988 LKNIEIPDGVTSI
+988 
-1001 EWGAFKDCSS
+1001 S
-1011 LESIEIPDGVTSIKD
+1011 LESIEIPDGVTSIGEYAFSVCSSLQSIEIPDEITSIED
-1026 GTFSECSSLKN
+1026 GTFDECSSLENIKIPAGVTSIGALAFDECESLKS

-1049 SAFQGCS
+1049 QTFGGCRSLESIEIPAGVTSIGEHAFYDCW
-1056 SLKSIKIPDGVTSIE
+1056 SLESIKIPDGVTSIE
-1071 DGAFSWCSN
+1071 YGTFYSCSS

-1087 DGVTSISDSLFYKCS
+1087 VDVTRIGPWAFALCESLE
-1102 RLKSIKIPEKVTS
+1102 SIKIPSKVMSIEAYAFSRCRSLESIEIPADVTSIEECAFEDYESLESIEIPAGVTS
-1115 IGEEAFG
+1115 IGEKAFG
-1122 YCSNLNIYFT
+1122 DCSDLDIYFT
-1132 GNRPKKLGYFSLLY
+1132 GNHPEEMANDWLSDC
-1146 STITIYYPQNNTTWD
+1146 SNVTIYYQQNNTTWK
-1161 GIESESFSNGIIKWV
+1161 GIESESFGGTDIKWV

-1198 PQTEA
+1198 LQTEA

-1212 PEPDDIGDELFIEK
+1212 PEPDDIGDELFIEE

-1241 DEMVIEEGDTSIE
+1241 DEMVIEEGDTSTE
-1254 ESTEE
+1254 ESTDE
-1259 NSATGNEEITNEMPP
+1259 NSATGNEEITNEIPP
-1274 MVSNTQEEQTSGSS
+1274 LVSNTQEEQTSGSS

-1297 SNYLFVMVKDEDAAN
+1297 SNYLFVMVKDEDAEN

-1504 YKKTSCQITVTVR
+1504 YKKTSCRITVTVR

-1535 VAWTRNKSVTG
+1535 VAWVRNKSVTG

-1555 QFKKNVI
+1555 KFKKNAT

-1577 KLKEGSTYYV
+1577 KLKEGNTYYV

-1621 TNAGNGKAKVTWLR
+1621 TNAGNGKVKVTWLR

-1649 SKFKKNVATVNIS
+1649 SKFKKNVTTVNIS

>member
-17 NITSLGSTVFA
+17 SITSLGSTVFA

-90 AVVEFQTQ
+90 AVVEFQTL

-178 DDYDSDKVLQLDED
+178 DDYDPDKVLQLDED

-334 YKNLDKNV
+334 YKNLDENV
-342 KITGSFKYSFSF
+342 TITGSFKYSFSF

-362 GYQYLSVKNEYSA
+362 GYQYLSVKDEYSA

-574 DGKAIKGISTVRVA
+574 DGKAIKGTSTVRVA

-652 LKSES
+652 L
-657 GAGDDSS
+657 DDPS

-693 PDYDYYDEDVPEAP
+693 LDYYTKGAP
-707 WRHKTVKK
+707 WVNKTIKK
-715 VKIERGVTS
+715 VIIERGVTS
-724 IGQQAFAGCDSL
+724 IGEYAFAMCGSL
-736 KNIEIPEGMS
+736 ES
-746 SIWAE
+746 
-751 AFVGCS
+751 
-757 SLKNIEIP
+757 IEIP
-765 DEVTNIEGGAFSGCS
+765 DGMTSIGKYAFNGCE
-780 SLESIKMPAGVTSIG
+780 SLENIKIPAGVTSIG
-795 CEAFSGCSSLK
+795 ASAFDGCKSLKSIEIPDGLTSIEARIFCDCSSLENVKIPAGVTSIGEYAFAACSSLKSIEIPDEITSIEEGIFYDCSSLENVKIPAGVTSIGASAFYCCKSLK
-806 SIEIPDGVTDI
+806 SIEIPDGVTSI
-817 EWETFAGCISLES
+817 EDNTFGECINLES
-830 VKLSAEMTD
+830 
-839 IGEDA
+839 
-844 FSGCSNLKNI
+844 I
-854 KIPDGVTSIEGGVFK
+854 KIPAGVTSIGEYAFAA
-869 NCSSLESIEIP
+869 CSSLKSIEIP
-880 DGVTDIG
+880 DEITSIEEGIFYDCSSLENVKIPAGVTSIG
-887 VEAFSGCSSLK
+887 AKAFDYCESLK

-903 DGVTGIADEAF
+903 DGVT
-914 SGCSSLKNIEIP
+914 
-926 DGVTSIGFHAFKDC
+926 SIGASAFYWC
-940 SSLESIEIPD
+940 E
-950 GVTDIGAEAFSGCS
+950 
-964 SLKSIEIPDGVTGIA
+964 SLKSIEIPA
-979 GGAFSGCSS
+979 
-988 LKNIEIPDGVTSI
+988 GVTSI
-1001 EWGAFKDCSS
+1001 GASAFYCCKS
-1011 LESIEIPDGVTSIKD
+1011 LESI
-1026 GTFSECSSLKN
+1026 
-1037 IEIPDGVTSIES
+1037 
-1049 SAFQGCS
+1049 
-1056 SLKSIKIPDGVTSIE
+1056 KIPAGVI
-1071 DGAFSWCSN
+1071 
-1080 LESIEIP
+1080 
-1087 DGVTSISDSLFYKCS
+1087 
-1102 RLKSIKIPEKVTS
+1102 S
-1115 IGEEAFG
+1115 IGKESFG
-1122 YCSNLNIYFT
+1122 DCSDLDIYFT
-1132 GNRPKKLGYFSLLY
+1132 GNHPEEMANDWLSE
-1146 STITIYYPQNNTTWD
+1146 SSNVTIYYPQNDSTWK
-1161 GIESESFSNGIIKWV
+1161 GIESESFGGTDIKWV

-1241 DEMVIEEGDTSIE
+1241 DEMVIEEGDTSTE

-1297 SNYLFVMVKDEDAAN
+1297 SNYLFVMVKDEDDEN

-1360 TKVTLSKTSY
+1360 TKITLSKTSY

-1385 DDYLLQENEDYTIA
+1385 DDYLLQENEDYTIT
-1399 YSNNIKVGTATVMI
+1399 YSDNIKVGTATVMI
-1413 TGMGR
+1413 TGIGR
-1418 YTGTVSVSFT
+1418 YTGTVSASFT
-1428 ILQVKKNNVIKS
+1428 IQQVKKNNVIKV
-1440 SNITKTVSAKEQK
+1440 SNITKTVSAKVQK
-1453 VKIQATVNDKAKLT
+1453 AKIQATVNDKAKLT

-1562 TVNISKNQTTKTTLS
+1562 TVNISKNQTTKTILS

-1587 RIATYKNAGS
+1587 RIATYKNTGS

-1621 TNAGNGKAKVTWLR
+1621 TNAGNGKVKVTWLR

-1649 SKFKKNVATVNIS
+1649 SKFKKNVTTVNIN

>member
-17 NITSLGSTVFA
+17 SITSLGSTVFA
-28 AGDFSSETQDEQ
+28 ASDFSSETQDEQ

-144 TAYLLDAD
+144 TAYLLDTD

-334 YKNLDKNV
+334 YKNLDENV
-342 KITGSFKYSFSF
+342 TITGSFKYSFSF

-574 DGKAIKGISTVRVA
+574 DGKAIKGTSTVRVA

-652 LKSES
+652 L
-657 GAGDDSS
+657 DDPS

-693 PDYDYYDEDVPEAP
+693 LDYYTKGAP
-707 WRHKTVKK
+707 WVNKTIKK
-715 VKIERGVTS
+715 VIIERGVTS
-724 IGQQAFAGCDSL
+724 IGECAFGDCSSL
-736 KNIEIPEGMS
+736 SSIEIPEGVT
-746 SIWAE
+746 SIGSR
-751 AFVGCS
+751 AFEGCS
-757 SLKNIEIP
+757 SLSSIEIP
-765 DEVTNIEGGAFSGCS
+765 E
-780 SLESIKMPAGVTSIG
+780 GVTSIG
-795 CEAFSGCSSLK
+795 SSAFEYCSSL
-806 SIEIPDGVTDI
+806 S
-817 EWETFAGCISLES
+817 S
-830 VKLSAEMTD
+830 
-839 IGEDA
+839 
-844 FSGCSNLKNI
+844 I
-854 KIPDGVTSIEGGVFK
+854 KIPEGVTSIGFLAFGDCSSLSIIKIPKGVTSIEGSAFEDCSSLSSIEIPKGVTSIGSGAFAYCSSLSSIK
-869 NCSSLESIEIP
+869 IPEGVTSIESRVFENCSSLSSIEIP
-880 DGVTDIG
+880 KGVTSIEPR
-887 VEAFSGCSSLK
+887 VFEKCSSLS
-898 SIEIP
+898 SIKIP
-903 DGVTGIADEAF
+903 E
-914 SGCSSLKNIEIP
+914 
-926 DGVTSIGFHAFKDC
+926 GVTSIGFSAF
-940 SSLESIEIPD
+940 E
-950 GVTDIGAEAFSGCS
+950 GCS
-964 SLKSIEIPDGVTGIA
+964 SLSSIEMPEGVTSIGY
-979 GGAFSGCSS
+979 GAFENCSS
-988 LKNIEIPDGVTSI
+988 LSSIKIPKGVTSI
-1001 EWGAFKDCSS
+1001 EGSAFEGCSS
-1011 LESIEIPDGVTSIKD
+1011 LSSIEMPEGVTSI
-1026 GTFSECSSLKN
+1026 GYGAFENCSSLSSIK
-1037 IEIPDGVTSIES
+1037 IPKGVTSIEG
-1049 SAFQGCS
+1049 SAFEGCS
-1056 SLKSIKIPDGVTSIE
+1056 SLSSIEMPEGVTSIGSGAFENCSSLSSIKIPEGVTSIE
-1071 DGAFSWCSN
+1071 CYAFEACS
-1080 LESIEIP
+1080 
-1087 DGVTSISDSLFYKCS
+1087 SLN
-1102 RLKSIKIPEKVTS
+1102 SIKIPKNVSE
-1115 IGEEAFG
+1115 IGISVFDECYELV
-1122 YCSNLNIYFT
+1122 SIYFK
-1132 GNRPKKLGYFSLLY
+1132 GNKPKIIYEDYNDYDLFSGLY
-1146 STITIYYPQNNTTWD
+1146 DTTVYYPKNNKTWE
-1161 GIESESFSNGIIKWV
+1161 GIESESFGGTNIKWV
-1176 PYDPASLAA
+1176 AYDPASLKAA
-1185 ESVEAEPESLSSE
+1185 ATGEEVQSSE
-1198 PQTEA
+1198 SPDEGV
-1203 EEFTDDVNA
+1203 EFTDNPEENLSLETDNA
-1212 PEPDDIGDELFIEK
+1212 NEDLSPETDDPEEDPSIEPEE
-1226 DEAVPSP
+1226 DAEEVP
-1233 EPSEIPAQ
+1233 EPSSSPDQEKA
-1241 DEMVIEEGDTSIE
+1241 DTNEKIEDDFGADDV
-1254 ESTEE
+1254 
-1259 NSATGNEEITNEMPP
+1259 EITELDPTISNE
-1274 MVSNTQEEQTSGSS
+1274 QEETKAGDSVTFSR
-1288 MMFTDLIPY
+1288 LIPH
-1297 SNYLFVMVKDEDAAN
+1297 SRYLFVMVRDEDADD
-1312 LLDASNLLYISQKA
+1312 LLEASNLLYIGQKT
-1326 ADETGSVSFRYMLRE
+1326 ADESGTVSFRYMLKE
-1341 SYESPV
+1341 SFDSPV
-1347 PKVFGEQLKDIAN
+1347 SKIFGKQLKDIKNMTITLAK
-1360 TKVTLSKTSY
+1360 TKYV
-1370 AYDGKAKTPVVTVMD
+1370 YDGTSKKPSVTVKD
-1385 DDYLLQENEDYTIA
+1385 GTKLLRNGQDYTVT
-1399 YSNNIKVGTATVMI
+1399 YSKNVDVGTATVTV
-1413 TGMGR
+1413 TGKGD
-1418 YTGTVSVSFT
+1418 YTGTSAVKFVIVKANNT
-1428 ILQVKKNNVIKS
+1428 IKA
-1440 SNITKTVSAKEQK
+1440 SNIIKDTSKKTQT
-1453 VKIQATVNDKAKLT
+1453 VKIKASVKYKAKLT
-1467 YSSNNKSVKVNSSG
+1467 YSSNSKSVKVDSSG
-1481 EITIAKNFTGTAV
+1481 KVTIAKNFTGKAV
-1494 ITITAAETAR
+1494 ITITSAA
-1504 YKKTSCQITVTVR
+1504 TSKYNKSVVKITVTVR
-1517 PTGTSLSGVTNT
+1517 PSGTVLYKLTNNEKGRVKVTWKKN
-1529 GSGKAN
+1529 S
-1535 VAWTRNKSVTG
+1535 SVSG
-1546 YRIQYSTDS
+1546 YRIQYSIDKN
-1555 QFKKNVI
+1555 FKKGVG
-1562 TVNISKNQTTKTTLS
+1562 TVTIGKNKTT
-1577 KLKEGSTYYV
+1577 
-1587 RIATYKNAGS
+1587 
-1597 KIYSSWSK
+1597 
-1605 AKKVTIRPT
+1605 
-1614 GTSLSGV
+1614 SG
-1621 TNAGNGKAKVTWLR
+1621 
-1635 NKSATGYRI
+1635 
-1644 QYSTD
+1644 
-1649 SKFKKNVATVNIS
+1649 
-1662 KNQTTKVTL
+1662 TL

>member
-17 NITSLGSTVFA
+17 SITSLGSTVFA

-90 AVVEFQTQ
+90 AVVEFQTL

-178 DDYDSDKVLQLDED
+178 DDYDPDKVLQLDED

-216 LNDNGDGT
+216 LTDNGDGT

-334 YKNLDKNV
+334 YKNLDENV
-342 KITGSFKYSFSF
+342 TITGSFKYSFSF

-362 GYQYLSVKNEYSA
+362 GYQYLSVKDEYSA

-574 DGKAIKGISTVRVA
+574 DGKAIKGTSTVRVA

-652 LKSES
+652 L
-657 GAGDDSS
+657 DDPS

-693 PDYDYYDEDVPEAP
+693 PDYGWDKIP
-707 WRHKTVKK
+707 WRDFSINK
-715 VKIERGVTS
+715 VVVQKGITSIASCAFAYCSSLSSIEIPEGVTS
-724 IGQQAFAGCDSL
+724 IGNS
-736 KNIEIPEGMS
+736 
-746 SIWAE
+746 
-751 AFVGCS
+751 
-757 SLKNIEIP
+757 
-765 DEVTNIEGGAFSGCS
+765 AFSGCS
-780 SLESIKMPAGVTSIG
+780 SLSSIKIPEGVTSIG
-795 CEAFSGCSSLK
+795 SHAFEGCSSLSSIKIPKGVTSIEGNAFEGCSSLSSIEIPKGVTSIGSGAFAYCSSLSSIKIPEGVTSIESRVFENCSSLSSIEIPKGVTSIEPRVFEKCSSLSSIKIPEGVTSIEGNAFEGCSSLSSIEMPEGVTSIESGAFRGCSSLSSIKIPEGVTSIGSGAFEDCSSLSSIKIPEGVTSIGNSAFSGCSSL
-806 SIEIPDGVTDI
+806 S
-817 EWETFAGCISLES
+817 S
-830 VKLSAEMTD
+830 
-839 IGEDA
+839 
-844 FSGCSNLKNI
+844 I
-854 KIPDGVTSIEGGVFK
+854 KIPEGVTSIEGNAFGA
-869 NCSSLESIEIP
+869 CSSL
-880 DGVTDIG
+880 
-887 VEAFSGCSSLK
+887 
-898 SIEIP
+898 
-903 DGVTGIADEAF
+903 
-914 SGCSSLKNIEIP
+914 N
-926 DGVTSIGFHAFKDC
+926 
-940 SSLESIEIPD
+940 
-950 GVTDIGAEAFSGCS
+950 
-964 SLKSIEIPDGVTGIA
+964 
-979 GGAFSGCSS
+979 
-988 LKNIEIPDGVTSI
+988 
-1001 EWGAFKDCSS
+1001 
-1011 LESIEIPDGVTSIKD
+1011 
-1026 GTFSECSSLKN
+1026 
-1037 IEIPDGVTSIES
+1037 
-1049 SAFQGCS
+1049 
-1056 SLKSIKIPDGVTSIE
+1056 SIKIPKNVS
-1071 DGAFSWCSN
+1071 
-1080 LESIEIP
+1080 EIGILVF
-1087 DGVTSISDSLFYKCS
+1087 DECYELVS
-1102 RLKSIKIPEKVTS
+1102 
-1115 IGEEAFG
+1115 
-1122 YCSNLNIYFT
+1122 IYFK
-1132 GNRPKKLGYFSLLY
+1132 GNKPKIIYEDYNDYDLFSGLY
-1146 STITIYYPQNNTTWD
+1146 DTTVYYPKNNKTWE
-1161 GIESESFSNGIIKWV
+1161 GIESESFGGTNIKWV
-1176 PYDPASLAA
+1176 AYDPASLKAA
-1185 ESVEAEPESLSSE
+1185 ATGEEVQSSE
-1198 PQTEA
+1198 SPDEGV
-1203 EEFTDDVNA
+1203 EFTDNPEENLSLETDNA
-1212 PEPDDIGDELFIEK
+1212 NEDLSPETDDPEEDPSIEPEE
-1226 DEAVPSP
+1226 DAEEVP
-1233 EPSEIPAQ
+1233 EPSSSPEQEKA
-1241 DEMVIEEGDTSIE
+1241 DTNEKIEDDFGADDV
-1254 ESTEE
+1254 
-1259 NSATGNEEITNEMPP
+1259 EITELDPTISNE
-1274 MVSNTQEEQTSGSS
+1274 QEETKAGDSVTFSR
-1288 MMFTDLIPY
+1288 LIPH
-1297 SNYLFVMVKDEDAAN
+1297 SRYLFVMVRDEDADD
-1312 LLDASNLLYISQKA
+1312 LLEASNLLYIGQKT
-1326 ADETGSVSFRYMLRE
+1326 ADESGTVSFRYMLKE
-1341 SYESPV
+1341 SFDSPV
-1347 PKVFGEQLKDIAN
+1347 SKIFGKQLKDIKNMTITLAK
-1360 TKVTLSKTSY
+1360 TKYV
-1370 AYDGKAKTPVVTVMD
+1370 YDGTSKKPSVTVKD
-1385 DDYLLQENEDYTIA
+1385 GTKLLRNGQDYTVT
-1399 YSNNIKVGTATVMI
+1399 YSKNVDVGTATVTV
-1413 TGMGR
+1413 TGKGD
-1418 YTGTVSVSFT
+1418 YTGTSAVKFVIVKANNT
-1428 ILQVKKNNVIKS
+1428 IKA
-1440 SNITKTVSAKEQK
+1440 SNIIKDTSKKTQT
-1453 VKIQATVNDKAKLT
+1453 VKIKASVKYKAKLT
-1467 YSSNNKSVKVNSSG
+1467 YSSNSKSVKVDSSG
-1481 EITIAKNFTGTAV
+1481 KVTIAKNFTGKAV
-1494 ITITAAETAR
+1494 ITITSAA
-1504 YKKTSCQITVTVR
+1504 TSKYNKSVVKITVTVR
-1517 PTGTSLSGVTNT
+1517 PSGTVLYKLTNNEKGRVKVTWKKN
-1529 GSGKAN
+1529 S
-1535 VAWTRNKSVTG
+1535 SVSG
-1546 YRIQYSTDS
+1546 YRIQYSIDKN
-1555 QFKKNVI
+1555 FKKGVG
-1562 TVNISKNQTTKTTLS
+1562 TVTIGKNKTT
-1577 KLKEGSTYYV
+1577 
-1587 RIATYKNAGS
+1587 
-1597 KIYSSWSK
+1597 
-1605 AKKVTIRPT
+1605 
-1614 GTSLSGV
+1614 SG
-1621 TNAGNGKAKVTWLR
+1621 
-1635 NKSATGYRI
+1635 
-1644 QYSTD
+1644 
-1649 SKFKKNVATVNIS
+1649 
-1662 KNQTTKVTL
+1662 TL

>member
-17 NITSLGSTVFA
+17 SITSLGSTVFA

-178 DDYDSDKVLQLDED
+178 DDYDLDKVLQLDED

-342 KITGSFKYSFSF
+342 TITGSFKYSFSF

-362 GYQYLSVKNEYSA
+362 GYQYLSVKDEYSA

-574 DGKAIKGISTVRVA
+574 DGKAIKGTSTVRVA

-652 LKSES
+652 L
-657 GAGDDSS
+657 DDPS

-693 PDYDYYDEDVPEAP
+693 PDYDWNKIP
-707 WRHKTVKK
+707 WRDFSINK
-715 VKIERGVTS
+715 VVVQKGITSIGSFAFGDCSSLSSIEIPEGVTS
-724 IGQQAFAGCDSL
+724 IGSIAFAYCRSL
-736 KNIEIPEGMS
+736 SSIKIPEGVT
-746 SIWAE
+746 SIGSQ
-751 AFVGCS
+751 AFEGCS
-757 SLKNIEIP
+757 SLSSIKIP
-765 DEVTNIEGGAFSGCS
+765 KGVTSIEGNAFEGCSSLSSIEMPEGVTSIGNDAFSGCS
-780 SLESIKMPAGVTSIG
+780 SLSSIKMPEGVTSIG
-795 CEAFSGCSSLK
+795 SGAFENCSSL
-806 SIEIPDGVTDI
+806 S
-817 EWETFAGCISLES
+817 S
-830 VKLSAEMTD
+830 
-839 IGEDA
+839 
-844 FSGCSNLKNI
+844 I
-854 KIPDGVTSIEGGVFK
+854 KIPEGVTSIECYAFEA
-869 NCSSLESIEIP
+869 CSSL
-880 DGVTDIG
+880 
-887 VEAFSGCSSLK
+887 
-898 SIEIP
+898 
-903 DGVTGIADEAF
+903 
-914 SGCSSLKNIEIP
+914 N
-926 DGVTSIGFHAFKDC
+926 
-940 SSLESIEIPD
+940 
-950 GVTDIGAEAFSGCS
+950 
-964 SLKSIEIPDGVTGIA
+964 
-979 GGAFSGCSS
+979 
-988 LKNIEIPDGVTSI
+988 
-1001 EWGAFKDCSS
+1001 
-1011 LESIEIPDGVTSIKD
+1011 
-1026 GTFSECSSLKN
+1026 
-1037 IEIPDGVTSIES
+1037 
-1049 SAFQGCS
+1049 
-1056 SLKSIKIPDGVTSIE
+1056 SIKIPKNVS
-1071 DGAFSWCSN
+1071 
-1080 LESIEIP
+1080 EI
-1087 DGVTSISDSLFYKCS
+1087 GISVFDECYELVS
-1102 RLKSIKIPEKVTS
+1102 
-1115 IGEEAFG
+1115 
-1122 YCSNLNIYFT
+1122 IYFK
-1132 GNRPKKLGYFSLLY
+1132 GNKPKIIYEDYNDYDLFSGLY
-1146 STITIYYPQNNTTWD
+1146 DTTVYYSKNNKTWE
-1161 GIESESFSNGIIKWV
+1161 GIESESFGGTNIKWV
-1176 PYDPASLAA
+1176 AYDPASLKAA
-1185 ESVEAEPESLSSE
+1185 ATGEEVQSSE
-1198 PQTEA
+1198 SPDEGV
-1203 EEFTDDVNA
+1203 EFTDNPEENLSLETDNA
-1212 PEPDDIGDELFIEK
+1212 NEDLSPETDDPEEDPSIEPEE
-1226 DEAVPSP
+1226 DAEEVP
-1233 EPSEIPAQ
+1233 EPSSSPDQEKA
-1241 DEMVIEEGDTSIE
+1241 DTNEKIEDDFGADDV
-1254 ESTEE
+1254 
-1259 NSATGNEEITNEMPP
+1259 EITELDPTISNE
-1274 MVSNTQEEQTSGSS
+1274 QEETKAGDSVTFSR
-1288 MMFTDLIPY
+1288 LIPH
-1297 SNYLFVMVKDEDAAN
+1297 SRYLFVMVRDEDADD
-1312 LLDASNLLYISQKA
+1312 LLEASNLLYIGQKT
-1326 ADETGSVSFRYMLRE
+1326 ADESGTVSFRYMLKE
-1341 SYESPV
+1341 SFDSPV
-1347 PKVFGEQLKDIAN
+1347 SKIFGKQLKDIKNMTITLAK
-1360 TKVTLSKTSY
+1360 TKYV
-1370 AYDGKAKTPVVTVMD
+1370 YDGTSKKPSVTVKD
-1385 DDYLLQENEDYTIA
+1385 GTKLLRNGQDYTVT
-1399 YSNNIKVGTATVMI
+1399 YSKNVDVGTATVTV
-1413 TGMGR
+1413 TGKGD
-1418 YTGTVSVSFT
+1418 YTGTSAVKFVIVKANNT
-1428 ILQVKKNNVIKS
+1428 IKA
-1440 SNITKTVSAKEQK
+1440 SNIIKDTSKKTQT
-1453 VKIQATVNDKAKLT
+1453 VKIKASVKYKAKLT
-1467 YSSNNKSVKVNSSG
+1467 YSSNSKSVKVDSSG
-1481 EITIAKNFTGTAV
+1481 KVTIAKNFTGKAV
-1494 ITITAAETAR
+1494 ITITSAA
-1504 YKKTSCQITVTVR
+1504 TSKYNKSVVKITVTVR
-1517 PTGTSLSGVTNT
+1517 PSGTVLYKLTNNEKGRVKVTWKKN
-1529 GSGKAN
+1529 S
-1535 VAWTRNKSVTG
+1535 SVSG
-1546 YRIQYSTDS
+1546 YRIQYSIDKN
-1555 QFKKNVI
+1555 FKKGVG
-1562 TVNISKNQTTKTTLS
+1562 TVTIGKNKTT
-1577 KLKEGSTYYV
+1577 
-1587 RIATYKNAGS
+1587 
-1597 KIYSSWSK
+1597 
-1605 AKKVTIRPT
+1605 
-1614 GTSLSGV
+1614 SG
-1621 TNAGNGKAKVTWLR
+1621 
-1635 NKSATGYRI
+1635 
-1644 QYSTD
+1644 
-1649 SKFKKNVATVNIS
+1649 
-1662 KNQTTKVTL
+1662 TL

>member
-17 NITSLGSTVFA
+17 SITSLGSTVFA

-90 AVVEFQTQ
+90 AVVEFQTL

-178 DDYDSDKVLQLDED
+178 DDYDPDKVLQLDED

-310 SEAYTQASRIGGSGS
+310 SEEYTQASRIGGSGS

-334 YKNLDKNV
+334 YKNLDENV
-342 KITGSFKYSFSF
+342 TITGSFKYSFSF

-362 GYQYLSVKNEYSA
+362 GYQYLSVKDEYSA

-574 DGKAIKGISTVRVA
+574 DGKAIKGTSTVRVA

-652 LKSES
+652 L
-657 GAGDDSS
+657 DDPS

-693 PDYDYYDEDVPEAP
+693 PDYDWNKIP
-707 WRHKTVKK
+707 WRDFSINK
-715 VKIERGVTS
+715 VVVQKGITSIGSFAFAYCRSLSSIKIPEGVTS
-724 IGQQAFAGCDSL
+724 IGSGAFEDCSSL
-736 KNIEIPEGMS
+736 SSIEIPEGVTSIGSIAFAYCRSLS
-746 SIWAE
+746 SI
-751 AFVGCS
+751 
-757 SLKNIEIP
+757 KIP
-765 DEVTNIEGGAFSGCS
+765 E
-780 SLESIKMPAGVTSIG
+780 GVTSIG
-795 CEAFSGCSSLK
+795 SQAFEGCSSL
-806 SIEIPDGVTDI
+806 S
-817 EWETFAGCISLES
+817 S
-830 VKLSAEMTD
+830 
-839 IGEDA
+839 
-844 FSGCSNLKNI
+844 I
-854 KIPDGVTSIEGGVFK
+854 KIPKGVTSIEGSAFED
-869 NCSSLESIEIP
+869 CSSLSSIEIP
-880 DGVTDIG
+880 
-887 VEAFSGCSSLK
+887 K
-898 SIEIP
+898 
-903 DGVTGIADEAF
+903 
-914 SGCSSLKNIEIP
+914 
-926 DGVTSIGFHAFKDC
+926 GVTSIGSGAFAYC
-940 SSLESIEIPD
+940 SSLS
-950 GVTDIGAEAFSGCS
+950 
-964 SLKSIEIPDGVTGIA
+964 
-979 GGAFSGCSS
+979 
-988 LKNIEIPDGVTSI
+988 
-1001 EWGAFKDCSS
+1001 
-1011 LESIEIPDGVTSIKD
+1011 SIK
-1026 GTFSECSSLKN
+1026 
-1037 IEIPDGVTSIES
+1037 IPEGVTSIES
-1049 SAFQGCS
+1049 RVFENCS
-1056 SLKSIKIPDGVTSIE
+1056 SLSSIEIPKGVTSIE
-1071 DGAFSWCSN
+1071 PSVFEKCSS
-1080 LESIEIP
+1080 LSSIKIP
-1087 DGVTSISDSLFYKCS
+1087 KGVTSIEFYAFEGCSSLSSIEMPEGVTSIEYSAFENCS
-1102 RLKSIKIPEKVTS
+1102 SLSSIKIPEGVTRIGFGAFAGCSSLSSIEMPEGVTSIEYGAFEYCSSLSSIKIPKGVTSIEGNAFGDCSSLSSIEMPEGVTS
-1115 IGEEAFG
+1115 IGNDAFRGCSSLSSIKMPEGVTSIGSGAFENCSSLSSIKMPEGVTSIGSFAFG
-1122 YCSNLNIYFT
+1122 DCSSLSSIEIPEGVTSIGSFAFEACSSLNSIKIPKNVSEIGISVFDECYELVSIYFK
-1132 GNRPKKLGYFSLLY
+1132 GNKPKIIYEDSNDYDLFSGLY
-1146 STITIYYPQNNTTWD
+1146 DTTVYYPKNNKTWE
-1161 GIESESFSNGIIKWV
+1161 GIESESFGGTNIKWV
-1176 PYDPASLAA
+1176 AYDPASLKAA
-1185 ESVEAEPESLSSE
+1185 ATGEEVQSSE
-1198 PQTEA
+1198 SPDEGV
-1203 EEFTDDVNA
+1203 EFTDNPEENLSLETDNA
-1212 PEPDDIGDELFIEK
+1212 NEDLSPETDDPEEDPSIEPEE
-1226 DEAVPSP
+1226 DAEEVP
-1233 EPSEIPAQ
+1233 EPSSSPDQEKA
-1241 DEMVIEEGDTSIE
+1241 DTNEKIEDDFGADDV
-1254 ESTEE
+1254 
-1259 NSATGNEEITNEMPP
+1259 EITELDPTISNE
-1274 MVSNTQEEQTSGSS
+1274 QEETKAGDSVTFSR
-1288 MMFTDLIPY
+1288 LIPH
-1297 SNYLFVMVKDEDAAN
+1297 SRYLFVMVRDEDADD
-1312 LLDASNLLYISQKA
+1312 LLEASNLLYIGQKT
-1326 ADETGSVSFRYMLRE
+1326 ADESGTVSFRYMLKE
-1341 SYESPV
+1341 SFGSPV
-1347 PKVFGEQLKDIAN
+1347 SKIFGKQLKDIKNMTITLAK
-1360 TKVTLSKTSY
+1360 TKYV
-1370 AYDGKAKTPVVTVMD
+1370 YDGTSKKPSVTVKD
-1385 DDYLLQENEDYTIA
+1385 GTKLLRNGQDYTVT
-1399 YSNNIKVGTATVMI
+1399 YSKNVDVGTATVTV
-1413 TGMGR
+1413 TGKGD
-1418 YTGTVSVSFT
+1418 YTGTSAVKFVIVKANNT
-1428 ILQVKKNNVIKS
+1428 IKA
-1440 SNITKTVSAKEQK
+1440 SNIIKDTSKKTQT
-1453 VKIQATVNDKAKLT
+1453 VKIKASVKYKAKLT
-1467 YSSNNKSVKVNSSG
+1467 YSSNSKSVKVDSSG
-1481 EITIAKNFTGTAV
+1481 KVTIAKNFTGKAV
-1494 ITITAAETAR
+1494 ISITSAA
-1504 YKKTSCQITVTVR
+1504 TSKYNKAVVKITVTVR
-1517 PTGTSLSGVTNT
+1517 PSGTVLYKLTNNTKGRMKVTWKKN
-1529 GSGKAN
+1529 S
-1535 VAWTRNKSVTG
+1535 SVSG
-1546 YRIQYSTDS
+1546 YRIQYSIDKN
-1555 QFKKNVI
+1555 FKKGVG
-1562 TVNISKNQTTKTTLS
+1562 TVTIGKNKTT
-1577 KLKEGSTYYV
+1577 
-1587 RIATYKNAGS
+1587 
-1597 KIYSSWSK
+1597 
-1605 AKKVTIRPT
+1605 
-1614 GTSLSGV
+1614 SG
-1621 TNAGNGKAKVTWLR
+1621 
-1635 NKSATGYRI
+1635 
-1644 QYSTD
+1644 
-1649 SKFKKNVATVNIS
+1649 
-1662 KNQTTKVTL
+1662 TL

>member
-17 NITSLGSTVFA
+17 SITSLGSTVFA

-90 AVVEFQTQ
+90 AVVEFQTL

-178 DDYDSDKVLQLDED
+178 DDYDPDKVLQLDED

-216 LNDNGDGT
+216 LTDNGDGT

-334 YKNLDKNV
+334 YKNLDENV
-342 KITGSFKYSFSF
+342 TITGSFKYSFSF

-362 GYQYLSVKNEYSA
+362 GYQYLSVKDEYSA

-574 DGKAIKGISTVRVA
+574 DGKAIKGTSTVRVA

-652 LKSES
+652 L
-657 GAGDDSS
+657 DDPS

-693 PDYDYYDEDVPEAP
+693 PDYGWDKIP
-707 WRHKTVKK
+707 WRDFSINK
-715 VKIERGVTS
+715 VVVQKGITSIASCAFAYCSSLSSIEIPEGVTS
-724 IGQQAFAGCDSL
+724 IGNS
-736 KNIEIPEGMS
+736 
-746 SIWAE
+746 
-751 AFVGCS
+751 
-757 SLKNIEIP
+757 
-765 DEVTNIEGGAFSGCS
+765 AFSGCS
-780 SLESIKMPAGVTSIG
+780 SL
-795 CEAFSGCSSLK
+795 SS
-806 SIEIPDGVTDI
+806 
-817 EWETFAGCISLES
+817 
-830 VKLSAEMTD
+830 
-839 IGEDA
+839 
-844 FSGCSNLKNI
+844 I
-854 KIPDGVTSIEGGVFK
+854 KIPEGVTSIEGNAFGA
-869 NCSSLESIEIP
+869 CSSL
-880 DGVTDIG
+880 
-887 VEAFSGCSSLK
+887 
-898 SIEIP
+898 
-903 DGVTGIADEAF
+903 
-914 SGCSSLKNIEIP
+914 N
-926 DGVTSIGFHAFKDC
+926 
-940 SSLESIEIPD
+940 
-950 GVTDIGAEAFSGCS
+950 
-964 SLKSIEIPDGVTGIA
+964 
-979 GGAFSGCSS
+979 
-988 LKNIEIPDGVTSI
+988 
-1001 EWGAFKDCSS
+1001 
-1011 LESIEIPDGVTSIKD
+1011 
-1026 GTFSECSSLKN
+1026 
-1037 IEIPDGVTSIES
+1037 
-1049 SAFQGCS
+1049 
-1056 SLKSIKIPDGVTSIE
+1056 SIKIPKNVS
-1071 DGAFSWCSN
+1071 
-1080 LESIEIP
+1080 EIGILVF
-1087 DGVTSISDSLFYKCS
+1087 DECYELVS
-1102 RLKSIKIPEKVTS
+1102 
-1115 IGEEAFG
+1115 
-1122 YCSNLNIYFT
+1122 IYFK
-1132 GNRPKKLGYFSLLY
+1132 GNKPKIIYEDYNDYDLFSGLY
-1146 STITIYYPQNNTTWD
+1146 DTTVYYPKNNKTWE
-1161 GIESESFSNGIIKWV
+1161 GIESESFGGTNIKWV
-1176 PYDPASLAA
+1176 AYDPASLKAA
-1185 ESVEAEPESLSSE
+1185 ATGEEVQSSE
-1198 PQTEA
+1198 SPDEGV
-1203 EEFTDDVNA
+1203 EFTDNPEENLSLETDNA
-1212 PEPDDIGDELFIEK
+1212 NEDLSPETDDPEEDPSIEPEE
-1226 DEAVPSP
+1226 DAEEVP
-1233 EPSEIPAQ
+1233 EPSSSPEQEKA
-1241 DEMVIEEGDTSIE
+1241 DTNEKIEDDFGADDV
-1254 ESTEE
+1254 
-1259 NSATGNEEITNEMPP
+1259 EITELDPTISNE
-1274 MVSNTQEEQTSGSS
+1274 QEETKAGDSVTFSR
-1288 MMFTDLIPY
+1288 LIPH
-1297 SNYLFVMVKDEDAAN
+1297 SRYLFVMVRDEDADD
-1312 LLDASNLLYISQKA
+1312 LLEASNLLYIGQKT
-1326 ADETGSVSFRYMLRE
+1326 ADESGTVSFRYMLKE
-1341 SYESPV
+1341 SFDSPV
-1347 PKVFGEQLKDIAN
+1347 SKIFGKQLKDIKNMTITLAK
-1360 TKVTLSKTSY
+1360 TKYV
-1370 AYDGKAKTPVVTVMD
+1370 YDGTSKKPSVTVKD
-1385 DDYLLQENEDYTIA
+1385 GTKLLRNGQDYTVT
-1399 YSNNIKVGTATVMI
+1399 YSKNVDVGTATVTV
-1413 TGMGR
+1413 TGKGD
-1418 YTGTVSVSFT
+1418 YTGTSAVKFVIVKANNT
-1428 ILQVKKNNVIKS
+1428 IKA
-1440 SNITKTVSAKEQK
+1440 SNIIKDTSKKTQT
-1453 VKIQATVNDKAKLT
+1453 VKIKASVKYKAKLT
-1467 YSSNNKSVKVNSSG
+1467 YSSNSKSVKVDSSG
-1481 EITIAKNFTGTAV
+1481 KVTIAKNFTGKAV
-1494 ITITAAETAR
+1494 ITITSAA
-1504 YKKTSCQITVTVR
+1504 TSKYNKSVVKITVTVR
-1517 PTGTSLSGVTNT
+1517 PSGTVLYKLTNNEKGRVKVTWKKN
-1529 GSGKAN
+1529 S
-1535 VAWTRNKSVTG
+1535 SVSG
-1546 YRIQYSTDS
+1546 YRIQYSIDKN
-1555 QFKKNVI
+1555 FKKGVG
-1562 TVNISKNQTTKTTLS
+1562 TVTIGKNKTT
-1577 KLKEGSTYYV
+1577 
-1587 RIATYKNAGS
+1587 
-1597 KIYSSWSK
+1597 
-1605 AKKVTIRPT
+1605 
-1614 GTSLSGV
+1614 SG
-1621 TNAGNGKAKVTWLR
+1621 
-1635 NKSATGYRI
+1635 
-1644 QYSTD
+1644 
-1649 SKFKKNVATVNIS
+1649 
-1662 KNQTTKVTL
+1662 TL

>member
-17 NITSLGSTVFA
+17 SITSLGSTVFA
-28 AGDFSSETQDEQ
+28 ASDFSSETQDEQ

-90 AVVEFQTQ
+90 AVVEFQTL

-178 DDYDSDKVLQLDED
+178 DDYDPDKVLQLDED

-334 YKNLDKNV
+334 YKNLDENV
-342 KITGSFKYSFSF
+342 TITGSFKYSFSF

-362 GYQYLSVKNEYSA
+362 GYQYLSVKDEYSA

-574 DGKAIKGISTVRVA
+574 DGKAIKGTSTVRVA

-652 LKSES
+652 L
-657 GAGDDSS
+657 DDPS

-693 PDYDYYDEDVPEAP
+693 PDYGWDKIPWGDFSINKVVVQKGITSIGSGAFRGCSSLSSIKIPEGVTRIGCYAFEDCSSLSSIKIPE
-707 WRHKTVKK
+707 
-715 VKIERGVTS
+715 GVTS
-724 IGQQAFAGCDSL
+724 IEYGVF
-736 KNIEIPEGMS
+736 EY
-746 SIWAE
+746 
-751 AFVGCS
+751 CS
-757 SLKNIEIP
+757 SLSSIKIP
-765 DEVTNIEGGAFSGCS
+765 KGVTSIEGNAFEDCSSLSSIEMPEGVTSIESGAFSGCS
-780 SLESIKMPAGVTSIG
+780 SLSSIKMPEGVTSIG
-795 CEAFSGCSSLK
+795 SFAFEACSSL
-806 SIEIPDGVTDI
+806 
-817 EWETFAGCISLES
+817 
-830 VKLSAEMTD
+830 
-839 IGEDA
+839 
-844 FSGCSNLKNI
+844 N
-854 KIPDGVTSIEGGVFK
+854 
-869 NCSSLESIEIP
+869 
-880 DGVTDIG
+880 
-887 VEAFSGCSSLK
+887 
-898 SIEIP
+898 
-903 DGVTGIADEAF
+903 
-914 SGCSSLKNIEIP
+914 
-926 DGVTSIGFHAFKDC
+926 
-940 SSLESIEIPD
+940 
-950 GVTDIGAEAFSGCS
+950 
-964 SLKSIEIPDGVTGIA
+964 
-979 GGAFSGCSS
+979 
-988 LKNIEIPDGVTSI
+988 
-1001 EWGAFKDCSS
+1001 
-1011 LESIEIPDGVTSIKD
+1011 
-1026 GTFSECSSLKN
+1026 
-1037 IEIPDGVTSIES
+1037 
-1049 SAFQGCS
+1049 
-1056 SLKSIKIPDGVTSIE
+1056 SIKIPKNVS
-1071 DGAFSWCSN
+1071 
-1080 LESIEIP
+1080 EI
-1087 DGVTSISDSLFYKCS
+1087 GISVFDECYELVS
-1102 RLKSIKIPEKVTS
+1102 
-1115 IGEEAFG
+1115 
-1122 YCSNLNIYFT
+1122 IYFK
-1132 GNRPKKLGYFSLLY
+1132 GNKPKIIYEDYNDYDLFSGLY
-1146 STITIYYPQNNTTWD
+1146 DTTVYYPKNNKTWE
-1161 GIESESFSNGIIKWV
+1161 GIESESFGGTNIKWV
-1176 PYDPASLAA
+1176 AYDPASLKAA
-1185 ESVEAEPESLSSE
+1185 ATGEEVQSSE
-1198 PQTEA
+1198 SPDEGV
-1203 EEFTDDVNA
+1203 EFTDNPEENLSLETDNA
-1212 PEPDDIGDELFIEK
+1212 NEDLSPETDDPEEDPSIEPEE
-1226 DEAVPSP
+1226 DAEEVP
-1233 EPSEIPAQ
+1233 EPSSSPDQEKA
-1241 DEMVIEEGDTSIE
+1241 DTNEKIEDDFGADDV
-1254 ESTEE
+1254 
-1259 NSATGNEEITNEMPP
+1259 EITELDPTISNE
-1274 MVSNTQEEQTSGSS
+1274 QEETKAGDSVTFSR
-1288 MMFTDLIPY
+1288 LIPH
-1297 SNYLFVMVKDEDAAN
+1297 SRYLFVMVRDEDADD
-1312 LLDASNLLYISQKA
+1312 LLEASNLLYIGQKT
-1326 ADETGSVSFRYMLRE
+1326 ADESGTVSFRYMLKE
-1341 SYESPV
+1341 SFGSPV
-1347 PKVFGEQLKDIAN
+1347 SKIFGKQLKDIKNMTITLAK
-1360 TKVTLSKTSY
+1360 TKYV
-1370 AYDGKAKTPVVTVMD
+1370 YDGTSKKPSVTVKD
-1385 DDYLLQENEDYTIA
+1385 GTKLLRNGQDYTVT
-1399 YSNNIKVGTATVMI
+1399 YSKNVDVGTATVTV
-1413 TGMGR
+1413 TGKGD
-1418 YTGTVSVSFT
+1418 YTGTSAVKFVIVKANNT
-1428 ILQVKKNNVIKS
+1428 IKA
-1440 SNITKTVSAKEQK
+1440 SNIIKDTSKKTQT
-1453 VKIQATVNDKAKLT
+1453 VKIKASVKYKAKLT
-1467 YSSNNKSVKVNSSG
+1467 YSSNSKSVKVDSSG
-1481 EITIAKNFTGTAV
+1481 KVTIAKNFTGKAV
-1494 ITITAAETAR
+1494 ITITSAA
-1504 YKKTSCQITVTVR
+1504 TSKYNKSVVKITVTVR
-1517 PTGTSLSGVTNT
+1517 PSGTVLYKLTNNEKGRVKVTWKKN
-1529 GSGKAN
+1529 S
-1535 VAWTRNKSVTG
+1535 SVSG
-1546 YRIQYSTDS
+1546 YRIQYSIDKN
-1555 QFKKNVI
+1555 FKKGVG
-1562 TVNISKNQTTKTTLS
+1562 TVTIGKNKTT
-1577 KLKEGSTYYV
+1577 
-1587 RIATYKNAGS
+1587 
-1597 KIYSSWSK
+1597 
-1605 AKKVTIRPT
+1605 
-1614 GTSLSGV
+1614 SG
-1621 TNAGNGKAKVTWLR
+1621 
-1635 NKSATGYRI
+1635 
-1644 QYSTD
+1644 
-1649 SKFKKNVATVNIS
+1649 
-1662 KNQTTKVTL
+1662 TL

>member
-17 NITSLGSTVFA
+17 SITSLGSTVFA

-178 DDYDSDKVLQLDED
+178 DDYDLDKVLQLDED

-334 YKNLDKNV
+334 YKNLDENV
-342 KITGSFKYSFSF
+342 TITGSFKYSFSF

-574 DGKAIKGISTVRVA
+574 DGKAIKGTSTVRVA

-693 PDYDYYDEDVPEAP
+693 PGYYYDEDVPEAP

-765 DEVTNIEGGAFSGCS
+765 DEVTNIEWGAFSGCS

-806 SIEIPDGVTDI
+806 SIEIPDGVTYI

-830 VKLSAEMTD
+830 VKLSAEMTY

-854 KIPDGVTSIEGGVFK
+854 KIPDGVTSIELGVFK

-903 DGVTGIADEAF
+903 DGVTGIAGGAF

-926 DGVTSIGFHAFKDC
+926 DGVTNIEGGAFKDC

-1037 IEIPDGVTSIES
+1037 IEIPDGVTSIGFD
-1049 SAFQGCS
+1049 A
-1056 SLKSIKIPDGVTSIE
+1056 
-1071 DGAFSWCSN
+1071 
-1080 LESIEIP
+1080 
-1087 DGVTSISDSLFYKCS
+1087 FYKCS
-1102 RLKSIKIPEKVTS
+1102 RLKSIKMPAGLTS
-1115 IGEEAFG
+1115 IGG
-1122 YCSNLNIYFT
+1122 YVFAKCIADIYFK
-1132 GNRPKKLGYFSLLY
+1132 GNRPKEMNIVCLSGCSN
-1146 STITIYYPQNNTTWD
+1146 ITVYYPQNNTTWK
-1161 GIESESFSNGIIKWV
+1161 GIESESFGGTDIKWV

-1185 ESVEAEPESLSSE
+1185 ESVEAESESLSSE
-1198 PQTEA
+1198 LQTEA

-1241 DEMVIEEGDTSIE
+1241 DEMVIEEGDTSTE
-1254 ESTEE
+1254 ESTDE
-1259 NSATGNEEITNEMPP
+1259 NSVTGNEEITNEMPP

-1288 MMFTDLIPY
+1288 MMFTNLIPY
-1297 SNYLFVMVKDEDAAN
+1297 SNYLFVMVKDEDAED
-1312 LLDASNLLYISQKA
+1312 LMDASNLLYISQKA
-1326 ADETGSVSFRYMLRE
+1326 ADETGCVSFRYMLRE

-1385 DDYLLQENEDYTIA
+1385 DDYLLQENEDYTIT
-1399 YSNNIKVGTATVMI
+1399 YSDNIKVGTATVMI
-1413 TGMGR
+1413 TGIGR
-1418 YTGTVSVSFT
+1418 YTGTVSASFT
-1428 ILQVKKNNVIKS
+1428 IQQVKKNNVIKV
-1440 SNITKTVSAKEQK
+1440 SNITKTVSAKVQK
-1453 VKIQATVNDKAKLT
+1453 AKIQATVNDKAKLT

-1494 ITITAAETAR
+1494 ITITVAETAR

-1562 TVNISKNQTTKTTLS
+1562 TVNISKNQTTKTILS

-1587 RIATYKNAGS
+1587 RIATYKNTGS

-1621 TNAGNGKAKVTWLR
+1621 TNAGSGKVKVTWLR

-1649 SKFKKNVATVNIS
+1649 SKFKKNVTTVNIS